1 MARCPNKNTAEYK
14 ALQEVY
20 KSEIATNNIINSWQ
34 DANNTDIF
42 PTVVEAQQFAKYNK
56 VVFALKQKSFAESL
70 LNNLREKKLIHT
82 EFGLNLI
89 NASNPN
95 VFYTE
100 RVADPLV
107 VEDNKR
113 KIEKYLEANNIP
125 LDAVSILK
133 TNKTYK
139 VTVDQNVFTSKD
151 ILESSRSWDTPR
163 ALAVVMHLRR
173 MFPQIQVK
181 MLSVADAQAR
191 YNSIPQWQKSKVN
204 FKDVN
209 SFYVDNVAYLV
220 KGRVTDETAI
230 EEILHPFTDAIKM
243 DNPKLFNGLLAE
255 AKINFPEMVQSITE
269 AYNGNRNFSQLE
281 RDLEIVTQA
290 LSRHF
295 NNEYEKAPTK
305 RFLDR
310 IQEALDWFMEV
321 INNLKEYMTGKPIS
335 VKDINN
341 KATFSDIAK
350 LLNTEDISFKLE
362 SKANAKVR
370 YSLSP
375 EKQKI
380 VDKALDKS
388 NAIQTEI
395 IKRLFHIAINSKEEI
410 DSLSVNLS
418 DTASAN
424 TIVVLNKEDHT
435 YVDITNR
442 EIYKSVTTAIKGQL
456 ANEED
461 VQLNLT
467 IDNDVDALLD
477 AVISKQSFDDV
488 FPQMKVFDKDIAE
501 RMFDTLEE
509 QIFQLI
515 PQGAV
520 GISQV
525 VVFDEATKLASTA
538 DLVVIDK
545 NGKIRIVD
553 LKTSK
558 NSIYDRTFV
567 DAVKNKIPGRTQ
579 GTKYE
584 LKEYELKEDVPALDA
599 KGNPILNSDGS
610 PKIYLGSDLKK
621 IHGVNKL
628 STEGQHNLQV
638 NLHRRMFENMGYT
651 VYEGD
656 GGAKT
661 FHIQVDI
668 TGKGKE
674 QVFNNKFR
682 LDGIV
687 EHSLNKFSLYGI
699 VEHPPSQN
707 LLYVDMIVPPI
718 INNTKKES
726 LDRAI
731 GNAEDAIYRG
741 DQDVDAM
748 EKIAATIEAQEK
760 IAATIEAQEKI
771 AATIE
776 AQQYPE
782 YNIIFNALENYSV
795 ALVEQNEALD
805 KLKSNVFRDKTKQQT
820 RDDIASTLA
829 YIASNINTGPIAR
842 SRTYTNLLRAS
853 LNEMQKFTAYVE
865 DPTNINKPEYI
876 TYALNFNRF
885 LSTFEALY
893 SIKDSKELNA
903 TQRTLVLQMQLEQ
916 NKLLGTNGKEGLI
929 NDAILDYVKEVIRTR
944 STNDWGGKGSGFT
957 EDMLDD
963 LLVIAPDIAMD
974 ALNVQDMATQKDTI
988 LAVMDKIY
996 KSQKQKL
1003 LDKIEEREFSI
1014 RNAGNQLLKLSAN
1027 KDLQSLYDFMLEYDK
1042 DGQFTGFY
1050 IRKIGQQYYSMQES
1064 LRKELYGIDNNPFEY
1079 RDVSNLDKAKPE
1091 DIKYN
1096 IELAK
1101 KKAAFNKFFEAESVD
1116 ADGRLIDGEYHRYT
1130 DEFKKARNKYEYWV
1144 PSNNKQYGTWY
1155 RKPRISDRDYAIY
1168 EAKYYDF
1175 STYTSPIK
1183 VNGEPTGAVEKEKR
1197 GRFPKVQYRVARE
1210 ISGSGQDMRSE
1221 KYKALMDP
1229 NKTDALSI
1237 AQRNFYNMFIKYY
1250 EGELLNKLPQHIKDQ
1265 MSGRVPIVKNNILD
1279 TLKNQ
1284 PNIIAKMYAST
1295 VRSIKN
1301 FTQETATQK
1310 NVLLDEQGNFVNSL
1324 PIWYTG
1330 KVRVDEDLANVETEI
1345 TALKDKKKKGLINP
1359 EAYKK
1364 KLALLNGTAAQLR
1377 AQPSLGELNKDMT
1390 SALLK
1395 FSAMAE
1401 HYEVMGEIEDTLTA
1415 MVKVIENRT
1424 YTPADPAIITGTKVD
1439 SKFKKAGTIK
1449 GSDSNAL
1456 RRAKKYMS
1464 MIYYDN
1470 ELATKGMIDK
1480 ISDELIGVSSLAYV
1494 AFNPFGNLN
1503 NYVMGRINNNIE
1515 LLGARYFSKKNGARA
1530 AKEYNI
1536 QAISGLLTRTSAGVV
1551 DLADIATLGKT
1562 GLKKSDYDADKP
1574 NNKYEALVDMFRMM
1588 DEASDIRESGRDN
1601 DGKTI
1606 WSRFKEWGY
1615 VMQDAAEYNVQS
1627 KVGIAML
1634 MDITIKNSST
1644 GETLSLYDAFQ
1655 YNAQTHKNELIPGYD
1670 TIVNKNGSE
1679 QPYTDQFRYDLTN
1692 QIKSV
1697 IKQIHGNYAK
1707 DDRMVIQGHTLGN
1720 LATQFHKWVAPAIR
1734 SRFRREYFDQNLGW
1748 IEGRYRSFFKF
1759 LNHAKGEIVRGN
1771 FSINPT
1777 KYHESFKEAYGFTG
1791 EGGNLDQRAEDKLS
1805 GFYRTTAELGIMMS
1819 VLVLNSLLSGI
1830 LSADDDDEELT
1841 KRLKNLVRLQ
1851 GDRTY
1856 KEMVLFT
1863 PLPEGLKQQYA
1874 LFKSPIATTR
1884 TLGELG
1890 EALSL
1895 TYMTPLAYLY
1905 KGKDAFYADKDYV
1918 YQTKPN
1924 KGKLKVY
1931 KNWADVVPILY
1942 SIQKWDNMIKAQD
1955 FYIK

>member
-1 MARCPNKNTAEYK
+1 MARCPNKNTPEYK

-34 DANNTDIF
+34 DANNTEVF

-56 VVFALKQKSFAESL
+56 VAFALKQKSFAESL
-70 LNNLREKKLIHT
+70 LNNLRDKKLIHNKY
-82 EFGLNLI
+82 GLNLI
-89 NASNPN
+89 NVTNPDL
-95 VFYTE
+95 FYTD
-100 RVADPLV
+100 RVYDRTV
-107 VEDNKR
+107 VESNRNKI
-113 KIEKYLEANNIP
+113 IEYLKANNIP
-125 LDAVSILK
+125 LDAVSI
-133 TNKTYK
+133 TATDKTYK
-139 VTVDQNVFTSKD
+139 IEVNENMFTPKD
-151 ILESSRSWDTPR
+151 MLESSRSWDTPR
-163 ALAVVMHLRR
+163 ARAVVMHLMR

-181 MLSVADAQAR
+181 MLSVGEAEILFD
-191 YNSIPQWQKSKVN
+191 SIPEWQKGNVK
-204 FKDVN
+204 FKEVN
-209 SFYVDNVAYLV
+209 SFYVGGVAYLV

-230 EEILHPFTDAIKM
+230 EEMLHPFIDAIKI
-243 DNPKLFNGLLAE
+243 DNPELFSTLLAE
-255 AKINFPEMVQSITE
+255 AKLNFPEMVQSITE
-269 AYNGNRNFSQLE
+269 AYNKDRSFSSLE

-295 NNEYEKAPTK
+295 NKEYETTPTK
-305 RFLDR
+305 RFLDK
-310 IQEALDWFMEV
+310 IKEALDWFLNV
-321 INNLKEYMTGKPIS
+321 INNLNEYMTGKPLS

-341 KATFSDIAK
+341 RTNFSDIAK
-350 LLNTEDISFKLE
+350 LLNTEGIRFKLE
-362 SKANAKVR
+362 SKANGKVR

-388 NAIQTEI
+388 NSIQQEI
-395 IKRLFHIAINSKEEI
+395 INKLFHVAVSSKEEI
-410 DSLSVNLS
+410 DSLSANLS

-461 VQLNLT
+461 VQLNLA
-467 IDNDVDALLD
+467 IGNDVDALLD
-477 AVISKQSFDDV
+477 AIISEQSFDEA
-488 FPQMKVFDKDIAE
+488 FPKMKVLDKELAG
-501 RMFDTLEE
+501 RMFDMLEE
-509 QIFQLI
+509 QITQLI

-525 VVFDEATKLASTA
+525 VVFDEATKLAGTA

-584 LKEYELKEDVPALDA
+584 LKEYELKEDMPALDA
-599 KGNPILNSDGS
+599 KGNPILNADGS

-621 IHGVNKL
+621 LYGVDKL
-628 STEGQHNLQV
+628 STIAQHNLQV
-638 NLHRRMFENMGYT
+638 NLYRRMFENMGYT

-656 GGAKT
+656 GGAIT
-661 FHIQVDI
+661 FHIQADI
-668 TGKGKE
+668 TGVGKD
-674 QVFNNKFR
+674 QVFNNNFR
-682 LDGIV
+682 LDGR
-687 EHSLNKFSLYGI
+687 
-699 VEHPPSQN
+699 VEHPISEN
-707 LLYVDMIVPPI
+707 LLYVNMLVPSVM
-718 INNTKKES
+718 NNTEKES

-731 GNAEDAIYRG
+731 GAAEDAIYRG
-741 DQDVDAM
+741 DKDVDAS
-748 EKIAATIEAQEK
+748 EKIADTIEAQE
-760 IAATIEAQEKI
+760 
-771 AATIE
+771 
-776 AQQYPE
+776 YPE
-782 YNIIFNALENYSV
+782 YNTIFDALQNYSV
-795 ALVEQNEALD
+795 ALMEQDKALD
-805 KLKSNVFRDKTKQQT
+805 RLKTNVYRDKTKEQT

-842 SRTYTNLLRAS
+842 SQTYTNLLRAS
-853 LNEMQKFTAYVE
+853 LNQMQKFTAYVE
-865 DPTNINKPEYI
+865 DPANVNKPEYI

-916 NKLLGTNGKEGLI
+916 NKLLGTNGNEGLI
-929 NDAILDYVKEVIRTR
+929 NDAIINYVKETIRTR

-963 LLVIAPDIAMD
+963 LLVMAPDIAMD

-1003 LDKIEEREFSI
+1003 LDKIEEREFAI
-1014 RNAGNQLLKLSAN
+1014 RNAGNQLLKLSGN
-1027 KDLQSLYDFMLEYDK
+1027 KDMQSLYDFMLEYDK

-1050 IRKIGQQYYSMQES
+1050 TQKIGQEYYNMQQS
-1064 LRKELYGIDNNPFEY
+1064 LRSELYDDNGNPYEY

-1101 KKAAFNKFFEAESVD
+1101 KKAAFSKFFQAESSN
-1116 ADGRLIDGEYHRYT
+1116 AEGELIDGEFHKYSN
-1130 DEFKKARNKYEYWV
+1130 EFKDARSRYEFWV
-1144 PSNNKQYGTWY
+1144 PSKNKEYGTWY
-1155 RKPRISDRDYAIY
+1155 RKPRISDRDYAVY
-1168 EAKYYDF
+1168 EAKYYNF
-1175 STYTSPIK
+1175 GTYTK
-1183 VNGEPTGAVEKEKR
+1183 ALRANGEPTGAIAKEQVLR
-1197 GRFPKVQYRVARE
+1197 SPKVQFRVARE
-1210 ISGSGQDMRSE
+1210 ISESGKDMRSE
-1221 KYKALMDP
+1221 KYRALMDP
-1229 NKTDALSI
+1229 NKTDALSV

-1250 EGELLNKLPQHIKDQ
+1250 ETELLNKLPQGIKDQ
-1265 MSGRVPIVKNNILD
+1265 MAGRVPIVKNNVLD

-1284 PNIIAKMYAST
+1284 PNVVTKMYANM
-1295 VRSIKN
+1295 VRGIKN

-1324 PIWYTG
+1324 PIFYTG
-1330 KVRVDEDLANVETEI
+1330 KVRVDEDLKNVETEI
-1345 TALKDKKKKGLINP
+1345 TALQDKKKKGTIGP
-1359 EAYKK
+1359 EQYKTE
-1364 KLALLNGTAAQLR
+1364 LALLNGKAAQLR
-1377 AQPSLGELNKDMT
+1377 SQPSLGELNKDMT
-1390 SALLK
+1390 TALIK

-1424 YTPADPAIITGTKVD
+1424 YSPADPAIITGTKLD
-1439 SKFKKAGTIK
+1439 SKFKKVGTIK

-1480 ISDELIGVSSLAYV
+1480 IADELIGISSLSYV

-1503 NYVMGRINNNIE
+1503 NYVMGRINNGIE
-1515 LLGARYFSKKNGARA
+1515 MLGSRYFSKQNYARA
-1530 AKEYNI
+1530 SKEYNVHGV
-1536 QAISGLLTRTSAGVV
+1536 SGLLTRTSHALT
-1551 DLADIATLGKT
+1551 DIADIATLGKT

-1574 NNKYEALVDMFRMM
+1574 NSKYEAFVDMFRMM
-1588 DEASDIRESGRDN
+1588 DKATDIRENTSEFDS
-1601 DGKTI
+1601 KSI

-1615 VMQDAAEYNVQS
+1615 VIQDAAEYNVQT
-1627 KVGIAML
+1627 KVGMAIL
-1634 MDITIKNSST
+1634 MDVTIKNSKT

-1655 YNAQTHKNELIPGYD
+1655 YNSETHKNELMPGYD
-1670 TIVNKNGSE
+1670 TIVSKNGTE
-1679 QPYTDQFRYDLTN
+1679 QPYTDQFRYDLRN
-1692 QIKSV
+1692 EIREV
-1697 IKQIHGNYAK
+1697 NKQIHGNYAK
-1707 DDRMVIQGHTLGN
+1707 EDRMVIQGHTLGN

-1734 SRFRREYFDQNLGW
+1734 ARFRREYFDQNLGW

-1759 LNHAKGEIVRGN
+1759 LNHAKNEMVRGN
-1771 FSINPT
+1771 FNINPA
-1777 KYHESFKEAYGFTG
+1777 KYNESFKEAYGFTG
-1791 EGGNLDQRAEDKLS
+1791 DGGNIDQRAEDKLR
-1805 GFYRTTAELGIMMS
+1805 GFYRTTGELAIMMS
-1819 VLVLNSLLSGI
+1819 VVVLNSLLAG
-1830 LSADDDDEELT
+1830 LLAGDDDDEELT

-1874 LFKSPIATTR
+1874 LMKSPIATTR

-1890 EALSL
+1890 EAVSLS
-1895 TYMTPLAYLY
+1895 YMTPLGYLY
-1905 KGKDAFYADKDYV
+1905 EGKDAFYADKDYV
-1918 YQTKPN
+1918 YQNKPN
-1924 KGKLKVY
+1924 KGQLKVY

>member
-34 DANNTDIF
+34 DANNTEVF

-56 VVFALKQKSFAESL
+56 VAFSLKQKKFAESL
-70 LNNLREKKLIHT
+70 LNNLREQKLIHT

-89 NASNPN
+89 NVTNPN
-95 VFYTE
+95 LFYTD
-100 RVADPLV
+100 RVYDRTV
-107 VEDNKR
+107 VESNRD
-113 KIEKYLEANNIP
+113 KIIQYLRTNNIP
-125 LDAVSILK
+125 LDAVSITA

-139 VTVDQNVFTSKD
+139 ITVNQNMFTPKD
-151 ILESSRSWDTPR
+151 MLESSRSWDTPR
-163 ALAVVMHLRR
+163 ARAVVMHLKR
-173 MFPQIQVK
+173 MFPQIQVQ
-181 MLSVADAQAR
+181 MLSVSDAEIL

-204 FKDVN
+204 FKDIN
-209 SFYVDNVAYLV
+209 SFYVDGVAYLI

-230 EEILHPFTDAIKM
+230 EEMLHPFIDAIKV
-243 DNPKLFNGLLAE
+243 DNEDLFNTLLAE

-269 AYNGNRNFSQLE
+269 AYNSNRNFSQLE

-295 NNEYEKAPTK
+295 NNEYEKSPTK

-310 IQEALDWFMEV
+310 IQEALDWFMKV
-321 INNLKEYMTGKPIS
+321 IDNLNEYITGKPLS
-335 VKDINN
+335 VKDINS
-341 KATFSDIAK
+341 KTTFSDIAK
-350 LLNTEDISFKLE
+350 LLNTEGIRFKLE
-362 SKANAKVR
+362 SKADAKVR

-388 NAIQTEI
+388 NSIQEEI
-395 IKRLFHIAINSKEEI
+395 IKRLFHVAISSKEVI
-410 DSLSVNLS
+410 DSLSANLS

-461 VQLNLT
+461 VQLNLA
-467 IDNDVDALLD
+467 IGNDVDALLD
-477 AVISKQSFDDV
+477 AIISEQSFDEV
-488 FPQMKVFDKDIAE
+488 FPNMKVLDKELAG
-501 RMFDTLEE
+501 RMFDMLEE
-509 QIFQLI
+509 QITQLI

-525 VVFDEATKLASTA
+525 VVFDEATKLAGTA

-558 NSIYDRTFV
+558 NSIYDRTFI

-584 LKEYELKEDVPALDA
+584 LKEYELYDDIPALD
-599 KGNPILNSDGS
+599 KNGKPILNPDGT
-610 PKIYLGSDLKK
+610 PKIFLGSDLKK
-621 IHGVNKL
+621 IHGVEKL
-628 STEGQHNLQV
+628 STIAQHNLQV
-638 NLHRRMFENMGYT
+638 NIYRRMFENMGYT
-651 VYEGD
+651 IYEGD
-656 GGAKT
+656 GGAIT
-661 FHIQVDI
+661 FHIQADI
-668 TGKGKE
+668 TGVGKE
-674 QVFNNKFR
+674 QVFNNNFR
-682 LDGIV
+682 LDGR
-687 EHSLNKFSLYGI
+687 
-699 VEHPPSQN
+699 VEHPISEN
-707 LLYVDMIVPPI
+707 LLYVNMLVPSVM
-718 INNTKKES
+718 NNTQKDS

-731 GNAEDAIYRG
+731 DSAEDAIYRG
-741 DQDVDAM
+741 DQDIEAM
-748 EKIAATIEAQEK
+748 GKIADTIDAQE
-760 IAATIEAQEKI
+760 
-771 AATIE
+771 
-776 AQQYPE
+776 YPE
-782 YNIIFNALENYSV
+782 YNTIFDALQNYSM
-795 ALVEQNEALD
+795 ALVEQDKALD
-805 KLKSNVFRDKTKQQT
+805 RLKTNVYRDKTKEQT

-842 SRTYTNLLRAS
+842 SQTYTNLLRAS
-853 LNEMQKFTAYVE
+853 LNQMQKFTAYVQ
-865 DPTNINKPEYI
+865 DPANINKPEYI

-916 NKLLGTNGKEGLI
+916 NKLLGTNGNEGLI
-929 NDAILDYVKEVIRTR
+929 NDAIIDYVKEIIRTR
-944 STNDWGGKGSGFT
+944 SNNDWGGKGSAFT

-963 LLVIAPDIAMD
+963 LLVMAPDIAMD

-1003 LDKIEEREFSI
+1003 LDKIAERENII
-1014 RNAGNQLLKLSAN
+1014 RNAGNELLKLSGI

-1050 IRKIGQQYYSMQES
+1050 TQKIGQQYYSMQES
-1064 LRKELYGIDNNPFEY
+1064 LRNELYDDNGNPYEY

-1096 IELAK
+1096 IDLAK
-1101 KKAAFNKFFEAESVD
+1101 KKAAFSKFFQSESTNAE
-1116 ADGRLIDGEYHRYT
+1116 GQLIDGEFHRYT
-1130 DEFKKARNKYEYWV
+1130 DEFKEARSRYEFWV
-1144 PSNNKQYGTWY
+1144 PSKNKQYGTWY
-1155 RKPRISDRDYAIY
+1155 RKPRISDRDYAVY
-1168 EAKYYDF
+1168 EAKYYNF
-1175 STYTSPIK
+1175 GTYTKALRI
-1183 VNGEPTGAVEKEKR
+1183 NGEPTGSIAKEQVLR
-1197 GRFPKVQYRVARE
+1197 SPKVQFRVARE
-1210 ISGSGQDMRSE
+1210 ISESGQDMRSK
-1221 KYKALMDP
+1221 KYAALMDP
-1229 NKTDALSI
+1229 TKTDALSI
-1237 AQRNFYNMFIKYY
+1237 AQRNFYNMFVKYY
-1250 EGELLNKLPQHIKDQ
+1250 ETELLNKLPQGIKNQ
-1265 MSGRVPIVKNNILD
+1265 MSGRVPIVKNNVLD

-1284 PNIIAKMYAST
+1284 PNIVSKMYAST

-1310 NVLLDEQGNFVNSL
+1310 NVLLDEQGNFVDAL
-1324 PIWYTG
+1324 PIFYTG
-1330 KVRVDEDLANVETEI
+1330 KVRVDEDLKNIETEI
-1345 TALKDKKKKGLINP
+1345 TALKDKKKKGTINP
-1359 EAYKK
+1359 EAYKQE
-1364 KLALLNGTAAQLR
+1364 LALLNGRAAQLR
-1377 AQPSLGELNKDMT
+1377 SQPSLGELNKDMT
-1390 SALLK
+1390 NALLK

-1401 HYEVMGEIEDTLTA
+1401 HYEVMSEIEDTLTA
-1415 MVKVIENRT
+1415 MVKVIENRN
-1424 YTPADPAIITGTKVD
+1424 YTPADPAIITGTKID
-1439 SKFKKAGTIK
+1439 NKFKKVGTIK
-1449 GSDSNAL
+1449 GTDSNAL

-1480 ISDELIGVSSLAYV
+1480 ISDELIGLSSLSYV

-1503 NYVMGRINNNIE
+1503 NYVLGRINNGIE
-1515 LLGARYFSKKNGARA
+1515 MLGSRYFSKQSYARA
-1530 AKEYNI
+1530 TKEYNTEGVK
-1536 QAISGLLTRTSAGVV
+1536 GLLNRVSAGAT

-1562 GLKKSDYDADKP
+1562 GLKKADYDSDLP
-1574 NNKYEALVDMFRMM
+1574 NNKYEALVSFMRMM
-1588 DEASDIRESGRDN
+1588 DKASDIRQTTSEFDSRS
-1601 DGKTI
+1601 I

-1627 KVGIAML
+1627 KVGMAIL
-1634 MDITIKNSST
+1634 MDTTIKNSKT

-1655 YNAQTHKNELIPGYD
+1655 YNSTTHKVELIDGYD
-1670 TIVNKNGSE
+1670 TIVNKNGTE
-1679 QPYTDQFRYDLTN
+1679 KPYTDQFRYDLRN
-1692 QIKSV
+1692 EIREV
-1697 IKQIHGNYAK
+1697 NKQIHGNYAAE
-1707 DDRMVIQGHTLGN
+1707 DRMVIQGHTLGN

-1748 IEGRYRSFFKF
+1748 IEGRYRSWYKF
-1759 LNHAKGEIVRGN
+1759 LNHVKGEIVRGN
-1771 FSINPT
+1771 ISINPAN
-1777 KYHESFKEAYGFTG
+1777 YAEGFKKAYGFTG
-1791 EGGNLDQRAEDKLS
+1791 EGGNLDQKAEDKLR
-1805 GFYRTTAELGIMMS
+1805 GFYRTTGELGIMMS
-1819 VLVLNSLLSGI
+1819 VIVLNAIMAGML
-1830 LSADDDDEELT
+1830 ANDDDDEELT

-1863 PLPEGLKQQYA
+1863 PTPTGLQQQYQ
-1874 LFKSPIATTR
+1874 LIKTPIATAR
-1884 TLGELG
+1884 TIGELG
-1890 EALSL
+1890 EALGL
-1895 TYMTPLAYLY
+1895 TINTPIARLYLS
-1905 KGKDAFYADKDYV
+1905 KEEFYADKDYV
-1918 YQTKPN
+1918 YQNKPN
-1924 KGKLKVY
+1924 KGKLKLY

>member
-34 DANNTDIF
+34 DANNTDVF

-56 VVFALKQKSFAESL
+56 VAFALKQKSFAESL
-70 LNNLREKKLIHT
+70 LNNLRDQELIHSQ
-82 EFGLNLI
+82 FGLNLI
-89 NASNPN
+89 NVSDRNA
-95 VFYTE
+95 FYAN
-100 RVADPLV
+100 RVADPV
-107 VEDNKR
+107 VIKSNYNK
-113 KIEKYLEANNIP
+113 IIQYLKANNIP
-125 LDAVSILK
+125 LDAVSIIPTK
-133 TNKTYK
+133 MTYK
-139 VTVDQNVFTSKD
+139 VEVNENVFTPKD

-163 ALAVVMHLRR
+163 SKTVIPHLLR

-181 MLSVADAQAR
+181 MLTVGEAQTL
-191 YNSIPQWQKSKVN
+191 YNSIPKWQKSEVN
-204 FKDVN
+204 FKEVN
-209 SFYVDNVAYLV
+209 SFYVDGVAYLI

-230 EEILHPFTDAIKM
+230 EEILHPFIDAIKV
-243 DNPKLFNGLLAE
+243 DNPELFNSLLTE
-255 AKINFPEMVQSITE
+255 AKSNFPEMVQSITQ
-269 AYNGNRNFSQLE
+269 AYNSDRNFSPLE

-295 NNEYEKAPTK
+295 NKEYESTPTK
-305 RFLDR
+305 KFLDK
-310 IQEALDWFMEV
+310 IKEALDWFLNV
-321 INNLKEYMTGKPIS
+321 INNLNEYITGKPLS

-341 KATFSDIAK
+341 KTTFTDIAK
-350 LLNTEDISFKLE
+350 LLNTEGIRFKLE
-362 SKANAKVR
+362 SRANGKVR

-380 VDKALDKS
+380 VNKALDKS
-388 NAIQTEI
+388 NSIQQEI
-395 IKRLFHIAINSKEEI
+395 IKKLFHVAISSKEEI
-410 DSLSVNLS
+410 DSLSANLS

-461 VQLNLT
+461 VQLNLA
-467 IDNDVDALLD
+467 IGNDVDALLD
-477 AVISKQSFDDV
+477 AIISEQSFEEA
-488 FPQMKVFDKDIAE
+488 FPSMKVLDEALATK
-501 RMFDTLEE
+501 MFNMLEE
-509 QIFQLI
+509 QLTQLI
-515 PQGAV
+515 PQGAI

-525 VVFDEATKLASTA
+525 VVFDEATKLAGTA

-584 LKEYELKEDVPALDA
+584 IKEYELKEDMPALDA
-599 KGNPILNSDGS
+599 KGNPILNADGS

-621 IHGVNKL
+621 LYGVDKL
-628 STEGQHNLQV
+628 STIAQHNLQV
-638 NLHRRMFENMGYT
+638 NLYRRMFENMGYT

-656 GGAKT
+656 GGAIT

-668 TGKGKE
+668 TGVGKE
-674 QVFNNKFR
+674 QVFNGNFK
-682 LDGIV
+682 LDGR
-687 EHSLNKFSLYGI
+687 
-699 VEHPPSQN
+699 VEHPLSEN
-707 LLYVDMIVPPI
+707 LLYVDMLVPSVM
-718 INNTKKES
+718 NNTEKES

-741 DQDVDAM
+741 DQDIDAL
-748 EKIAATIEAQEK
+748 EKIADTID
-760 IAATIEAQEKI
+760 
-771 AATIE
+771 

-782 YNIIFNALENYSV
+782 YNTIFDALQNYSM
-795 ALVEQNEALD
+795 ALVEQDKALD
-805 KLKSNVFRDKTKQQT
+805 RLKTNVYRDKTKEQT

-842 SRTYTNLLRAS
+842 SQTYTNLLRAS
-853 LNEMQKFTAYVE
+853 LNQMQKFTAYVE
-865 DPTNINKPEYI
+865 DPANVNKPEYI

-929 NDAILDYVKEVIRTR
+929 NDAIINYVKETIRTR
-944 STNDWGGKGSGFT
+944 STNDWGGKGSAFT

-963 LLVIAPDIAMD
+963 LLVMAPDIAMD
-974 ALNVQDMATQKDTI
+974 ALNVQDMATQKDPI

-1003 LDKIEEREFSI
+1003 LDKIEEREFVI
-1014 RNAGNQLLKLSAN
+1014 RNAGNQLLKLSGN

-1050 IRKIGQQYYSMQES
+1050 TQKIGQQYYSMQQS
-1064 LRKELYGIDNNPFEY
+1064 LRSELYDDNGNPYEY

-1101 KKAAFNKFFEAESVD
+1101 KKAAFSKFFQAEGSD
-1116 ADGRLIDGEYHRYT
+1116 ADGKRIDGEYHRYT
-1130 DEFKKARNKYEYWV
+1130 DEFINVRNRYEFWV
-1144 PSNNKQYGTWY
+1144 PSKNKEYGTWY
-1155 RKPRISDRDYAIY
+1155 RKPRISDRDYAVY
-1168 EAKYYDF
+1168 EAKYYNF
-1175 STYTSPIK
+1175 GTYTK
-1183 VNGEPTGAVEKEKR
+1183 ALRVNGEPTGAISKEQVLR
-1197 GRFPKVQYRVARE
+1197 SPKVQFRVARE
-1210 ISGSGQDMRSE
+1210 KSASGQDMRSK
-1221 KYKALMDP
+1221 KYAELMDP

-1237 AQRNFYNMFIKYY
+1237 AQRNFYNMFITYY
-1250 EGELLNKLPQHIKDQ
+1250 ETELLNKLPQGIKDQ
-1265 MSGRVPIVKNNILD
+1265 MAGRVPIVKNNILD

-1284 PNIIAKMYAST
+1284 PNVVTKMYADM
-1295 VRSIKN
+1295 VRGVKN

-1310 NVLLDEQGNFVNSL
+1310 NVLLDEQGNFVDSL
-1324 PIWYTG
+1324 PIFYTG
-1330 KVRVDEDLANVETEI
+1330 KLRVDEDLANVETEI
-1345 TALKDKKKKGLINP
+1345 TALKDKKRQGTIGP
-1359 EAYKK
+1359 EAYKAE
-1364 KLALLNGTAAQLR
+1364 LALLNGKAAQLR
-1377 AQPSLGELNKDMT
+1377 SQPSLGELNKDMT
-1390 SALLK
+1390 NALLK

-1415 MVKVIENRT
+1415 MVKVIENRN
-1424 YTPADPAIITGTKVD
+1424 YTPADPAVSLGTKID
-1439 SKFKKAGTIK
+1439 NKFKKVGTIK
-1449 GSDSNAL
+1449 GTDSNAL

-1480 ISDELIGVSSLAYV
+1480 IADELIGLSSLSYV

-1503 NYVMGRINNNIE
+1503 NYVMGRINNGIE
-1515 LLGARYFSKKNGARA
+1515 MLGSRYFSKQNYLRA
-1530 AKEYNI
+1530 SKEYNVQGI
-1536 QAISGLLTRTSAGVV
+1536 PGLLNRTSAALT
-1551 DLADIATLGKT
+1551 DIADIATLGKA
-1562 GLKKSDYDADKP
+1562 GLKKSDYDANKA
-1574 NNKYEALVDMFRMM
+1574 NSKYEAFVDMFRMM
-1588 DEASDIRESGRDN
+1588 DKATDIRENTSEFDS
-1601 DGKTI
+1601 KSI

-1615 VMQDAAEYNVQS
+1615 IIQDAAEYNVQT
-1627 KVGIAML
+1627 KVGMAIL
-1634 MDITIKNSST
+1634 MDATIKNSKT

-1655 YNAQTHKNELIPGYD
+1655 YNAETHKNELMDGYD
-1670 TIVNKNGSE
+1670 TIVNKNGTE
-1679 QPYTDQFRYDLTN
+1679 QPYSDQFRYDLRN
-1692 QIKSV
+1692 EIREV
-1697 IKQIHGNYAK
+1697 NKQIHGNYAK
-1707 DDRMVIQGHTLGN
+1707 EDRMVIQGHTLGN

-1748 IEGRYRSFFKF
+1748 IEGRYRSWLKF
-1759 LNHAKGEIVRGN
+1759 LNHVKGEMVRGN
-1771 FSINPT
+1771 VSINPA
-1777 KYHESFKEAYGFTG
+1777 KYNESFKKAYGFTG
-1791 EGGNLDQRAEDKLS
+1791 EGGNLDQKAEDKLR
-1805 GFYRTTAELGIMMS
+1805 GFYRTTGELGIMLS
-1819 VLVLNSLLSGI
+1819 VIVLNSLLAGI
-1830 LSADDDDEELT
+1830 LAGDDDDEELT

-1863 PLPEGLKQQYA
+1863 VVFPESPKQIYSIM
-1874 LFKSPIATTR
+1874 KSPIATTR

-1895 TYMTPLAYLY
+1895 SYMTPLAYIVE
-1905 KGKDAFYADKDYV
+1905 GKDDFYADKDYV
-1918 YQTKPN
+1918 YQNKPN
-1924 KGKLKVY
+1924 KGQLKVY

>member
-34 DANNTDIF
+34 DANNTDVF

-56 VVFALKQKSFAESL
+56 VAFSLKQKKFAESL
-70 LNNLREKKLIHT
+70 LNNLREQKLIHT

-89 NASNPN
+89 NVTNPN
-95 VFYTE
+95 LFYTD
-100 RVADPLV
+100 RVYDRTV
-107 VEDNKR
+107 VESNRNK
-113 KIEKYLEANNIP
+113 IIQYLRTNNIP
-125 LDAVSILK
+125 LDAISITA

-139 VTVDQNVFTSKD
+139 ITVNENMFTPKD
-151 ILESSRSWDTPR
+151 MLESSRSWDTPR
-163 ALAVVMHLRR
+163 ARAVVMHLKR
-173 MFPQIQVK
+173 MFPQIQVQ
-181 MLSVADAQAR
+181 MLSVSDAEIL

-209 SFYVDNVAYLV
+209 SFYVDGVAYLV

-230 EEILHPFTDAIKM
+230 EEMLHPFIDAINV
-243 DNPKLFNGLLAE
+243 DNPELFNTLLAE

-269 AYNGNRNFSQLE
+269 AYNNNRKFSQLE

-321 INNLKEYMTGKPIS
+321 INNLNEYITGKPIS

-341 KATFSDIAK
+341 KTTFSDIAK
-350 LLNTEDISFKLE
+350 LLNTEGIQFKLE

-380 VDKALDKS
+380 VNKALDKS
-388 NAIQTEI
+388 NSIQEEI
-395 IKRLFHIAINSKEEI
+395 IKRLFHVAISSKEEI
-410 DSLSVNLS
+410 DSLSANLS

-461 VQLNLT
+461 VQLNLA
-467 IDNDVDALLD
+467 IGNDVDALLD
-477 AVISKQSFDDV
+477 AIISEQSFDEV
-488 FPQMKVFDKDIAE
+488 FPNMKVLDKELAG
-501 RMFDTLEE
+501 RMFDMLEE
-509 QIFQLI
+509 QITQLI

-525 VVFDEATKLASTA
+525 VVFDEATKLAGTA

-567 DAVKNKIPGRTQ
+567 DAIKNKIPGRTQ

-584 LKEYELKEDVPALDA
+584 IKEYELYDDIPALD
-599 KGNPILNSDGS
+599 KNGKPILNPDGT
-610 PKIYLGSDLKK
+610 PKIFLGSDLKK
-621 IHGVNKL
+621 IHGVERL
-628 STEGQHNLQV
+628 STIAQHNLQV
-638 NLHRRMFENMGYT
+638 NIYRRMFENMGYT
-651 VYEGD
+651 IYEGD
-656 GGAKT
+656 GGAIT
-661 FHIQVDI
+661 FHIQADI
-668 TGKGKE
+668 TGVGKE
-674 QVFNNKFR
+674 QVFNNNFR
-682 LDGIV
+682 LDGR
-687 EHSLNKFSLYGI
+687 
-699 VEHPPSQN
+699 VEHPISENLPYVNMLVPS
-707 LLYVDMIVPPI
+707 VM
-718 INNTKKES
+718 NNTEKES
-726 LDRAI
+726 LDKAI
-731 GNAEDAIYRG
+731 ESAEDAIYRG
-741 DQDVDAM
+741 DQDVEAM
-748 EKIAATIEAQEK
+748 GKIADTIDAQE
-760 IAATIEAQEKI
+760 
-771 AATIE
+771 
-776 AQQYPE
+776 YPE
-782 YNIIFNALENYSV
+782 YNTIFDALQNYSM
-795 ALVEQNEALD
+795 ALVEQDKALD
-805 KLKSNVFRDKTKQQT
+805 RLKTNVYRDKTKEQT

-842 SRTYTNLLRAS
+842 SQTYTNLLRAS
-853 LNEMQKFTAYVE
+853 LNQMQKFTAYVQ
-865 DPTNINKPEYI
+865 DPANINKPEYI

-916 NKLLGTNGKEGLI
+916 NKLLGTNGNEGLI
-929 NDAILDYVKEVIRTR
+929 NDAIVNYVKEIIRTR
-944 STNDWGGKGSGFT
+944 SNNDWGGKGSGFT

-963 LLVIAPDIAMD
+963 LLVMAPDIAMD

-1003 LDKIEEREFSI
+1003 LDKIEERENI
-1014 RNAGNQLLKLSAN
+1014 IKNAGNQLLKLSGI

-1050 IRKIGQQYYSMQES
+1050 TQKIGQQYYSIQES
-1064 LRKELYGIDNNPFEY
+1064 LRNELYDDNGNPYEY

-1096 IELAK
+1096 IDLAK
-1101 KKAAFNKFFEAESVD
+1101 KKAAFSKFFQSESTNAE
-1116 ADGRLIDGEYHRYT
+1116 GQLIDGEFHRYT
-1130 DEFKKARNKYEYWV
+1130 DEFKEARSRYEFWV
-1144 PSNNKQYGTWY
+1144 PSKNKQYGTWY

-1168 EAKYYDF
+1168 ESKYYNF
-1175 STYTSPIK
+1175 GTYTKALKI
-1183 VNGEPTGAVEKEKR
+1183 NGEPTGSIAKEQVLR
-1197 GRFPKVQYRVARE
+1197 SPKVQFRVARE
-1210 ISGSGQDMRSE
+1210 ISESGQDMRSE
-1221 KYKALMDP
+1221 KYRALMDP

-1237 AQRNFYNMFIKYY
+1237 AQRNFYNMFVKYY
-1250 EGELLNKLPQHIKDQ
+1250 ETELLNKLPQGIKNQ
-1265 MSGRVPIVKNNILD
+1265 MAGRVPIVKNNVLD

-1284 PNIIAKMYAST
+1284 PNIVSKMYAST

-1310 NVLLDEQGNFVNSL
+1310 NVLLDEQGNFVDSL
-1324 PIWYTG
+1324 PIFYTG
-1330 KVRVDEDLANVETEI
+1330 KVRVDEDLKNIETEI
-1345 TALKDKKKKGLINP
+1345 TALQDKKKKGTINP
-1359 EAYKK
+1359 EAYKTE
-1364 KLALLNGTAAQLR
+1364 LALLNGRAAQLR
-1377 AQPSLGELNKDMT
+1377 SQPSLGELNKDMT
-1390 SALLK
+1390 TALLK

-1401 HYEVMGEIEDTLTA
+1401 HYEVMSEIEDTLTA
-1415 MVKVIENRT
+1415 MVKVIENRN
-1424 YTPADPAIITGTKVD
+1424 YTPADPAIITGTKID
-1439 SKFKKAGTIK
+1439 SKFKKVGTIK

-1480 ISDELIGVSSLAYV
+1480 ISDELIGLSSLSYV
-1494 AFNPFGNLN
+1494 AFNPFGNFN
-1503 NYVMGRINNNIE
+1503 NYVLGRINNGIE
-1515 LLGARYFSKKNGARA
+1515 MLGSRYFSKQNYARA
-1530 AKEYNI
+1530 SKEYNTQGI
-1536 QAISGLLTRTSAGVV
+1536 PGLLTRTSAAVV
-1551 DLADIATLGKT
+1551 DLADIATLGKA
-1562 GLKKSDYDADKP
+1562 GLKKSDYDGDKA
-1574 NNKYEALVDMFRMM
+1574 NSKYEAFVDMFRMM
-1588 DEASDIRESGRDN
+1588 DKASDIRQTTDEFDSRS
-1601 DGKTI
+1601 I

-1615 VMQDAAEYNVQS
+1615 VMQDAAEYNVQT
-1627 KVGIAML
+1627 KVGMAIL
-1634 MDITIKNSST
+1634 MDATIKNSKT

-1655 YNAQTHKNELIPGYD
+1655 YNSETHKNELIPGYD
-1670 TIVNKNGSE
+1670 TIVSKNGTE
-1679 QPYTDQFRYDLTN
+1679 KPYDDQFRYDLRN
-1692 QIKSV
+1692 EIREV
-1697 IKQIHGNYAK
+1697 NKQIHGNYAAE
-1707 DDRMVIQGHTLGN
+1707 DRMVIQGHTLGN

-1734 SRFRREYFDQNLGW
+1734 ARFRREYFDQNLGW
-1748 IEGRYRSFFKF
+1748 LEGRYRSWWKF
-1759 LNHAKGEIVRGN
+1759 LGHVKREMVRGN
-1771 FSINPT
+1771 ISVNPAN
-1777 KYHESFKEAYGFTG
+1777 YAEGFKEAYGFTG
-1791 EGGNLDQRAEDKLS
+1791 EGGNLDQKAEDKLR
-1805 GFYRTTAELGIMMS
+1805 GFYRTTGELGIMLS
-1819 VLVLNSLLSGI
+1819 VIVLNAVMAGI
-1830 LSADDDDEELT
+1830 LTNDDDDEELT
-1841 KRLKNLVRLQ
+1841 KRLKNLIRLQ

-1863 PLPEGLKQQYA
+1863 PTPTGLQQQYQ
-1874 LFKSPIATTR
+1874 LIKTPIATAR
-1884 TLGELG
+1884 TIGELG
-1890 EALSL
+1890 EALGL
-1895 TYMTPLAYLY
+1895 TFKTPIARLYLS
-1905 KGKDAFYADKDYV
+1905 KEEFYADKDYV
-1918 YQTKPN
+1918 YQNKPN
-1924 KGKLKVY
+1924 KGQLKLY

>member
-1 MARCPNKNTAEYK
+1 
-14 ALQEVY
+14 
-20 KSEIATNNIINSWQ
+20 
-34 DANNTDIF
+34 
-42 PTVVEAQQFAKYNK
+42 
-56 VVFALKQKSFAESL
+56 
-70 LNNLREKKLIHT
+70 
-82 EFGLNLI
+82 
-89 NASNPN
+89 
-95 VFYTE
+95 
-100 RVADPLV
+100 
-107 VEDNKR
+107 
-113 KIEKYLEANNIP
+113 
-125 LDAVSILK
+125 
-133 TNKTYK
+133 
-139 VTVDQNVFTSKD
+139 
-151 ILESSRSWDTPR
+151 
-163 ALAVVMHLRR
+163 
-173 MFPQIQVK
+173 
-181 MLSVADAQAR
+181 
-191 YNSIPQWQKSKVN
+191 
-204 FKDVN
+204 
-209 SFYVDNVAYLV
+209 
-220 KGRVTDETAI
+220 
-230 EEILHPFTDAIKM
+230 
-243 DNPKLFNGLLAE
+243 
-255 AKINFPEMVQSITE
+255 MVQSITE
-269 AYNGNRNFSQLE
+269 AYNKDRSFSSLE

-295 NNEYEKAPTK
+295 NKEYETTPTK
-305 RFLDR
+305 RFLDK
-310 IQEALDWFMEV
+310 IKEALDWFLNV
-321 INNLKEYMTGKPIS
+321 INNLNEYMTGKPLS

-341 KATFSDIAK
+341 RTNFSDIAK
-350 LLNTEDISFKLE
+350 LLNTEGIRFKLE
-362 SKANAKVR
+362 SKANGKIR

-380 VDKALDKS
+380 VNKALDKS
-388 NAIQTEI
+388 NSIQQEI
-395 IKRLFHIAINSKEEI
+395 IKKLFHVAVSSKEEI
-410 DSLSVNLS
+410 DSLSANLS
-418 DTASAN
+418 DIASAN

-461 VQLNLT
+461 VQLNLA
-467 IDNDVDALLD
+467 IGNDVDALLD
-477 AVISKQSFDDV
+477 AIISEQSFDEA
-488 FPQMKVFDKDIAE
+488 FPKMKVLDKELAG
-501 RMFDTLEE
+501 RMFDMLEE
-509 QIFQLI
+509 QITQLI

-525 VVFDEATKLASTA
+525 VVFDEATKLAGTA

-584 LKEYELKEDVPALDA
+584 LKEYELKEDMPALDA
-599 KGNPILNSDGS
+599 KGNPILNADGS
-610 PKIYLGSDLKK
+610 PKIFLGSDLKK
-621 IHGVNKL
+621 LYGVDKL
-628 STEGQHNLQV
+628 STIAQHNLQV
-638 NLHRRMFENMGYT
+638 NLYRRMFENMGYT

-656 GGAKT
+656 GGAIT
-661 FHIQVDI
+661 FHIQADI
-668 TGKGKE
+668 TGVGKD
-674 QVFNNKFR
+674 QVFNNNFR
-682 LDGIV
+682 LDGR
-687 EHSLNKFSLYGI
+687 
-699 VEHPPSQN
+699 VEHPISEN
-707 LLYVDMIVPPI
+707 LLYVNMLVPSVM
-718 INNTKKES
+718 NNTEKES

-731 GNAEDAIYRG
+731 GAAEDAIYRG
-741 DQDVDAM
+741 DKDVDAS
-748 EKIAATIEAQEK
+748 EKIADTIEAQE
-760 IAATIEAQEKI
+760 
-771 AATIE
+771 
-776 AQQYPE
+776 YPE
-782 YNIIFNALENYSV
+782 YNTIFDALQNYSV
-795 ALVEQNEALD
+795 ALMEQDKALD
-805 KLKSNVFRDKTKQQT
+805 RLKTNVYRDKTKEQT

-842 SRTYTNLLRAS
+842 SQTYTNLLRAS
-853 LNEMQKFTAYVE
+853 LNQMQKFTAYVE
-865 DPTNINKPEYI
+865 DPANVNKPEYI

-916 NKLLGTNGKEGLI
+916 NKLLGTHGKEGLI
-929 NDAILDYVKEVIRTR
+929 NDAIINYVKETIRTR

-1003 LDKIEEREFSI
+1003 LDRIEEREFAI
-1014 RNAGNQLLKLSAN
+1014 RNAGNQLLKLSGN
-1027 KDLQSLYDFMLEYDK
+1027 KDMQSLYDFMLEYDK

-1050 IRKIGQQYYSMQES
+1050 TQKIGQEYYNMQQS
-1064 LRKELYGIDNNPFEY
+1064 LRSELYDDNGNPYEY

-1101 KKAAFNKFFEAESVD
+1101 KKAAFSKFFQAESSN
-1116 ADGRLIDGEYHRYT
+1116 AEGELIDGEFHKYSN
-1130 DEFKKARNKYEYWV
+1130 EFKDARSRYEFWV
-1144 PSNNKQYGTWY
+1144 PSKNKQYGTWY
-1155 RKPRISDRDYAIY
+1155 RKPRISDRDYAVY
-1168 EAKYYDF
+1168 EAKYYNF
-1175 STYTSPIK
+1175 GTYTK
-1183 VNGEPTGAVEKEKR
+1183 ALRANGEPTGAISKEQVLR
-1197 GRFPKVQYRVARE
+1197 SPKVQYRVARE
-1210 ISGSGQDMRSE
+1210 ISESGKDMRSE
-1221 KYKALMDP
+1221 KYRALMDP
-1229 NKTDALSI
+1229 NKTDALSV

-1250 EGELLNKLPQHIKDQ
+1250 ETELLNKLPQGIKDQ
-1265 MSGRVPIVKNNILD
+1265 MAGRVPIVKNNVLD

-1284 PNIIAKMYAST
+1284 PNVVTKMYANT
-1295 VRSIKN
+1295 IRSIKN

-1324 PIWYTG
+1324 PIFYTG
-1330 KVRVDEDLANVETEI
+1330 KVRVDEDLKNVETEI
-1345 TALKDKKKKGLINP
+1345 TALQDKKKKGTIGP
-1359 EAYKK
+1359 EQYKTE
-1364 KLALLNGTAAQLR
+1364 LALLNGKAAQLR
-1377 AQPSLGELNKDMT
+1377 SQPSLGELNKDMT
-1390 SALLK
+1390 TALIK

-1424 YTPADPAIITGTKVD
+1424 YTPADPAIITGTRID
-1439 SKFKKAGTIK
+1439 SKFKKVGTIK

-1480 ISDELIGVSSLAYV
+1480 IADELIGISSLSYV

-1503 NYVMGRINNNIE
+1503 NYVMGRINNGIE
-1515 LLGARYFSKKNGARA
+1515 MLGSRYFSKQNYARA
-1530 AKEYNI
+1530 SKEYNI
-1536 QAISGLLTRTSAGVV
+1536 NGVSGLLTRTSHALT
-1551 DLADIATLGKT
+1551 DIADIATLGKT

-1574 NNKYEALVDMFRMM
+1574 NSKYEAFVDMFRMM
-1588 DEASDIRESGRDN
+1588 DKATDIRENTSEFDS
-1601 DGKTI
+1601 KSI

-1615 VMQDAAEYNVQS
+1615 VIQDAAEYNVQT
-1627 KVGIAML
+1627 KVGMAIL
-1634 MDITIKNSST
+1634 MDVTIKNSKT

-1655 YNAQTHKNELIPGYD
+1655 YNSETHKNELMPGYD
-1670 TIVNKNGSE
+1670 TIVSKNGTE
-1679 QPYTDQFRYDLTN
+1679 QPYTDQFRYDLRN
-1692 QIKSV
+1692 EIREV
-1697 IKQIHGNYAK
+1697 NKQIHGNYAK
-1707 DDRMVIQGHTLGN
+1707 EDRMVIQGHTLGN

-1734 SRFRREYFDQNLGW
+1734 ARFRREYFDQNLGW

-1759 LNHAKGEIVRGN
+1759 LNHAKNEMVRGN
-1771 FSINPT
+1771 FNINPA
-1777 KYHESFKEAYGFTG
+1777 KYNESFKEAYGFTG
-1791 EGGNLDQRAEDKLS
+1791 DGGNIDQRAEDKLR
-1805 GFYRTTAELGIMMS
+1805 GFYRTTGELAIMMS
-1819 VLVLNSLLSGI
+1819 VVVLNSLLAG
-1830 LSADDDDEELT
+1830 LLAGDDDDEELT

-1874 LFKSPIATTR
+1874 LMKSPIATTR

-1890 EALSL
+1890 EAVSLS
-1895 TYMTPLAYLY
+1895 YMTPLAYVY
-1905 KGKDAFYADKDYV
+1905 EGKDEFYADKDYV
-1918 YQTKPN
+1918 YQNKPN
-1924 KGKLKVY
+1924 KGQLKLY

>member
-1 MARCPNKNTAEYK
+1 MARCPNKNTPEYK

-34 DANNTDIF
+34 DANNTDVI
-42 PTVVEAQQFAKYNK
+42 PTVIEAQQFAKYNK
-56 VVFALKQKSFAESL
+56 VAFALKQKSFAESL
-70 LNNLREKKLIHT
+70 LNNLRDQKLIHT

-89 NASNPN
+89 NVSDPN
-95 VFYTE
+95 VFYAN
-100 RVADPLV
+100 RVADPAV
-107 VEDNKR
+107 VESNRNK
-113 KIEKYLEANNIP
+113 IIQYLKANNIP
-125 LDAVSILK
+125 LDAVSIIK
-133 TNKTYK
+133 TDKTYK
-139 VTVDQNVFTSKD
+139 VVVNENVFTPKD
-151 ILESSRSWDTPR
+151 ILPSSRSWDTPR
-163 ALAVVMHLRR
+163 ARAVVMHLKR

-181 MLSVADAQAR
+181 MLTVGEAQTL
-191 YNSIPQWQKSKVN
+191 YNSLPQWQKSKVN

-209 SFYVDNVAYLV
+209 SFYIGEVAYLI

-230 EEILHPFTDAIKM
+230 EEMLHPFIDAIKV
-243 DNPKLFNGLLAE
+243 DNPELFNSLLAE

-269 AYNGNRNFSQLE
+269 AYDNNRNFSQLE

-295 NNEYEKAPTK
+295 NKEYEGTPTK
-305 RFLDR
+305 KFLDK
-310 IQEALDWFMEV
+310 IKEALDWFVKV
-321 INNLKEYMTGKPIS
+321 INNLNEYITGKPLS
-335 VKDINN
+335 VKDISNRT
-341 KATFSDIAK
+341 TFSDIAK
-350 LLNTEDISFKLE
+350 LLNTEGIQFKLE
-362 SKANAKVR
+362 SRANGKVR

-388 NAIQTEI
+388 NSIQQEI
-395 IKRLFHIAINSKEEI
+395 IKKLFHVAITSKEEI
-410 DSLSVNLS
+410 DSLSANLS

-461 VQLNLT
+461 VQLNLA
-467 IDNDVDALLD
+467 IGNDVDALLD
-477 AVISKQSFDDV
+477 AIISEQSFEDV
-488 FPQMKVFDKDIAE
+488 FPNMKVLDEELATK
-501 RMFDTLEE
+501 MFNMLEE
-509 QIFQLI
+509 QLTQLI

-525 VVFDEATKLASTA
+525 VVFDEATKLAGTA

-584 LKEYELKEDVPALDA
+584 LKEYELKEDTPALDA
-599 KGNPILNSDGS
+599 KGKPILNPDGT
-610 PKIYLGSDLKK
+610 PKIFLGSDLKK
-621 IHGVNKL
+621 LYGVDKL
-628 STEGQHNLQV
+628 STIAQHNLQV
-638 NLHRRMFENMGYT
+638 NLYRRMFENMGYT

-656 GGAKT
+656 GGAIT

-668 TGKGKE
+668 TGVGKE
-674 QVFNNKFR
+674 QVFNGNFK
-682 LDGIV
+682 LDGR
-687 EHSLNKFSLYGI
+687 
-699 VEHPPSQN
+699 VEHPLSEN
-707 LLYVDMIVPPI
+707 LLYVDMLVPSVM
-718 INNTKKES
+718 NNTEKES

-741 DQDVDAM
+741 DQDIDAL
-748 EKIAATIEAQEK
+748 EKIADTID
-760 IAATIEAQEKI
+760 
-771 AATIE
+771 

-782 YNIIFNALENYSV
+782 YNTIFDALQNYSM
-795 ALVEQNEALD
+795 ALVEQDKALD
-805 KLKSNVFRDKTKQQT
+805 RLKTNVYRDKTKEQT

-842 SRTYTNLLRAS
+842 SQTYTNLLRSS
-853 LNEMQKFTAYVE
+853 LNQMQKFTAYIL
-865 DPTNINKPEYI
+865 DPANVNKPEYI

-885 LSTFEALY
+885 LGTFDALY

-916 NKLLGTNGKEGLI
+916 NKLVGTNNNDGLI
-929 NDAILDYVKEVIRTR
+929 NDAIINYVKEIIRTR
-944 STNDWGGKGSGFT
+944 STNDWGGQGSMFT

-963 LLVIAPDIAMD
+963 LLVMAPDIAMD

-996 KSQKQKL
+996 KSQKQLL
-1003 LDKIEEREFSI
+1003 LDRIAEREIAI
-1014 RNAGNQLLKLSAN
+1014 RTAGNELLKLSGN

-1050 IRKIGQQYYSMQES
+1050 TQKIGQQYYSMQQS
-1064 LRKELYGIDNNPFEY
+1064 LRSELYDDNGNPYEY

-1101 KKAAFNKFFEAESVD
+1101 KKAAFSKFFQAEASNDKGE
-1116 ADGRLIDGEYHRYT
+1116 LIDGEYHRYT
-1130 DEFKKARNKYEYWV
+1130 DEFKNARARYEFWV
-1144 PSNNKQYGTWY
+1144 PSKNKQYGTWY
-1155 RKPRISDRDYAIY
+1155 RKPRISDRDYAVY
-1168 EAKYYDF
+1168 EAKYYNF
-1175 STYTSPIK
+1175 GTYTK
-1183 VNGEPTGAVEKEKR
+1183 ALRTNGEPTGAISKEQVLR
-1197 GRFPKVQYRVARE
+1197 SPKVQYRVARE
-1210 ISGSGQDMRSE
+1210 ISESGQDMRSE
-1221 KYKALMDP
+1221 KYRALMDP

-1237 AQRNFYNMFIKYY
+1237 AQRNFYNMFITYY
-1250 EGELLNKLPQHIKDQ
+1250 ETELLNKLPQGIKDQ
-1265 MSGRVPIVKNNILD
+1265 MAGRVPIVKNNVLD

-1284 PNIIAKMYAST
+1284 PNVVTKMYANT

-1310 NVLLDEQGNFVNSL
+1310 NVLLDEQGNFVDSL
-1324 PIWYTG
+1324 PIFYTG
-1330 KVRVDEDLANVETEI
+1330 KLRVDEDLTNVEAEI
-1345 TALKDKKKKGLINP
+1345 TALKDKKKKGLIGP
-1359 EAYKK
+1359 EAYKTE
-1364 KLALLNGTAAQLR
+1364 LALLNGKAAQLR
-1377 AQPSLGELNKDMT
+1377 SQPSLGELNKDMT
-1390 SALLK
+1390 NALLK

-1415 MVKVIENRT
+1415 MVKVIENRN
-1424 YTPADPAIITGTKVD
+1424 YTPADPAVSLGTKID
-1439 SKFKKAGTIK
+1439 NKFKKVGTIK
-1449 GSDSNAL
+1449 GTDSNAL

-1480 ISDELIGVSSLAYV
+1480 IADELIGLSSLSYV

-1503 NYVMGRINNNIE
+1503 NYVMGRINNGIE
-1515 LLGARYFSKKNGARA
+1515 MLGSRFFSKQNYLRA
-1530 AKEYNI
+1530 SKEYNTTGVK
-1536 QAISGLLTRTSAGVV
+1536 GLLDRVSTSAI
-1551 DLADIATLGKT
+1551 DIADIATLGKT
-1562 GLKKSDYDADKP
+1562 GLKKVDYDADKP
-1574 NNKYEALVDMFRMM
+1574 NNKYEAFVDMFRMM
-1588 DEASDIRESGRDN
+1588 DKATDIRENTSEFDS
-1601 DGKTI
+1601 KSI

-1615 VMQDAAEYNVQS
+1615 VIQDAAEYNVQT

-1634 MDITIKNSST
+1634 MDVTIKNSAT

-1655 YNAQTHKNELIPGYD
+1655 YDAKTHKNELIPGYD

-1679 QPYTDQFRYDLTN
+1679 QPYTDQFRYDLRN
-1692 QIKSV
+1692 QIREV
-1697 IKQIHGNYAK
+1697 NKQIHGNYAK
-1707 DDRMVIQGHTLGN
+1707 EDRMVIQGHTLGN

-1748 IEGRYRSFFKF
+1748 LEGRYRSFFKF
-1759 LNHAKGEIVRGN
+1759 LNHVKGEMVRGN
-1771 FSINPT
+1771 VSINPA
-1777 KYHESFKEAYGFTG
+1777 KYNQSFKEAYGFTG
-1791 EGGNLDQRAEDKLS
+1791 QGGNLDQRAEDKLR
-1805 GFYRTTAELGIMMS
+1805 GFYRTTGEIGIMLS
-1819 VLVLNSLLSGI
+1819 VFILNSIMAGI
-1830 LSADDDDEELT
+1830 LANDDDDDELT
-1841 KRLKNLVRLQ
+1841 KRLKNVIRLQ

-1856 KEMVLFT
+1856 KEMVTFT
-1863 PLPEGLKQQYA
+1863 LLPEGLKQQYA
-1874 LFKSPIATTR
+1874 LMKSPIATTR

-1890 EALSL
+1890 EAISLS
-1895 TYMTPLAYLY
+1895 YMTPLAYLY
-1905 KGKDAFYADKDYV
+1905 QSDEDFYANTEYV
-1918 YQTKPN
+1918 YQNKPN
-1924 KGKLKVY
+1924 KGQLKVY

>member
-34 DANNTDIF
+34 DANNTDVF

-56 VVFALKQKSFAESL
+56 VAFSLKQKKFAESL
-70 LNNLREKKLIHT
+70 LNNLREQKLIHT

-89 NASNPN
+89 NVTNPN
-95 VFYTE
+95 LFYTD
-100 RVADPLV
+100 RVYDRTV
-107 VEDNKR
+107 VESNRNK
-113 KIEKYLEANNIP
+113 IIQYLRTNNIP
-125 LDAVSILK
+125 LDAISITA

-139 VTVDQNVFTSKD
+139 ITVNQNMFTPKD
-151 ILESSRSWDTPR
+151 MLESSRSWDTPR
-163 ALAVVMHLRR
+163 ARAVVMHLKR
-173 MFPQIQVK
+173 MFPQIQVQ
-181 MLSVADAQAR
+181 MLSVSDAEIL

-209 SFYVDNVAYLV
+209 SFYVDGVAYLV

-230 EEILHPFTDAIKM
+230 EEMLHPFIDAINV
-243 DNPKLFNGLLAE
+243 DNPELFNTLLAE

-269 AYNGNRNFSQLE
+269 AYNNNRKFSQLE

-310 IQEALDWFMEV
+310 IQEALDWFMKV
-321 INNLKEYMTGKPIS
+321 INNLNEYITGKPIS

-341 KATFSDIAK
+341 KTTFSDIAK
-350 LLNTEDISFKLE
+350 LLNTEGIQFKLE

-380 VDKALDKS
+380 VNKALDKS
-388 NAIQTEI
+388 NSIQEEI
-395 IKRLFHIAINSKEEI
+395 IKRLFHVAISSKEEI
-410 DSLSVNLS
+410 DSLSANLS

-461 VQLNLT
+461 VQLNLA
-467 IDNDVDALLD
+467 IGNDVDALLD
-477 AVISKQSFDDV
+477 AIISEQSFDEV
-488 FPQMKVFDKDIAE
+488 FPSMKVLDKELAG
-501 RMFDTLEE
+501 RMFDMLEE
-509 QIFQLI
+509 QITQLI

-525 VVFDEATKLASTA
+525 VVFDEATKLAGTA

-567 DAVKNKIPGRTQ
+567 DAIKNKVAGRTQ

-584 LKEYELKEDVPALDA
+584 IKEYELYDDIPALD
-599 KGNPILNSDGS
+599 KNGKPILNPDGT
-610 PKIYLGSDLKK
+610 PKIFLGSDLKK
-621 IHGVNKL
+621 IHGVERL
-628 STEGQHNLQV
+628 STIAQHNLQV
-638 NLHRRMFENMGYT
+638 NIYRRMFENMGYT
-651 VYEGD
+651 IYEGD
-656 GGAKT
+656 GGAIT
-661 FHIQVDI
+661 FHIQADI
-668 TGKGKE
+668 TGVGKE
-674 QVFNNKFR
+674 QVFNNNFR
-682 LDGIV
+682 LDGR
-687 EHSLNKFSLYGI
+687 
-699 VEHPPSQN
+699 VEHPISENLPYVNMLVPS
-707 LLYVDMIVPPI
+707 VM
-718 INNTKKES
+718 NNTEKES
-726 LDRAI
+726 LDKAI
-731 GNAEDAIYRG
+731 ESAEDAIYRG
-741 DQDVDAM
+741 DQDVEAM
-748 EKIAATIEAQEK
+748 GKIADTIDAQE
-760 IAATIEAQEKI
+760 
-771 AATIE
+771 
-776 AQQYPE
+776 YPE
-782 YNIIFNALENYSV
+782 YNTIFDALQNYSM
-795 ALVEQNEALD
+795 ALVEQDKALD
-805 KLKSNVFRDKTKQQT
+805 RLKTNVYRDKTKEQT

-842 SRTYTNLLRAS
+842 SQTYTNLLRAS
-853 LNEMQKFTAYVE
+853 LNQMQKFTAYVQ
-865 DPTNINKPEYI
+865 DPANINKPEYI

-916 NKLLGTNGKEGLI
+916 NKLLGTNGNEGLI
-929 NDAILDYVKEVIRTR
+929 NDAIVNYVKEIIRTR
-944 STNDWGGKGSGFT
+944 SNNDWGGKGSGFT

-963 LLVIAPDIAMD
+963 LLVMAPDIAMD
-974 ALNVQDMATQKDTI
+974 ALNAQDMATQKDTI

-1003 LDKIEEREFSI
+1003 LDKIEERENII
-1014 RNAGNQLLKLSAN
+1014 RNAGNQLLKLSGI

-1050 IRKIGQQYYSMQES
+1050 TQKIGQQYYSMQES
-1064 LRKELYGIDNNPFEY
+1064 LRNELYDDNGNPYEY

-1096 IELAK
+1096 IDLAK
-1101 KKAAFNKFFEAESVD
+1101 KKAAFSKFFQSESTNAE
-1116 ADGRLIDGEYHRYT
+1116 GQLIDGEFHRYT
-1130 DEFKKARNKYEYWV
+1130 DEFKEARSRYEFWV
-1144 PSNNKQYGTWY
+1144 PSKNKQYGTWY

-1168 EAKYYDF
+1168 ESKYYNF
-1175 STYTSPIK
+1175 GTYTKALKI
-1183 VNGEPTGAVEKEKR
+1183 NGEPTGSIAKEQVLR
-1197 GRFPKVQYRVARE
+1197 SPKVQFRVARE
-1210 ISGSGQDMRSE
+1210 ISESGQDMRSE
-1221 KYKALMDP
+1221 KYRALMDP

-1237 AQRNFYNMFIKYY
+1237 AQRNFYNMFVKYY
-1250 EGELLNKLPQHIKDQ
+1250 ETELLNKLPQGIKNQ
-1265 MSGRVPIVKNNILD
+1265 MAGRVPIVKNNVLD

-1284 PNIIAKMYAST
+1284 PNIVSKMYAST

-1310 NVLLDEQGNFVNSL
+1310 NVLLDEQGNFVDSL
-1324 PIWYTG
+1324 PIFYTG
-1330 KVRVDEDLANVETEI
+1330 KVRVDEDLKNVETEI
-1345 TALKDKKKKGLINP
+1345 TALQDKKKKGTINP
-1359 EAYKK
+1359 EAYKAEI
-1364 KLALLNGTAAQLR
+1364 ALLNGRAAQLR
-1377 AQPSLGELNKDMT
+1377 SQPSLGELNKDMT
-1390 SALLK
+1390 TALIK

-1401 HYEVMGEIEDTLTA
+1401 HYEVMSEIEDTLTA
-1415 MVKVIENRT
+1415 MVKVIENRN
-1424 YTPADPAIITGTKVD
+1424 YTPADPAIITGTKID
-1439 SKFKKAGTIK
+1439 SKFKKVGTIK

-1480 ISDELIGVSSLAYV
+1480 IADQLIGLSSLSYV
-1494 AFNPFGNLN
+1494 AFNPFGNFN
-1503 NYVMGRINNNIE
+1503 NYVLGRINNGIE
-1515 LLGARYFSKKNGARA
+1515 MLGSRYFSKQNYARA
-1530 AKEYNI
+1530 SKEYNT
-1536 QAISGLLTRTSAGVV
+1536 QGISGLLTRTSAAAV
-1551 DLADIATLGKT
+1551 DLADIATLGKA
-1562 GLKKSDYDADKP
+1562 GLKKSDYDADKA
-1574 NNKYEALVDMFRMM
+1574 NSKYEAFVDMFRMM
-1588 DEASDIRESGRDN
+1588 DKATDIRENTSEFDS
-1601 DGKTI
+1601 KSI

-1615 VMQDAAEYNVQS
+1615 VMQDAAEYNVQT
-1627 KVGIAML
+1627 KIGMAIL
-1634 MDITIKNSST
+1634 MDATIKNSKT

-1655 YNAQTHKNELIPGYD
+1655 YNSETHKNELIPGYD
-1670 TIVNKNGSE
+1670 TIVSKNGTE
-1679 QPYTDQFRYDLTN
+1679 KPYNDQFRYDLRN
-1692 QIKSV
+1692 EIREV
-1697 IKQIHGNYAK
+1697 NKQIHGNYAK
-1707 DDRMVIQGHTLGN
+1707 EDRMVIQGHTLGN

-1791 EGGNLDQRAEDKLS
+1791 EGGNLDQRAEDKLR
-1805 GFYRTTAELGIMMS
+1805 GFYRTTGEIGIMLS
-1819 VLVLNSLLSGI
+1819 VVVLNAIMAGML
-1830 LSADDDDEELT
+1830 ANDDDDEELT

-1874 LFKSPIATTR
+1874 LMKSPIATTR

-1890 EALSL
+1890 EAISLS
-1895 TYMTPLAYLY
+1895 YMTPLAYLY
-1905 KGKDAFYADKDYV
+1905 EGKDEFYADKDYV
-1918 YQTKPN
+1918 YQNKPN
-1924 KGKLKVY
+1924 KGQLKLY

>member
-20 KSEIATNNIINSWQ
+20 KSEIATNNIINTWQ
-34 DANNTDIF
+34 DANNTDVF
-42 PTVVEAQQFAKYNK
+42 PTVVEAEQFAKYNK
-56 VVFALKQKSFAESL
+56 VAFSLKQKKFAESL
-70 LNNLREKKLIHT
+70 LNNLRDKKLIHN
-82 EFGLNLI
+82 EYGLNLI
-89 NASNPN
+89 NVTNPN
-95 VFYTE
+95 LFYTE
-100 RVADPLV
+100 RVYDRTV
-107 VEDNKR
+107 VESNRNK
-113 KIEKYLEANNIP
+113 IIQYLKANNIP
-125 LDAVSILK
+125 LDAVSIIA
-133 TNKTYK
+133 TDKTYK
-139 VTVDQNVFTSKD
+139 IEVNENVFTPKD
-151 ILESSRSWDTPR
+151 MLESSRSWDTPR
-163 ALAVVMHLRR
+163 ARAVVMHLKR

-181 MLSVADAQAR
+181 MLSVADAQAL
-191 YNSIPQWQKSKVN
+191 YNSIPEWQKSKVN
-204 FKDVN
+204 FKEVN
-209 SFYVDNVAYLV
+209 SFYVDGVAYLV

-230 EEILHPFTDAIKM
+230 EEMLHPFIDAIKI
-243 DNPKLFNGLLAE
+243 DNPELFNSLLEE

-269 AYNGNRNFSQLE
+269 AYNSNRNFSQLE
-281 RDLEIVTQA
+281 RELEIVTQA

-295 NNEYEKAPTK
+295 NNEYEKTPTK
-305 RFLDR
+305 KFLDK
-310 IQEALDWFMEV
+310 IKEALDWFVKV
-321 INNLKEYMTGKPIS
+321 INNLNEYMTGKPLS

-341 KATFSDIAK
+341 RTNFSDIAK
-350 LLNTEDISFKLE
+350 LLNTEGIRFKLE
-362 SKANAKVR
+362 SKADGKVR

-380 VDKALDKS
+380 VNKALDKS
-388 NAIQTEI
+388 NSIQQEI
-395 IKRLFHIAINSKEEI
+395 IKKLFHVAISSKEEI
-410 DSLSVNLS
+410 DSLSANLS
-418 DTASAN
+418 DTESAN

-461 VQLNLT
+461 VQLNLA
-467 IDNDVDALLD
+467 IGNDVDALLD
-477 AVISKQSFDDV
+477 AIISEQSFDEV
-488 FPQMKVFDKDIAE
+488 FPNMKVLDKELAGK
-501 RMFDTLEE
+501 MFDMLEE
-509 QIFQLI
+509 QLTQLI

-525 VVFDEATKLASTA
+525 VVFDEATKLAGTA

-599 KGNPILNSDGS
+599 KGNPILNADGS

-621 IHGVNKL
+621 IHGVDKL
-628 STEGQHNLQV
+628 STIAQHNLQV
-638 NLHRRMFENMGYT
+638 NLYRRMFENMGYT
-651 VYEGD
+651 VYDGD
-656 GGAKT
+656 GGAIT
-661 FHIQVDI
+661 FHIQADI
-668 TGKGKE
+668 TGVGKD
-674 QVFNNKFR
+674 QVFNNNFR
-682 LDGIV
+682 LDGR
-687 EHSLNKFSLYGI
+687 
-699 VEHPPSQN
+699 VEHPISENLPYVNMLVPS
-707 LLYVDMIVPPI
+707 VM
-718 INNTKKES
+718 NNTEKES

-731 GNAEDAIYRG
+731 GTAEDAIYRG
-741 DQDVDAM
+741 DQDIDAL
-748 EKIAATIEAQEK
+748 EKIADTIEAQE
-760 IAATIEAQEKI
+760 
-771 AATIE
+771 
-776 AQQYPE
+776 YPE
-782 YNIIFNALENYSV
+782 YNTIFDALQNYSV
-795 ALVEQNEALD
+795 ALMEQDKALD
-805 KLKSNVFRDKTKQQT
+805 KLKNNVYRDKTKQQT

-842 SRTYTNLLRAS
+842 SQTYTNLLRSS
-853 LNEMQKFTAYVE
+853 LNQMQKFTEYIL
-865 DPTNINKPEYI
+865 DPANINKPEYI

-916 NKLLGTNGKEGLI
+916 NKLLGTHGKEGLI
-929 NDAILDYVKEVIRTR
+929 NDAIINYVKETIRTR

-996 KSQKQKL
+996 KNQKQIL
-1003 LDKIEEREFSI
+1003 LDKIDEREYSI
-1014 RNAGNQLLKLSAN
+1014 RNAGNQLLKLSGN

-1050 IRKIGQQYYSMQES
+1050 TQKIGQEYYDMQQS
-1064 LRKELYGIDNNPFEY
+1064 LRSELYDDNGNPYEY

-1096 IELAK
+1096 IELAQ
-1101 KKAAFNKFFEAESVD
+1101 KKAAFSKFFQAESVD
-1116 ADGRLIDGEYHRYT
+1116 AEGKLIDGEFHRYT
-1130 DEFKKARNKYEYWV
+1130 DDFINARKRYEFWV
-1144 PSNNKQYGTWY
+1144 PSKNKQYGTWY
-1155 RKPRISDRDYAIY
+1155 RKPRISDRDYAVY
-1168 EAKYYDF
+1168 EAKYYNF
-1175 STYTSPIK
+1175 GTYTK
-1183 VNGEPTGAVEKEKR
+1183 ALRTNGEPTGAIAKEQVLR
-1197 GRFPKVQYRVARE
+1197 SPKVEFRVARE
-1210 ISGSGQDMRSE
+1210 RTESGKDMRSE

-1229 NKTDALSI
+1229 NKTDALSV

-1250 EGELLNKLPQHIKDQ
+1250 ENELLNKLPQGIKDQ
-1265 MSGRVPIVKNNILD
+1265 MAGRVPIVKNNVLD

-1284 PNIIAKMYAST
+1284 PNVVTKMYANT

-1324 PIWYTG
+1324 PIFYTG
-1330 KVRVDEDLANVETEI
+1330 KLRVDEDLKNVETEI
-1345 TALKDKKKKGLINP
+1345 TALQDKKKKGLIGP
-1359 EAYKK
+1359 EAYKEQ
-1364 KLALLNGTAAQLR
+1364 LALLNGKAAQLR
-1377 AQPSLGELNKDMT
+1377 SQPSLGELNKDMT
-1390 SALLK
+1390 NALLK

-1424 YTPADPAIITGTKVD
+1424 YTPADPAVSLGTKID
-1439 SKFKKAGTIK
+1439 SKFKKVGTIK

-1480 ISDELIGVSSLAYV
+1480 IADELIGLSSLSYV

-1503 NYVMGRINNNIE
+1503 NYVMGRINNGIE
-1515 LLGARYFSKKNGARA
+1515 MLGSRYFSKQNYARA
-1530 AKEYNI
+1530 SKEYNVQGI
-1536 QAISGLLTRTSAGVV
+1536 PGLLTRTSAALT
-1551 DLADIATLGKT
+1551 DIADIATLGKA
-1562 GLKKSDYDADKP
+1562 GLKKSDYDANKP
-1574 NNKYEALVDMFRMM
+1574 NSKYEAFVDMFRMM
-1588 DEASDIRESGRDN
+1588 DKATDIRENTSEFDS
-1601 DGKTI
+1601 KSI

-1615 VMQDAAEYNVQS
+1615 VIQDAAEYNVQT
-1627 KVGIAML
+1627 KVGMAIL
-1634 MDITIKNSST
+1634 MDVTIKNSKT

-1655 YNAQTHKNELIPGYD
+1655 YNSETHKNELIPGYD
-1670 TIVNKNGSE
+1670 TIVSKNGTE
-1679 QPYTDQFRYDLTN
+1679 KPYTDQFRYDLRN
-1692 QIKSV
+1692 EIREV
-1697 IKQIHGNYAK
+1697 NKQIHGNYAK
-1707 DDRMVIQGHTLGN
+1707 EDRMVIQGHTLGN

-1734 SRFRREYFDQNLGW
+1734 ARFRREYFDQNLGW
-1748 IEGRYRSFFKF
+1748 VEGRYRSFFKF
-1759 LNHAKGEIVRGN
+1759 LNHVKGEMVRGN
-1771 FSINPT
+1771 FNINPA
-1777 KYHESFKEAYGFTG
+1777 KYNESFKEAYGFTG
-1791 EGGNLDQRAEDKLS
+1791 EGGNIDQKAEDKLR
-1805 GFYRTTAELGIMMS
+1805 GFYRTTGELGIMMS
-1819 VLVLNSLLSGI
+1819 VLVLNSLLAGI
-1830 LSADDDDEELT
+1830 LAGDDDDEELT

-1863 PLPEGLKQQYA
+1863 VVFPESPKQIYSIM
-1874 LFKSPIATTR
+1874 KSPIATTR

-1890 EALSL
+1890 EAISL
-1895 TYMTPLAYLY
+1895 TYMTPLAYIVE
-1905 KGKDAFYADKDYV
+1905 GKDEFYADKDYV
-1918 YQTKPN
+1918 YQNKPN

-1931 KNWADVVPILY
+1931 KNWADVVPLLY

>member
-1 MARCPNKNTAEYK
+1 MARCPNKNTPEYK

-34 DANNTDIF
+34 DANNTDVF
-42 PTVVEAQQFAKYNK
+42 PTVVEAQQFTKYNK
-56 VVFALKQKSFAESL
+56 VAFALKQKSFAESL
-70 LNNLREKKLIHT
+70 LNNLRDQKLIHT

-89 NASNPN
+89 NVTNPDL
-95 VFYTE
+95 FYAN
-100 RVADPLV
+100 RVADPAV
-107 VEDNKR
+107 IESNRNKIIQYL
-113 KIEKYLEANNIP
+113 KINNIP
-125 LDAVSILK
+125 LEAVSIIETK
-133 TNKTYK
+133 NTYR
-139 VTVDQNVFTSKD
+139 VEVNENVFTPKD
-151 ILESSRSWDTPR
+151 ILASSRSWDKPR
-163 ALAVVMHLRR
+163 ARAVVMHLMR

-181 MLSVADAQAR
+181 MLNVNEAETL
-191 YNSIPQWQKSKVN
+191 YNSLPQWQKSKVN

-209 SFYVDNVAYLV
+209 SFYVDGVAYLV

-230 EEILHPFTDAIKM
+230 EEMLHPFIDAIKV
-243 DNPKLFNGLLAE
+243 DNPELFNSLLTE

-269 AYNGNRNFSQLE
+269 AYNNNRNFSSLE

-295 NNEYEKAPTK
+295 NKEYESTPTK
-305 RFLDR
+305 KFLDK
-310 IQEALDWFMEV
+310 IKQALDWFVNV
-321 INNLKEYMTGKPIS
+321 INNLNEYITGKPLS

-341 KATFSDIAK
+341 KTTFTDIAK
-350 LLNTEDISFKLE
+350 LLNTEGIQFKLE
-362 SKANAKVR
+362 SRANGKVR

-380 VDKALDKS
+380 VNKALDKS
-388 NAIQTEI
+388 NSIQQEI
-395 IKRLFHIAINSKEEI
+395 IKKLFHVAINSKEEI
-410 DSLSVNLS
+410 DSLSANLS

-461 VQLNLT
+461 VQLNLA
-467 IDNDVDALLD
+467 IGNDVDALLD
-477 AVISKQSFDDV
+477 AIISEQSFEEV
-488 FPQMKVFDKDIAE
+488 FPNMKVLNEELAG
-501 RMFDTLEE
+501 RMFDMLEE
-509 QIFQLI
+509 QITQLI

-525 VVFDEATKLASTA
+525 VVFDEATKLAGTA

-567 DAVKNKIPGRTQ
+567 DAIKNKIPGRTQ

-584 LKEYELKEDVPALDA
+584 IKEYELKEDIPALDA
-599 KGNPILNSDGS
+599 KGNPILNPDGT
-610 PKIYLGSDLKK
+610 PKIFLGSDLKK
-621 IHGVNKL
+621 LYGVDKL
-628 STEGQHNLQV
+628 STIAQHNLQV
-638 NLHRRMFENMGYT
+638 NLYRRMFENMGYT

-656 GGAKT
+656 GGAIT
-661 FHIQVDI
+661 FHIQADI
-668 TGKGKE
+668 TGVGKD
-674 QVFNNKFR
+674 QVFNNNFR
-682 LDGIV
+682 LDGR
-687 EHSLNKFSLYGI
+687 
-699 VEHPPSQN
+699 VEHPLSEN
-707 LLYVDMIVPPI
+707 LLYVDMLVPSVM
-718 INNTKKES
+718 NNTEKES

-731 GNAEDAIYRG
+731 GNAEDALYRG
-741 DQDVDAM
+741 DQDIDAL
-748 EKIAATIEAQEK
+748 EKIADTID
-760 IAATIEAQEKI
+760 
-771 AATIE
+771 

-782 YNIIFNALENYSV
+782 YNTIFDALQNYSM
-795 ALVEQNEALD
+795 ALVEQDKALD
-805 KLKSNVFRDKTKQQT
+805 RLKTNVYRDKTKEQT

-842 SRTYTNLLRAS
+842 SQTYTNLLRAS
-853 LNEMQKFTAYVE
+853 LNQMQKFTAYVE
-865 DPTNINKPEYI
+865 DPANVNKPEYI

-929 NDAILDYVKEVIRTR
+929 NDAIINYVKETIRTR
-944 STNDWGGKGSGFT
+944 STNDWGGQGSAFT

-996 KSQKQKL
+996 KSQKQLL
-1003 LDKIEEREFSI
+1003 LDKISEREIAI
-1014 RNAGNQLLKLSAN
+1014 RTAGNELLKLSGN

-1050 IRKIGQQYYSMQES
+1050 TQKIGQQYYSMQQS
-1064 LRKELYGIDNNPFEY
+1064 LRSELYDDNGNPYEY

-1101 KKAAFNKFFEAESVD
+1101 KKAAFSKFFQAEGSN
-1116 ADGRLIDGEYHRYT
+1116 ANGELIDGEFHKYT
-1130 DEFKKARNKYEYWV
+1130 NEFKDARSRYEFWV
-1144 PSNNKQYGTWY
+1144 PSKNKEYGTWY

-1168 EAKYYDF
+1168 EAKYYNF
-1175 STYTSPIK
+1175 GTYTK
-1183 VNGEPTGAVEKEKR
+1183 ALRTNGEPTGVISKEQVLR
-1197 GRFPKVQYRVARE
+1197 SPKVQFRVARE
-1210 ISGSGQDMRSE
+1210 ISESGQDMRSE
-1221 KYKALMDP
+1221 KYRSLMDP

-1237 AQRNFYNMFIKYY
+1237 AQRNFYNMFITYY
-1250 EGELLNKLPQHIKDQ
+1250 ETELLNKLPQGIKDQ
-1265 MSGRVPIVKNNILD
+1265 MAGRVPIVKNNILD

-1284 PNIIAKMYAST
+1284 PNVVTKMYANT

-1310 NVLLDEQGNFVNSL
+1310 NVLLDEQGNFVDSL
-1324 PIWYTG
+1324 PIFYTG
-1330 KVRVDEDLANVETEI
+1330 KLRVDEDLANVETEI
-1345 TALKDKKKKGLINP
+1345 TVLQDKKRKGQITP
-1359 EAYKK
+1359 EVYKQE
-1364 KLALLNGTAAQLR
+1364 LAILNGKAAQLR
-1377 AQPSLGELNKDMT
+1377 SQPSLGELNKDMT
-1390 SALLK
+1390 NALLK

-1424 YTPADPAIITGTKVD
+1424 YTPADPAIITGTRID
-1439 SKFKKAGTIK
+1439 SKFKKVGTIK

-1470 ELATKGMIDK
+1470 ELVTKGMIDK
-1480 ISDELIGVSSLAYV
+1480 IADELIGISSLSYV

-1503 NYVMGRINNNIE
+1503 NYVMGRINNGIE
-1515 LLGARYFSKKNGARA
+1515 MLGSRFFSKQNYARA
-1530 AKEYNI
+1530 SKEYNI
-1536 QAISGLLTRTSAGVV
+1536 QGVSGLLTRTSVALT
-1551 DLADIATLGKT
+1551 DIADIATLGKT

-1574 NNKYEALVDMFRMM
+1574 NSKYEAFVDMFRMM
-1588 DEASDIRESGRDN
+1588 DKATDIRENTSEFDS
-1601 DGKTI
+1601 KSI

-1615 VMQDAAEYNVQS
+1615 VIQDAAEYNVQS
-1627 KVGIAML
+1627 KVGMAIL
-1634 MDITIKNSST
+1634 MDVTIKNSAT

-1655 YNAQTHKNELIPGYD
+1655 YNAQTHKNELISGYD
-1670 TIVNKNGSE
+1670 TIINKNGSE
-1679 QPYTDQFRYDLTN
+1679 QPYTDQYRYDLRN
-1692 QIKSV
+1692 EIREV
-1697 IKQIHGNYAK
+1697 NKQIHGNYAK
-1707 DDRMVIQGHTLGN
+1707 EDRMVIQGHTLGN
-1720 LATQFHKWVAPAIR
+1720 LATQFHKWVAPAVR
-1734 SRFRREYFDQNLGW
+1734 ARFRREYFDQNLGW
-1748 IEGRYRSFFKF
+1748 LEGRYRSFFKF
-1759 LNHAKGEIVRGN
+1759 LNHVKGEMVRGN
-1771 FSINPT
+1771 VSINPA
-1777 KYHESFKEAYGFTG
+1777 KYNKSFKEAYGFTG
-1791 EGGNLDQRAEDKLS
+1791 QGGNTDQRAEDKLR
-1805 GFYRTTAELGIMMS
+1805 GFYRTTGELGIMLS
-1819 VLVLNSLLSGI
+1819 IVVLNSLLAGI
-1830 LSADDDDEELT
+1830 LAGDDDDEELT

-1874 LFKSPIATTR
+1874 LMKSPIATTR

-1890 EALSL
+1890 EAISLS
-1895 TYMTPLAYLY
+1895 YMTPLAYAY
-1905 KGKDAFYADKDYV
+1905 EGKDAFYADKDYV
-1918 YQTKPN
+1918 YQNKPN
-1924 KGKLKVY
+1924 KGQLKLY

>member
-1 MARCPNKNTAEYK
+1 MARCPNKNTPEYK

-34 DANNTDIF
+34 DANNTDVF

-56 VVFALKQKSFAESL
+56 VAFALKQKSFAESL
-70 LNNLREKKLIHT
+70 LNNLREQKLIHT

-89 NASNPN
+89 NVSDPN
-95 VFYTE
+95 VFYAN
-100 RVADPLV
+100 RVADPAV
-107 VEDNKR
+107 VESNRNK
-113 KIEKYLEANNIP
+113 IIQYLKTNNIP
-125 LDAVSILK
+125 LDAVSMPK
-133 TNKTYK
+133 TDKTYK
-139 VTVDQNVFTSKD
+139 VVVNENVFTPKD
-151 ILESSRSWDTPR
+151 ILPASRSWDTPR
-163 ALAVVMHLRR
+163 TKTVIPHLLR

-181 MLSVADAQAR
+181 MLSVGEAQTL
-191 YNSIPQWQKSKVN
+191 YNSLPQWQKSKVN
-204 FKDVN
+204 FADVN
-209 SFYVDNVAYLV
+209 SFYIGEVAYLI

-230 EEILHPFTDAIKM
+230 EELLHPFIDAIKV
-243 DNPKLFNGLLAE
+243 DNPELFNSLLTE

-295 NNEYEKAPTK
+295 NKEYESTPTK
-305 RFLDR
+305 KFLDK
-310 IQEALDWFMEV
+310 IKEALNWFLNV
-321 INNLKEYMTGKPIS
+321 INNLNEYITGKPLS

-341 KATFSDIAK
+341 KTTFSDVAK
-350 LLNTEDISFKLE
+350 LLNTEGIRFKLE
-362 SKANAKVR
+362 SRANGKVR

-388 NAIQTEI
+388 NSIQEEI
-395 IKRLFHIAINSKEEI
+395 IKKLFHVAISSKEEI
-410 DSLSVNLS
+410 DSLSANLS

-442 EIYKSVTTAIKGQL
+442 EIYKSVTTVIKGQL
-456 ANEED
+456 ANEEE
-461 VQLNLT
+461 VQLNLAVG
-467 IDNDVDALLD
+467 NDVDALLD
-477 AVISKQSFDDV
+477 SVISDQSFEEA
-488 FPQMKVFDKDIAE
+488 FLKMKVFDRAVAE
-501 RMFDTLEE
+501 KTFTMLEE
-509 QIFQLI
+509 QINQLI

-525 VVFDEATKLASTA
+525 VVFDEATKIAGTA
-538 DLVVIDK
+538 DLIVIDR
-545 NGKIRIVD
+545 NGKIRVID

-558 NSIYDRTFV
+558 NSIRELAFV

-584 LKEYELKEDVPALDA
+584 IKEYDLYDDIPALDA
-599 KGNPILNSDGS
+599 KGKPILNPDGT

-621 IHGVNKL
+621 LYGVDKL
-628 STEGQHNLQV
+628 STQGQHNLQV
-638 NLHRRMFENMGYT
+638 NLYRRMIENMGYT

-656 GGAKT
+656 GGAVT
-661 FHIQVDI
+661 FHIQAGI
-668 TGKGKE
+668 NGKGKE
-674 QVFNNKFR
+674 QVFDGTIK
-682 LDGIV
+682 LDGR
-687 EHSLNKFSLYGI
+687 
-699 VEHPPSQN
+699 VEHPISEN
-707 LLYVDMIVPPI
+707 LLYVDMLVPSV
-718 INNTKKES
+718 INNTEKES

-741 DQDVDAM
+741 DQDVEAL
-748 EKIAATIEAQEK
+748 EKIADTID
-760 IAATIEAQEKI
+760 
-771 AATIE
+771 

-782 YNIIFNALENYSV
+782 YNTIFDALQNYSL
-795 ALVEQNEALD
+795 ALVEQDKALD
-805 KLKSNVFRDKTKQQT
+805 RLKTNVYRDKTKQQT

-842 SRTYTNLLRAS
+842 SQTYTNLLRAS
-853 LNEMQKFTAYVE
+853 LNQMQKFTAYVE
-865 DPTNINKPEYI
+865 DPANVNKPEYI

-929 NDAILDYVKEVIRTR
+929 NDAIINYVKETIRTR
-944 STNDWGGKGSGFT
+944 STNDWGGKGSAFT

-963 LLVIAPDIAMD
+963 LLVMAPDIAMD
-974 ALNVQDMATQKDTI
+974 ALNVQDMATQKDPI

-1003 LDKIEEREFSI
+1003 LDKIEEREFAI
-1014 RNAGNQLLKLSAN
+1014 RNAGNQLLKLSGN

-1050 IRKIGQQYYSMQES
+1050 TQKIGQQYYSMQES
-1064 LRKELYGIDNNPFEY
+1064 LRNELYDDNGNPYEY

-1101 KKAAFNKFFEAESVD
+1101 KKAAFSKFFQAESVD
-1116 ADGRLIDGEYHRYT
+1116 ANGELIDGEFHRYT
-1130 DEFKKARNKYEYWV
+1130 DEFINARKRYEFYV
-1144 PSNNKQYGTWY
+1144 PSKNKEFGGKWY
-1155 RKPRISDRDYAIY
+1155 RKPKTIVSDRDYAIY
-1168 EAKYYDF
+1168 QAKYYNF
-1175 STYTSPIK
+1175 SKYTKALRI
-1183 VNGEPTGAVEKEKR
+1183 NGEPTGEIVKEQDLR
-1197 GRFPKVQYRVARE
+1197 SPKVQFRVARE
-1210 ISGSGQDMRSE
+1210 VSGSGQIMTSA
-1221 KYKALMDP
+1221 KYQAIMDP
-1229 NKTDALSI
+1229 TKTDALSI
-1237 AQRNFYNMFIKYY
+1237 AQRNFYNMFVTYY
-1250 EGELLNKLPQHIKDQ
+1250 ETELLNKLPQGIKDQ

-1279 TLKNQ
+1279 TLKDQ
-1284 PNIIAKMYAST
+1284 PNVVTKMYADM
-1295 VRSIKN
+1295 VRGVKN

-1310 NVLLDEQGNFVNSL
+1310 NVLLDEQGNFVDSL
-1324 PIWYTG
+1324 PIFYTG
-1330 KVRVDEDLANVETEI
+1330 KLRVDEDLKNVETEI
-1345 TALKDKKKKGLINP
+1345 TALKDKKKQGTIGP
-1359 EAYKK
+1359 EAYKAE
-1364 KLALLNGTAAQLR
+1364 LATLNGKAAQLR
-1377 AQPSLGELNKDMT
+1377 SQPSLGELNKDMT
-1390 SALLK
+1390 NALLK

-1415 MVKVIENRT
+1415 MVKVIENRK
-1424 YTPADPAIITGTKVD
+1424 YTPADPAIITGTRID
-1439 SKFKKAGTIK
+1439 NKFKKVGTIK
-1449 GSDSNAL
+1449 GVDSNAL

-1480 ISDELIGVSSLAYV
+1480 LADELIGISSLSYV

-1503 NYVMGRINNNIE
+1503 NYVMGRINNGIE
-1515 LLGARYFSKKNGARA
+1515 MLGSRFFSKQNYARA
-1530 AKEYNI
+1530 TKEYNI
-1536 QAISGLLTRTSAGVV
+1536 HGIAGLLTRTSTGLT
-1551 DLADIATLGKT
+1551 DIADIATLGKA
-1562 GLKKSDYDADKP
+1562 GLKKADYDANKP
-1574 NNKYEALVDMFRMM
+1574 NSKYEAFVDMFRMM
-1588 DEASDIRESGRDN
+1588 DSATDIRQTTDEFDS
-1601 DGKTI
+1601 KTI

-1627 KVGIAML
+1627 KVGIAIL
-1634 MDITIKNSST
+1634 MDVTIKNSST

-1655 YNAQTHKNELIPGYD
+1655 YNSETHKNELIPGYD

-1679 QPYTDQFRYDLTN
+1679 QPYTDQFRYDLRN
-1692 QIKSV
+1692 EIREV
-1697 IKQIHGNYAK
+1697 NKQIHGNYAK
-1707 DDRMVIQGHTLGN
+1707 EDRMVIQGHTLGN

-1734 SRFRREYFDQNLGW
+1734 ARFRREYFDQNLGW
-1748 IEGRYRSFFKF
+1748 LEGRYRSWYKF

-1771 FSINPT
+1771 ISINPAN
-1777 KYHESFKEAYGFTG
+1777 YNESFKKAYGFTG
-1791 EGGNLDQRAEDKLS
+1791 EGGNIDQRAEDKLR
-1805 GFYRTTAELGIMMS
+1805 GFYRTTGELGIMMS
-1819 VLVLNSLLSGI
+1819 VIVLNSLLAGM
-1830 LSADDDDEELT
+1830 LANDDDDEELT

-1863 PLPEGLKQQYA
+1863 PTPSGLEQQYQ
-1874 LFKSPIATTR
+1874 LVKTPIATAR
-1884 TLGELG
+1884 TVGEIG
-1890 EALSL
+1890 EALNLSIK
-1895 TYMTPLAYLY
+1895 TPFAYIY
-1905 KGKDAFYADKDYV
+1905 KSNDEFYADKDYV
-1918 YQTKPN
+1918 YQNKPN
-1924 KGKLKVY
+1924 KGQLKLY

-1955 FYIK
+1955 FFIK

>member
-1 MARCPNKNTAEYK
+1 MARCPNKNTPEYK

-20 KSEIATNNIINSWQ
+20 KSEIATNNIINTWQ
-34 DANNTDIF
+34 DANNTEVF

-56 VVFALKQKSFAESL
+56 VAFALKQKSFAESL
-70 LNNLREKKLIHT
+70 LNNLREQKLIHN

-89 NASNPN
+89 NVTNPDL
-95 VFYTE
+95 FYTN
-100 RVADPLV
+100 RVADPIV
-107 VEDNKR
+107 VESNRNK
-113 KIEKYLEANNIP
+113 IIQYLKANNIP
-125 LDAVSILK
+125 LDAVSIIETK
-133 TNKTYK
+133 NTFRVEVNE
-139 VTVDQNVFTSKD
+139 NVFTPKD
-151 ILESSRSWDTPR
+151 MLESSRSWDTPR
-163 ALAVVMHLRR
+163 SRAVVMHLKR

-181 MLSVADAQAR
+181 MLNVNEAETL
-191 YNSIPQWQKSKVN
+191 YNSLPQWQKSKVN
-204 FKDVN
+204 FKEVN
-209 SFYVDNVAYLV
+209 SFYVDGVAYLV

-230 EEILHPFTDAIKM
+230 EEMLHPFIDAIKV
-243 DNPKLFNGLLAE
+243 DNPELFNSLLSE
-255 AKINFPEMVQSITE
+255 AKSNFPEMVQSITE
-269 AYNGNRNFSQLE
+269 AYNDNRNFSSLE

-295 NNEYEKAPTK
+295 NKEYETTPTK
-305 RFLDR
+305 RFLDK
-310 IQEALDWFMEV
+310 IKEALDWFVNV
-321 INNLKEYMTGKPIS
+321 INNLNEYITGKPLS

-341 KATFSDIAK
+341 KTTFSDIAK
-350 LLNTEDISFKLE
+350 LLNTEGIRFKLE
-362 SKANAKVR
+362 SRANGKVR

-380 VDKALDKS
+380 VNKALDKS
-388 NAIQTEI
+388 NSIQQEI
-395 IKRLFHIAINSKEEI
+395 IKKLFHVAISSKEEI
-410 DSLSVNLS
+410 DSLSANLS

-461 VQLNLT
+461 VQLNLA
-467 IDNDVDALLD
+467 IGNDVDALLD
-477 AVISKQSFDDV
+477 AIISEQSFEEV
-488 FPQMKVFDKDIAE
+488 FPNMKVLDEALATK
-501 RMFDTLEE
+501 MFNMLEE
-509 QIFQLI
+509 QLTQLI

-525 VVFDEATKLASTA
+525 VVFDEATKLAGTA

-567 DAVKNKIPGRTQ
+567 DAIKNKVPGRTQ

-584 LKEYELKEDVPALDA
+584 IKEYELKDDMPALDA
-599 KGNPILNSDGS
+599 KGKPILNPDGT
-610 PKIYLGSDLKK
+610 PKIFLGSDLKK
-621 IHGVNKL
+621 LYGVNKL
-628 STEGQHNLQV
+628 STQGQHNLQV
-638 NLHRRMFENMGYT
+638 NLYRRMFENMGYT

-656 GGAKT
+656 GGAIT

-668 TGKGKE
+668 TGVGKE
-674 QVFNNKFR
+674 QVFNGNFK
-682 LDGIV
+682 LDGR
-687 EHSLNKFSLYGI
+687 
-699 VEHPPSQN
+699 VEHPLSEN
-707 LLYVDMIVPPI
+707 LLYVDMLVPSVM
-718 INNTKKES
+718 NNTEKES

-741 DQDVDAM
+741 DQDIDAL
-748 EKIAATIEAQEK
+748 EKIADTID
-760 IAATIEAQEKI
+760 
-771 AATIE
+771 

-782 YNIIFNALENYSV
+782 YNTIFDALQNYSM
-795 ALVEQNEALD
+795 ALVEQDKALD
-805 KLKSNVFRDKTKQQT
+805 RLKTNVYRDRTKEQT

-842 SRTYTNLLRAS
+842 SQTYTNLLRSS
-853 LNEMQKFTAYVE
+853 LNQMQKFTAYVE
-865 DPTNINKPEYI
+865 DPANVGKSEYI

-929 NDAILDYVKEVIRTR
+929 NDAIINYVKEIIRTR
-944 STNDWGGKGSGFT
+944 STNDWGGQGSGFT

-1003 LDKIEEREFSI
+1003 LDQIEEREYSI
-1014 RNAGNQLLKLSAN
+1014 RTAGNELLKLSGN

-1050 IRKIGQQYYSMQES
+1050 TQKIGQQYYSMQQS
-1064 LRKELYGIDNNPFEY
+1064 LRSELYDDNGNPYEY

-1101 KKAAFNKFFEAESVD
+1101 KKAEFSKFFQAEGSN
-1116 ADGRLIDGEYHRYT
+1116 ANGELIDGEFHKYT
-1130 DEFKKARNKYEYWV
+1130 DEFKNARSRYEFWV
-1144 PSNNKQYGTWY
+1144 PSKNKQYGTWY
-1155 RKPRISDRDYAIY
+1155 RKPRISDRDYAVY
-1168 EAKYYDF
+1168 EAKYYNF
-1175 STYTSPIK
+1175 GTYTK
-1183 VNGEPTGAVEKEKR
+1183 ALRTNGEPTGAISKEQVLR
-1197 GRFPKVQYRVARE
+1197 SPKVQFRVARE
-1210 ISGSGQDMRSE
+1210 ISESGQDMRSE
-1221 KYKALMDP
+1221 KYRTLMDP
-1229 NKTDALSI
+1229 TKTDALSI

-1250 EGELLNKLPQHIKDQ
+1250 ETELLNKLPQGIKDQ
-1265 MSGRVPIVKNNILD
+1265 MAGRVPIVKNNVLD

-1284 PNIIAKMYAST
+1284 PNIVSKMYAST

-1310 NVLLDEQGNFVNSL
+1310 NVLLDEQGNFVDSL
-1324 PIWYTG
+1324 PIFYTG
-1330 KVRVDEDLANVETEI
+1330 KVRVDEELANVETEI
-1345 TALKDKKKKGLINP
+1345 TALQDKKKKGQITP
-1359 EAYKK
+1359 EAYKTE
-1364 KLALLNGTAAQLR
+1364 LALLNGKAAQLR
-1377 AQPSLGELNKDMT
+1377 SQPSLGELNKDMT
-1390 SALLK
+1390 TALIK

-1424 YTPADPAIITGTKVD
+1424 YTPADPLIVTGTRID
-1439 SKFKKAGTIK
+1439 SKFKQVGTIK

-1470 ELATKGMIDK
+1470 ELVTKGMIDK
-1480 ISDELIGVSSLAYV
+1480 IADELIGISSLSYV

-1503 NYVMGRINNNIE
+1503 NYVMGRINNGIE
-1515 LLGARYFSKKNGARA
+1515 MLGSRYFSKQNYARA
-1530 AKEYNI
+1530 SKEYNI
-1536 QAISGLLTRTSAGVV
+1536 QGITGLLTRTSAGLT
-1551 DLADIATLGKT
+1551 DIADIATLGKA

-1574 NNKYEALVDMFRMM
+1574 NSKYEAFVDMFRMM
-1588 DEASDIRESGRDN
+1588 DKATDIRENTSEFDS
-1601 DGKTI
+1601 KSI

-1615 VMQDAAEYNVQS
+1615 VIQDAAEYNVQT
-1627 KVGIAML
+1627 KVGMAIL
-1634 MDITIKNSST
+1634 MDATIKNSST

-1655 YNAQTHKNELIPGYD
+1655 YNADTHKNELISGYD
-1670 TIVNKNGSE
+1670 TIVSKNGTE
-1679 QPYTDQFRYDLTN
+1679 QPYTDQYRYDLRN
-1692 QIKSV
+1692 EIREV
-1697 IKQIHGNYAK
+1697 NKQIHGNYAK
-1707 DDRMVIQGHTLGN
+1707 EDRMVIQGHTLGN

-1771 FSINPT
+1771 FNINPA
-1777 KYHESFKEAYGFTG
+1777 KYNESFKEAYGFTG
-1791 EGGNLDQRAEDKLS
+1791 QGGNVDQRAEDKLR
-1805 GFYRTTAELGIMMS
+1805 GFYRTTGELGIMLS
-1819 VLVLNSLLSGI
+1819 VVVLNSLLSGI
-1830 LSADDDDEELT
+1830 LAGDDDDEELT

-1874 LFKSPIATTR
+1874 LMKSPIATTR

-1890 EALSL
+1890 EAISLS
-1895 TYMTPLAYLY
+1895 YMTPLAYAY
-1905 KGKDAFYADKDYV
+1905 EGKDAFYADKDYV

-1924 KGKLKVY
+1924 KGKLKLY

>member
-1 MARCPNKNTAEYK
+1 MARCPNKNTPEYK

-20 KSEIATNNIINSWQ
+20 KSEIATNNIINTWQ
-34 DANNTDIF
+34 DANNTEVF

-56 VVFALKQKSFAESL
+56 VAFALKQKSFAESL
-70 LNNLREKKLIHT
+70 LNNLREQKLIHN

-89 NASNPN
+89 NVTNPDL
-95 VFYTE
+95 FYTN
-100 RVADPLV
+100 RVADPIV
-107 VEDNKR
+107 VESNRNK
-113 KIEKYLEANNIP
+113 IIQYLKANNIP
-125 LDAVSILK
+125 LDAVSIIETK
-133 TNKTYK
+133 NTFRVEVNE
-139 VTVDQNVFTSKD
+139 NVFTPKD
-151 ILESSRSWDTPR
+151 MLESSRSWDTPR
-163 ALAVVMHLRR
+163 SRAVVMHLKR

-181 MLSVADAQAR
+181 MLNVNEAETL
-191 YNSIPQWQKSKVN
+191 YNSLPQWQKSKVN
-204 FKDVN
+204 FKEVN
-209 SFYVDNVAYLV
+209 SFYVDGVAYLV

-230 EEILHPFTDAIKM
+230 EEMLHPFIDAIKV
-243 DNPKLFNGLLAE
+243 DNPELFNSLLSE
-255 AKINFPEMVQSITE
+255 AKSNFPEMVQSITE
-269 AYNGNRNFSQLE
+269 AYNDNRNFSSLE

-295 NNEYEKAPTK
+295 NKEYETTPTK
-305 RFLDR
+305 RFLDK
-310 IQEALDWFMEV
+310 IKEALDWFVNV
-321 INNLKEYMTGKPIS
+321 INNLNEYITGKPLS

-341 KATFSDIAK
+341 KTTFSDIAK
-350 LLNTEDISFKLE
+350 LLNTEGIRFKLE
-362 SKANAKVR
+362 SRANGKVR

-380 VDKALDKS
+380 VNKALDKS
-388 NAIQTEI
+388 NSIQQEI
-395 IKRLFHIAINSKEEI
+395 IKKLFHVAISSKEEI
-410 DSLSVNLS
+410 DSLSANLS

-461 VQLNLT
+461 VQLNLA
-467 IDNDVDALLD
+467 IGNDVDALLD
-477 AVISKQSFDDV
+477 AIISEQSFEEV
-488 FPQMKVFDKDIAE
+488 FPNMKVLDEALATK
-501 RMFDTLEE
+501 MFNMLEE
-509 QIFQLI
+509 QLTQLI

-525 VVFDEATKLASTA
+525 VVFDEATKLAGTA

-567 DAVKNKIPGRTQ
+567 DAIKNKVPGRTQ

-584 LKEYELKEDVPALDA
+584 IKEYELKDDMPALDA
-599 KGNPILNSDGS
+599 KGKPILNPDGT
-610 PKIYLGSDLKK
+610 PKIFLGSDLKK
-621 IHGVNKL
+621 LYGVNKL
-628 STEGQHNLQV
+628 STQGQHNLQV
-638 NLHRRMFENMGYT
+638 NLYRRMFENMGYT

-656 GGAKT
+656 GGAIT

-668 TGKGKE
+668 TGVGKE
-674 QVFNNKFR
+674 QVFNGNFK
-682 LDGIV
+682 LDGR
-687 EHSLNKFSLYGI
+687 
-699 VEHPPSQN
+699 VEHPLSEN
-707 LLYVDMIVPPI
+707 LLYVDMLVPSVM
-718 INNTKKES
+718 NNTEKES

-741 DQDVDAM
+741 DQDIDAL
-748 EKIAATIEAQEK
+748 EKIADTID
-760 IAATIEAQEKI
+760 
-771 AATIE
+771 

-782 YNIIFNALENYSV
+782 YNTIFDALQNYSM
-795 ALVEQNEALD
+795 ALVEQDKALD
-805 KLKSNVFRDKTKQQT
+805 RLKTNVYRDRTKEQT

-842 SRTYTNLLRAS
+842 SQTYTNLLRSS
-853 LNEMQKFTAYVE
+853 LNQMQKFTAYVE
-865 DPTNINKPEYI
+865 DPANVGKSEYI

-929 NDAILDYVKEVIRTR
+929 NDAIINYVKEIIRTR
-944 STNDWGGKGSGFT
+944 STNDWGGQGSGFT

-1003 LDKIEEREFSI
+1003 LDQIEEREYSI
-1014 RNAGNQLLKLSAN
+1014 RTAGNELLKLSGN

-1050 IRKIGQQYYSMQES
+1050 TQKIGQQYYSMQQS
-1064 LRKELYGIDNNPFEY
+1064 LRSELYDDNGNPYEY

-1101 KKAAFNKFFEAESVD
+1101 KKAEFSKFFQAEGSN
-1116 ADGRLIDGEYHRYT
+1116 ANGELIDGEFHKYT
-1130 DEFKKARNKYEYWV
+1130 DEFKNARSRYEFWV
-1144 PSNNKQYGTWY
+1144 PSKNKQYGTWY
-1155 RKPRISDRDYAIY
+1155 RKPRISDRDYAVY
-1168 EAKYYDF
+1168 EAKYYNF
-1175 STYTSPIK
+1175 GTYTK
-1183 VNGEPTGAVEKEKR
+1183 ALRTNGEPTGAISKEQVLR
-1197 GRFPKVQYRVARE
+1197 SPKVQFRVARE
-1210 ISGSGQDMRSE
+1210 ISESGQDMRSE
-1221 KYKALMDP
+1221 KYRTLMDP
-1229 NKTDALSI
+1229 TKTDALSI

-1250 EGELLNKLPQHIKDQ
+1250 ETELLNKLPQGIKDQ
-1265 MSGRVPIVKNNILD
+1265 MAGRVPIVKNNVLD

-1284 PNIIAKMYAST
+1284 PNIVSKMYAST

-1310 NVLLDEQGNFVNSL
+1310 NVLLDEQGNFVDSL
-1324 PIWYTG
+1324 PIFYTG
-1330 KVRVDEDLANVETEI
+1330 KVRVDEELANVETEI
-1345 TALKDKKKKGLINP
+1345 TALQDKKKKGQITP
-1359 EAYKK
+1359 EAYKTE
-1364 KLALLNGTAAQLR
+1364 LALLNGKAAQLR
-1377 AQPSLGELNKDMT
+1377 SQPSLGELNKDMT
-1390 SALLK
+1390 TALIK

-1424 YTPADPAIITGTKVD
+1424 YTPADPLIVTGTRID
-1439 SKFKKAGTIK
+1439 SKFKQVGTIK

-1470 ELATKGMIDK
+1470 ELVTKGMIDK
-1480 ISDELIGVSSLAYV
+1480 IADELIGISSLSYV

-1503 NYVMGRINNNIE
+1503 NYVMGRINNGIE
-1515 LLGARYFSKKNGARA
+1515 MLGSRYFSKQNYARA
-1530 AKEYNI
+1530 SKEYNI
-1536 QAISGLLTRTSAGVV
+1536 QGITGLLTRTSAGLT
-1551 DLADIATLGKT
+1551 DIADIATLGKA

-1574 NNKYEALVDMFRMM
+1574 NSKYEAFVDMFRMM
-1588 DEASDIRESGRDN
+1588 DKATDIRENTSEFDS
-1601 DGKTI
+1601 KSI

-1615 VMQDAAEYNVQS
+1615 VIQDAAEYNVQT
-1627 KVGIAML
+1627 KVGMAIL
-1634 MDITIKNSST
+1634 MDATIKNSST

-1655 YNAQTHKNELIPGYD
+1655 YNADTHKNELMSGYD
-1670 TIVNKNGSE
+1670 TIVSKNGTE
-1679 QPYTDQFRYDLTN
+1679 QPYTDQYRYDLRN
-1692 QIKSV
+1692 EIREV
-1697 IKQIHGNYAK
+1697 NKQIHGNYAK
-1707 DDRMVIQGHTLGN
+1707 EDRMVIQGHTLGN

-1771 FSINPT
+1771 FNINPA
-1777 KYHESFKEAYGFTG
+1777 KYNESFKEAYGFTG
-1791 EGGNLDQRAEDKLS
+1791 QGGNVDQRAEDKLR
-1805 GFYRTTAELGIMMS
+1805 GFYRTTGELGIMLS
-1819 VLVLNSLLSGI
+1819 VVVLNSLLSGI
-1830 LSADDDDEELT
+1830 LAGDDDDTELQ
-1841 KRLKNLVRLQ
+1841 KRLKNLIRLQ
-1851 GDRTY
+1851 GDRSY

-1874 LFKSPIATTR
+1874 LMKSPIATTR

-1890 EALSL
+1890 EAISLS
-1895 TYMTPLAYLY
+1895 YMTPLAYAY
-1905 KGKDAFYADKDYV
+1905 EGKDAFYADKDYV

-1924 KGKLKVY
+1924 KGKLKLY

>member
-20 KSEIATNNIINSWQ
+20 NSEIATNNIINSWQ
-34 DANNTDIF
+34 DANNTDVF

-56 VVFALKQKSFAESL
+56 VAFSLKQKKFAESL
-70 LNNLREKKLIHT
+70 LNNLREQKLIHT

-89 NASNPN
+89 NVTNPN
-95 VFYTE
+95 LFYTD
-100 RVADPLV
+100 RVYDRTV
-107 VEDNKR
+107 VESNRD
-113 KIEKYLEANNIP
+113 KIIQYLRTNNIP
-125 LDAVSILK
+125 LDAVSITA

-139 VTVDQNVFTSKD
+139 ITVNQNMFTPKD
-151 ILESSRSWDTPR
+151 MLESSRSWDTPR
-163 ALAVVMHLRR
+163 ARAVVMHLKR
-173 MFPQIQVK
+173 MFPQIQVQ
-181 MLSVADAQAR
+181 MLSVSDAEIL

-204 FKDVN
+204 FKDIN
-209 SFYVDNVAYLV
+209 SFYVDGVAYLI

-230 EEILHPFTDAIKM
+230 EEMLHPFIDAIKV
-243 DNPKLFNGLLAE
+243 DNEDLFNTLLAE

-269 AYNGNRNFSQLE
+269 AYNSNRKFSQLE

-295 NNEYEKAPTK
+295 NNEYEKSPTK

-310 IQEALDWFMEV
+310 IQEALDWFMKV
-321 INNLKEYMTGKPIS
+321 IDNLNEYITGKPLS
-335 VKDINN
+335 VKDINS
-341 KATFSDIAK
+341 KTTFSDIAK
-350 LLNTEDISFKLE
+350 LLNTEGIRFKLE
-362 SKANAKVR
+362 SKADAKVR

-388 NAIQTEI
+388 NSIQQEI
-395 IKRLFHIAINSKEEI
+395 IKRLFHVAVSSKEVI
-410 DSLSVNLS
+410 DSLSANLS

-461 VQLNLT
+461 VQLNLA
-467 IDNDVDALLD
+467 IGNDVDALLD
-477 AVISKQSFDDV
+477 AIISEQSFDEV
-488 FPQMKVFDKDIAE
+488 FSNMKVLDKELAG
-501 RMFDTLEE
+501 RMFDMLEE
-509 QIFQLI
+509 QITQLI

-525 VVFDEATKLASTA
+525 VVFDEATKLAGTA

-558 NSIYDRTFV
+558 NSIYDRTFI

-584 LKEYELKEDVPALDA
+584 LKEYELYDDIPALD
-599 KGNPILNSDGS
+599 KNGKPILNPDGT
-610 PKIYLGSDLKK
+610 PKIFLGSDLKK
-621 IHGVNKL
+621 IHGIEKL
-628 STEGQHNLQV
+628 STIAQHNLQV
-638 NLHRRMFENMGYT
+638 NIYRRMFENMGYT
-651 VYEGD
+651 IYEGD
-656 GGAKT
+656 GGAIT
-661 FHIQVDI
+661 FHIQADI
-668 TGKGKE
+668 TGVGKE
-674 QVFNNKFR
+674 QVFNNNFR
-682 LDGIV
+682 LDGR
-687 EHSLNKFSLYGI
+687 
-699 VEHPPSQN
+699 VEHPISEN
-707 LLYVDMIVPPI
+707 LLYVNMLVPSVM
-718 INNTKKES
+718 NNTQKDS

-731 GNAEDAIYRG
+731 DSAEDAIYRG
-741 DQDVDAM
+741 DQDIEAM
-748 EKIAATIEAQEK
+748 GKIADTIDAQE
-760 IAATIEAQEKI
+760 
-771 AATIE
+771 
-776 AQQYPE
+776 YPE
-782 YNIIFNALENYSV
+782 YNTIFDALQNYSM
-795 ALVEQNEALD
+795 ALVEQDKALD
-805 KLKSNVFRDKTKQQT
+805 RLKTNVYRDKTKEQT

-829 YIASNINTGPIAR
+829 YIASNINTGPVAR
-842 SRTYTNLLRAS
+842 SQTYTNLLRAS
-853 LNEMQKFTAYVE
+853 LNQMQKFTAYVQ
-865 DPTNINKPEYI
+865 DPANINKPEYI

-916 NKLLGTNGKEGLI
+916 NKLLGTNGNEGLI
-929 NDAILDYVKEVIRTR
+929 NDAIIDYVKEIIRTR
-944 STNDWGGKGSGFT
+944 SNNDWGGKGSAFT

-963 LLVIAPDIAMD
+963 LLVMAPDIAMD
-974 ALNVQDMATQKDTI
+974 ALNAQDMATQKDTI

-1003 LDKIEEREFSI
+1003 LDKIEERENII
-1014 RNAGNQLLKLSAN
+1014 RNAGNQLLKLSGI

-1050 IRKIGQQYYSMQES
+1050 TQKIGQQYYSMQES
-1064 LRKELYGIDNNPFEY
+1064 LRNELYDDNGNPYEY

-1101 KKAAFNKFFEAESVD
+1101 KKAAFSKFFQSESTNAE
-1116 ADGRLIDGEYHRYT
+1116 GQLIDGEFHRYT
-1130 DEFKKARNKYEYWV
+1130 DEFKEARSRHEFWV
-1144 PSNNKQYGTWY
+1144 PSKNKQYGTWY

-1168 EAKYYDF
+1168 ESKYYNF
-1175 STYTSPIK
+1175 GTYTKALRI
-1183 VNGEPTGAVEKEKR
+1183 NGEPTGSIAKEQVLR
-1197 GRFPKVQYRVARE
+1197 SPKVQFRVARE
-1210 ISGSGQDMRSE
+1210 ISESGQDMRSK
-1221 KYKALMDP
+1221 KYAALMDP
-1229 NKTDALSI
+1229 TKTDALSI
-1237 AQRNFYNMFIKYY
+1237 AQRNFYNMFVKYY
-1250 EGELLNKLPQHIKDQ
+1250 ETELLNKLPQGIKNQ
-1265 MSGRVPIVKNNILD
+1265 MAGRVPIVKNNVLD

-1284 PNIIAKMYAST
+1284 PNIVSKMYAST

-1310 NVLLDEQGNFVNSL
+1310 NVLLDEQGNFVDSL
-1324 PIWYTG
+1324 PIFYTG
-1330 KVRVDEDLANVETEI
+1330 KVRVDEDLKNVETEI
-1345 TALKDKKKKGLINP
+1345 TALQDKKKKGTINP
-1359 EAYKK
+1359 EAYKQQI
-1364 KLALLNGTAAQLR
+1364 ALLNGRAAQLR
-1377 AQPSLGELNKDMT
+1377 SQPSLGELNKDMT
-1390 SALLK
+1390 TALIK

-1401 HYEVMGEIEDTLTA
+1401 HYEVMSEIEDTLTA
-1415 MVKVIENRT
+1415 MVKVIENRN
-1424 YTPADPAIITGTKVD
+1424 YTPADPAIITGTKID
-1439 SKFKKAGTIK
+1439 SKFKKVGTIK

-1480 ISDELIGVSSLAYV
+1480 IADELIGLSSLSYV

-1503 NYVMGRINNNIE
+1503 NYVLGRINNGIE
-1515 LLGARYFSKKNGARA
+1515 MLGSRYFSKQNYARA
-1530 AKEYNI
+1530 SKEYNVHG
-1536 QAISGLLTRTSAGVV
+1536 ISGLLTRTSMAAT
-1551 DLADIATLGKT
+1551 DLADIATLGKA
-1562 GLKKSDYDADKP
+1562 GLKKSDYDTDKA
-1574 NNKYEALVDMFRMM
+1574 NSKYEAFVDMFRMM
-1588 DEASDIRESGRDN
+1588 DKATDIRENTSEFDS
-1601 DGKTI
+1601 KSI

-1615 VMQDAAEYNVQS
+1615 VMQDAAEYNVQT
-1627 KVGIAML
+1627 KIGMAIL
-1634 MDITIKNSST
+1634 MDATIKNSKT

-1655 YNAQTHKNELIPGYD
+1655 YNSETHKNELIPGYD
-1670 TIVNKNGSE
+1670 TIVSKNGTE
-1679 QPYTDQFRYDLTN
+1679 KPYNDQFRYDLRN
-1692 QIKSV
+1692 EIREV
-1697 IKQIHGNYAK
+1697 NKQIHGNYAK
-1707 DDRMVIQGHTLGN
+1707 EDRMVIQGHTLGN

-1791 EGGNLDQRAEDKLS
+1791 EGGNLDQRAEDKLR
-1805 GFYRTTAELGIMMS
+1805 GFYRTTGEIGIMLS
-1819 VLVLNSLLSGI
+1819 VVVLNAIMAGLL
-1830 LSADDDDEELT
+1830 ANDDDDEELT

-1874 LFKSPIATTR
+1874 LMKSPIATTR

-1890 EALSL
+1890 EAISLS
-1895 TYMTPLAYLY
+1895 YMTPLAYLY
-1905 KGKDAFYADKDYV
+1905 EGKEEFYADKDYV
-1918 YQTKPN
+1918 YQNKPN
-1924 KGKLKVY
+1924 KGQLKLY

>member
-1 MARCPNKNTAEYK
+1 MARCPNKNTPEYK

-20 KSEIATNNIINSWQ
+20 KSEIATNNIINTWQ
-34 DANNTDIF
+34 DANNTEVF

-56 VVFALKQKSFAESL
+56 VAFALKQKSFAESL
-70 LNNLREKKLIHT
+70 LNNLREQKLIHN

-89 NASNPN
+89 NVTNPDL
-95 VFYTE
+95 FYTN
-100 RVADPLV
+100 RVADPIV
-107 VEDNKR
+107 VESNRNK
-113 KIEKYLEANNIP
+113 IIQYLKANNIP
-125 LDAVSILK
+125 LDAVSIIETK
-133 TNKTYK
+133 NTFRVEVNE
-139 VTVDQNVFTSKD
+139 NVFTPKD
-151 ILESSRSWDTPR
+151 MLESSRSWDTPR
-163 ALAVVMHLRR
+163 SRAVVMHLKR

-181 MLSVADAQAR
+181 MLNVNEAETL
-191 YNSIPQWQKSKVN
+191 YNSLPQWQKSKVN
-204 FKDVN
+204 FKEVN
-209 SFYVDNVAYLV
+209 SFYVDGVAYLV

-230 EEILHPFTDAIKM
+230 EEMLHPFIDAIKV
-243 DNPKLFNGLLAE
+243 DNPELFNSLLSE
-255 AKINFPEMVQSITE
+255 AKSNFPEMVQSITE
-269 AYNGNRNFSQLE
+269 AYNDNRNFSSLE

-295 NNEYEKAPTK
+295 NKEYETTPTK
-305 RFLDR
+305 RFLDK
-310 IQEALDWFMEV
+310 IKEALDWFVNV
-321 INNLKEYMTGKPIS
+321 INNLNEYITGKPLS

-341 KATFSDIAK
+341 KTTFSDIAK
-350 LLNTEDISFKLE
+350 LLNTEGIRFKLE
-362 SKANAKVR
+362 SRANGKVR

-380 VDKALDKS
+380 VNKALDKS
-388 NAIQTEI
+388 NSIQQEI
-395 IKRLFHIAINSKEEI
+395 IKKLFHVAISSKEEI
-410 DSLSVNLS
+410 DSLSANLS

-461 VQLNLT
+461 VQLNLA
-467 IDNDVDALLD
+467 IGNDVDALLD
-477 AVISKQSFDDV
+477 AIISEQSFEEV
-488 FPQMKVFDKDIAE
+488 FPNMKVLDEALATK
-501 RMFDTLEE
+501 MFNMLEE
-509 QIFQLI
+509 QLTQLI

-525 VVFDEATKLASTA
+525 VVFDEATKLAGTA

-567 DAVKNKIPGRTQ
+567 DAIKNKVPGRTQ

-584 LKEYELKEDVPALDA
+584 IKEYELKDDMPALDA
-599 KGNPILNSDGS
+599 KGKPILNPDGT
-610 PKIYLGSDLKK
+610 PKIFLGSDLKK
-621 IHGVNKL
+621 LYGVNKL
-628 STEGQHNLQV
+628 STQGQHNLQV
-638 NLHRRMFENMGYT
+638 NLYRRMFENMGYT

-656 GGAKT
+656 GGAIT

-668 TGKGKE
+668 TGVGKE
-674 QVFNNKFR
+674 QVFNGNFK
-682 LDGIV
+682 LDGR
-687 EHSLNKFSLYGI
+687 
-699 VEHPPSQN
+699 VEHPLSEN
-707 LLYVDMIVPPI
+707 LLYVDMLVPSVM
-718 INNTKKES
+718 NNTEKES

-741 DQDVDAM
+741 DQDIDAL
-748 EKIAATIEAQEK
+748 EKIADTID
-760 IAATIEAQEKI
+760 
-771 AATIE
+771 

-782 YNIIFNALENYSV
+782 YNTIFDALQNYSM
-795 ALVEQNEALD
+795 ALVEQDKALD
-805 KLKSNVFRDKTKQQT
+805 RLKTNVYRDRTKEQT

-842 SRTYTNLLRAS
+842 SQTYTNLLRSS
-853 LNEMQKFTAYVE
+853 LNQMQKFTAYVE
-865 DPTNINKPEYI
+865 DPANVGKSEYI
-876 TYALNFNRF
+876 TYALNFHRF

-929 NDAILDYVKEVIRTR
+929 NDAIINYVKEIIRTR
-944 STNDWGGKGSGFT
+944 STNDWGGQGSGFT

-1003 LDKIEEREFSI
+1003 LDQIEEREYSI
-1014 RNAGNQLLKLSAN
+1014 RTAGNELLKLSGN

-1050 IRKIGQQYYSMQES
+1050 TQKIGQQYYSMQQS
-1064 LRKELYGIDNNPFEY
+1064 LRSELYDDNGNPYEY

-1101 KKAAFNKFFEAESVD
+1101 KKAEFSKFFQAEGSN
-1116 ADGRLIDGEYHRYT
+1116 ANGELIDGEFHKYT
-1130 DEFKKARNKYEYWV
+1130 DEFKNARSRYEFWV
-1144 PSNNKQYGTWY
+1144 PSKNKQYGTWY
-1155 RKPRISDRDYAIY
+1155 RKPRISDRDYAVY
-1168 EAKYYDF
+1168 EAKYYNF
-1175 STYTSPIK
+1175 GTYTK
-1183 VNGEPTGAVEKEKR
+1183 ALRTNGEPTGAISKEQVLR
-1197 GRFPKVQYRVARE
+1197 SPKVQFRVARE
-1210 ISGSGQDMRSE
+1210 ISESGQDMRSE
-1221 KYKALMDP
+1221 KYRTLMDP
-1229 NKTDALSI
+1229 TKTDALSI

-1250 EGELLNKLPQHIKDQ
+1250 ETELLNKLPQGIKDQ
-1265 MSGRVPIVKNNILD
+1265 MAGRVPIVKNNVLD

-1284 PNIIAKMYAST
+1284 PNIVSKMYAST

-1310 NVLLDEQGNFVNSL
+1310 NVLLDEQGNFVDSL
-1324 PIWYTG
+1324 PIFYTG
-1330 KVRVDEDLANVETEI
+1330 KVRVDEELANVETEI
-1345 TALKDKKKKGLINP
+1345 TALQDKKKKGQITP
-1359 EAYKK
+1359 EAYKTE
-1364 KLALLNGTAAQLR
+1364 LALLNGKAAQLR
-1377 AQPSLGELNKDMT
+1377 SQPSLGELNKDMT
-1390 SALLK
+1390 TALIK

-1424 YTPADPAIITGTKVD
+1424 YTPADPLIVTGTRID
-1439 SKFKKAGTIK
+1439 SKFKQVGTIK

-1470 ELATKGMIDK
+1470 ELVTKGMLDK
-1480 ISDELIGVSSLAYV
+1480 IADELIGISSLSYV

-1503 NYVMGRINNNIE
+1503 NYVMGRINNGIE
-1515 LLGARYFSKKNGARA
+1515 MLGSRYFSKQNYARA
-1530 AKEYNI
+1530 SKEYNI
-1536 QAISGLLTRTSAGVV
+1536 QGIAGLLTRTSAGLT
-1551 DLADIATLGKT
+1551 DIADIATLGKA

-1574 NNKYEALVDMFRMM
+1574 NSKYEAFVDMFRMM
-1588 DEASDIRESGRDN
+1588 DKATDIRENTSEFDS
-1601 DGKTI
+1601 KSI

-1615 VMQDAAEYNVQS
+1615 VIQDAAEYNVQT
-1627 KVGIAML
+1627 KVGMAIL
-1634 MDITIKNSST
+1634 MDATIKNSST

-1655 YNAQTHKNELIPGYD
+1655 YNADTHKNELISGYD
-1670 TIVNKNGSE
+1670 TIVSKNGTE
-1679 QPYTDQFRYDLTN
+1679 QPYTDQYRYDLRN
-1692 QIKSV
+1692 EIREV
-1697 IKQIHGNYAK
+1697 NKQIHGNYAK
-1707 DDRMVIQGHTLGN
+1707 EDRMVIQGHTLGN

-1771 FSINPT
+1771 FNINPA
-1777 KYHESFKEAYGFTG
+1777 KYNESFKEAYGFTG
-1791 EGGNLDQRAEDKLS
+1791 QGGNVDQRAEDKLR
-1805 GFYRTTAELGIMMS
+1805 GFYRTTGELGIMLS
-1819 VLVLNSLLSGI
+1819 VVVLNSLLSGI
-1830 LSADDDDEELT
+1830 LAGDDDDTELQ
-1841 KRLKNLVRLQ
+1841 KRLKNLIRLQ
-1851 GDRTY
+1851 GDRSY

-1874 LFKSPIATTR
+1874 LMKSPIATTR

-1890 EALSL
+1890 EAISLS
-1895 TYMTPLAYLY
+1895 YMTPLAYAY
-1905 KGKDAFYADKDYV
+1905 EGKDAFYADKDYV

-1924 KGKLKVY
+1924 KGKLKLY

>member
-1 MARCPNKNTAEYK
+1 MARCPNKNTPEYK

-34 DANNTDIF
+34 DANNTDVF

-56 VVFALKQKSFAESL
+56 VAFALKQKSFAESL
-70 LNNLREKKLIHT
+70 LNNLRDQKLIHT

-89 NASNPN
+89 NVSDPN
-95 VFYTE
+95 VFYAN
-100 RVADPLV
+100 RVADPAV
-107 VEDNKR
+107 VESNRNK
-113 KIEKYLEANNIP
+113 IIQYLKVNNIP
-125 LDAVSILK
+125 LEAVSIIETK
-133 TNKTYK
+133 NTYR
-139 VTVDQNVFTSKD
+139 VEINENVFTPKD
-151 ILESSRSWDTPR
+151 ILQSSRSWDTPR
-163 ALAVVMHLRR
+163 ARAVVMHLKR

-181 MLSVADAQAR
+181 MLSVGEAQTL
-191 YNSIPQWQKSKVN
+191 YNSLPKWQKSKVN
-204 FKDVN
+204 FKEVN
-209 SFYVDNVAYLV
+209 SFYVDGVAYLI

-230 EEILHPFTDAIKM
+230 EEMLHPFIDAIKM
-243 DNPKLFNGLLAE
+243 DNPELFNSLLAE

-269 AYNGNRNFSQLE
+269 AYDDNRNFSDLE

-295 NNEYEKAPTK
+295 NKEYENTPTK
-305 RFLDR
+305 KFLDK
-310 IQEALDWFMEV
+310 IKEALDWFVKV
-321 INNLKEYMTGKPIS
+321 INNLNEYITGKPLS
-335 VKDINN
+335 VKDISNRT
-341 KATFSDIAK
+341 TFSDIAK
-350 LLNTEDISFKLE
+350 LLNTEGIQFKLE
-362 SKANAKVR
+362 SRANGKVR

-388 NAIQTEI
+388 NSIQQEI
-395 IKRLFHIAINSKEEI
+395 IKKLFHVAISSKEEI
-410 DSLSVNLS
+410 DSLSANLS

-456 ANEED
+456 ANEEE
-461 VQLNLT
+461 VQLNLA
-467 IDNDVDALLD
+467 IGNDVDALLD
-477 AVISKQSFDDV
+477 AIISEQSFDEA
-488 FPQMKVFDKDIAE
+488 FPKMKVLDEAQATK
-501 RMFDTLEE
+501 MFNMLEE
-509 QIFQLI
+509 QLTQLI

-525 VVFDEATKLASTA
+525 VVFDEATKLAGTA

-584 LKEYELKEDVPALDA
+584 IKEYELKEDVPALD
-599 KGNPILNSDGS
+599 KNGKPILNADGS
-610 PKIYLGSDLKK
+610 PKIFLGSDLKK
-621 IHGVNKL
+621 IHGIDKL
-628 STEGQHNLQV
+628 STIAQHNLQV
-638 NLHRRMFENMGYT
+638 NLYRRMFENMGYT

-656 GGAKT
+656 GGAIT
-661 FHIQVDI
+661 FHIQADI
-668 TGKGKE
+668 TGVGKE
-674 QVFNNKFR
+674 QVFNGDFR
-682 LDGIV
+682 LDGR
-687 EHSLNKFSLYGI
+687 
-699 VEHPPSQN
+699 VEHPLSEN
-707 LLYVDMIVPPI
+707 LLYVDMLVPSVM
-718 INNTKKES
+718 NNTEKES

-731 GNAEDAIYRG
+731 ENAEDAIYRG
-741 DQDVDAM
+741 DQDIEAL
-748 EKIAATIEAQEK
+748 EKIADTID
-760 IAATIEAQEKI
+760 
-771 AATIE
+771 

-782 YNIIFNALENYSV
+782 YNTIFDALQNYSL
-795 ALVEQNEALD
+795 ALVEQDKALD
-805 KLKSNVFRDKTKQQT
+805 RLKTNVYREKTKEQT

-842 SRTYTNLLRAS
+842 SQTYTNLLRSS
-853 LNEMQKFTAYVE
+853 LNQMQKFTAYVL
-865 DPTNINKPEYI
+865 DPANVNKSEYI

-916 NKLLGTNGKEGLI
+916 NKLIGTNGKDGLI
-929 NDAILDYVKEVIRTR
+929 NDAIINYVKETIRTR
-944 STNDWGGKGSGFT
+944 STNDWGGQGSMFT

-963 LLVIAPDIAMD
+963 LLVMAPDIAMD

-1003 LDKIEEREFSI
+1003 LDKIEEREFAI
-1014 RNAGNQLLKLSAN
+1014 RTAGNELLKLSGN

-1050 IRKIGQQYYSMQES
+1050 TQKIGQQYYSMQQS
-1064 LRKELYGIDNNPFEY
+1064 LRSELYDDNGNPYEY

-1101 KKAAFNKFFEAESVD
+1101 KKAAFSKFFQAEGVN
-1116 ADGRLIDGEYHRYT
+1116 ANGELIDGEFHRYT
-1130 DEFKKARNKYEYWV
+1130 DEFKNARARYEFWV
-1144 PSNNKQYGTWY
+1144 PSKNKQYGTWY
-1155 RKPRISDRDYAIY
+1155 RKPRISDRDYAVY
-1168 EAKYYDF
+1168 EAKYYNF
-1175 STYTSPIK
+1175 GTYTK
-1183 VNGEPTGAVEKEKR
+1183 ALRTNGEPTGAISKEQVLR
-1197 GRFPKVQYRVARE
+1197 TPKVQFRVARE
-1210 ISGSGQDMRSE
+1210 ISESGQDMRSE
-1221 KYKALMDP
+1221 KYRALMDP

-1237 AQRNFYNMFIKYY
+1237 AQRNFYNMFVTYY
-1250 EGELLNKLPQHIKDQ
+1250 ETELLNKLPQGIKDQ
-1265 MSGRVPIVKNNILD
+1265 MAGRVPIVKNNVLD

-1284 PNIIAKMYAST
+1284 PNIVSKMYANT

-1310 NVLLDEQGNFVNSL
+1310 NVLLDEQGNFVDSL
-1324 PIWYTG
+1324 PIFYTG
-1330 KVRVDEDLANVETEI
+1330 KLRVDEDLKNVETEI
-1345 TALKDKKKKGLINP
+1345 TALQDKKKKGLIAP
-1359 EAYKK
+1359 EAYKAE
-1364 KLALLNGTAAQLR
+1364 LAILNGKAAQLR
-1377 AQPSLGELNKDMT
+1377 SQPSLGELNKDMT
-1390 SALLK
+1390 NALLK

-1424 YTPADPAIITGTKVD
+1424 YTPADPLIVTGTRVD
-1439 SKFKKAGTIK
+1439 NKFKKVGTIK
-1449 GSDSNAL
+1449 GTDSNAL

-1480 ISDELIGVSSLAYV
+1480 VADELIGLSSLSYV

-1503 NYVMGRINNNIE
+1503 NYVMGRINNGIE
-1515 LLGARYFSKKNGARA
+1515 MLGSRYFSKQNYARA
-1530 AKEYNI
+1530 SKEYNTTGVK
-1536 QAISGLLTRTSAGVV
+1536 GLLDRVSTGVT
-1551 DLADIATLGKT
+1551 DIADIATLGRT
-1562 GLKKSDYDADKP
+1562 GLKKVDYDANKP
-1574 NNKYEALVDMFRMM
+1574 YNKYEAFVDMFRMM
-1588 DEASDIRESGRDN
+1588 DKATDIRENTSEFDS
-1601 DGKTI
+1601 KSI

-1615 VMQDAAEYNVQS
+1615 VIQDAAEYNVQS
-1627 KVGIAML
+1627 KVGMAIL
-1634 MDITIKNSST
+1634 MDVTMKNSKT
-1644 GETLSLYDAFQ
+1644 GETLSMYDAFQ

-1679 QPYTDQFRYDLTN
+1679 QPYTDQFRYDLRN
-1692 QIKSV
+1692 QIREV
-1697 IKQIHGNYAK
+1697 NKQIHGNYAK
-1707 DDRMVIQGHTLGN
+1707 EDRMVIQGHTLGN

-1748 IEGRYRSFFKF
+1748 VEGRYRSWFKF

-1771 FSINPT
+1771 FNINPA
-1777 KYHESFKEAYGFTG
+1777 KYNESFKEAYGFTG
-1791 EGGNLDQRAEDKLS
+1791 QGGNLDQRAEDKLR
-1805 GFYRTTAELGIMMS
+1805 GFYRTTGEIGIMLS
-1819 VLVLNSLLSGI
+1819 VFILNSIMAGI
-1830 LSADDDDEELT
+1830 LANDDDDDELT
-1841 KRLKNLVRLQ
+1841 KRLKNVVRLQ

-1856 KEMVLFT
+1856 KEMVTFT

-1874 LFKSPIATTR
+1874 LMKSPIATTR

-1890 EALSL
+1890 EAISLS
-1895 TYMTPLAYLY
+1895 YMTPLAYIVE
-1905 KGKDAFYADKDYV
+1905 GKDEFYADKDYV
-1918 YQTKPN
+1918 YQNKPN
-1924 KGKLKVY
+1924 KGQLKVY

>member
-1 MARCPNKNTAEYK
+1 MARCPNKNTPEYK

-34 DANNTDIF
+34 DANNTDVF
-42 PTVVEAQQFAKYNK
+42 PTVVEADQFAKYNK
-56 VVFALKQKSFAESL
+56 VAFSLKQKQFAESL
-70 LNNLREKKLIHT
+70 LNNLKDQKLIHT

-89 NASNPN
+89 NVTNPN
-95 VFYTE
+95 LFYTD
-100 RVADPLV
+100 RVYDKTV
-107 VEDNKR
+107 VEANRNK
-113 KIEKYLEANNIP
+113 IIQYLKANNIP
-125 LDAVSILK
+125 LDAVSITE

-139 VTVDQNVFTSKD
+139 IEVNENMFTPKD

-163 ALAVVMHLRR
+163 ARAVVMHLMR

-181 MLSVADAQAR
+181 MLSVSDAETL
-191 YNSIPQWQKSKVN
+191 YNSIPQWQKSKVK
-204 FKDVN
+204 FKEVN
-209 SFYVDNVAYLV
+209 SFYVDGVAYLV

-230 EEILHPFTDAIKM
+230 EEMLHPFIDAIKV
-243 DNPKLFNGLLAE
+243 DNPELFNTLLTE
-255 AKINFPEMVQSITE
+255 AKLNFPEMVQSITE
-269 AYNGNRNFSQLE
+269 AYNNDRSFSQLE

-295 NNEYEKAPTK
+295 NNEYEKTPTR
-305 RFLDR
+305 RFLDK
-310 IQEALDWFMEV
+310 IKEALDWFVKV
-321 INNLKEYMTGKPIS
+321 INNLNEYMTGKPLS
-335 VKDINN
+335 VKDINSKTN
-341 KATFSDIAK
+341 FSDVAK
-350 LLNTEDISFKLE
+350 LLNTEGIRFKLV
-362 SKANAKVR
+362 SRADGKVR

-380 VDKALDKS
+380 VNKALDKS
-388 NAIQTEI
+388 NSIQHEI
-395 IKRLFHIAINSKEEI
+395 IKKLFHVAVNSKEEI
-410 DSLSVNLS
+410 DSLSANLS
-418 DTASAN
+418 DTGSAN

-461 VQLNLT
+461 VQLNLA
-467 IDNDVDALLD
+467 IGNDVDALLD
-477 AVISKQSFDDV
+477 AIISEQSFEDA
-488 FPQMKVFDKDIAE
+488 FPKMKVLDEELATK
-501 RMFDTLEE
+501 MFNMLEE
-509 QIFQLI
+509 QLTQLI

-525 VVFDEATKLASTA
+525 VVFDEATKLAGTA

-558 NSIYDRTFV
+558 NSIYDRTFIDV
-567 DAVKNKIPGRTQ
+567 VKNKIPGRTQ

-599 KGNPILNSDGS
+599 NGKPILNPDGS

-621 IHGVNKL
+621 IHGIDKL
-628 STEGQHNLQV
+628 STIAQHNLQV
-638 NLHRRMFENMGYT
+638 NLYRRMFENMGYT

-656 GGAKT
+656 GGAIT
-661 FHIQVDI
+661 FHIQADI
-668 TGKGKE
+668 TGVGKE
-674 QVFNNKFR
+674 QVFNGDFR
-682 LDGIV
+682 LDGR
-687 EHSLNKFSLYGI
+687 
-699 VEHPPSQN
+699 VEHPISEN
-707 LLYVDMIVPPI
+707 LLYVNMLVPSVL
-718 INNTKKES
+718 NNTEKEN
-726 LDRAI
+726 LDDAI
-731 GNAEDAIYRG
+731 NSAEDAIYRG
-741 DQDVDAM
+741 DQDIDVL
-748 EKIAATIEAQEK
+748 EKIADTIEAQE
-760 IAATIEAQEKI
+760 
-771 AATIE
+771 
-776 AQQYPE
+776 YPE
-782 YNIIFNALENYSV
+782 YNTIFDALQNYTI
-795 ALVEQNEALD
+795 ALTEQDKALD
-805 KLKSNVFRDKTKQQT
+805 RLKTNVYRDKTKQQT

-842 SRTYTNLLRAS
+842 SQTYTNLLRSS
-853 LNEMQKFTAYVE
+853 LNQMQKFTEYIL
-865 DPTNINKPEYI
+865 DPVNVNKPEYI

-916 NKLLGTNGKEGLI
+916 NKLLGANGKEGLI
-929 NDAILDYVKEVIRTR
+929 NDAIINYVKETIRDR
-944 STNDWGGKGSGFT
+944 STNDWGAQGSMFT

-963 LLVIAPDIAMD
+963 LMTIAPDIAMD
-974 ALNVQDMATQKDTI
+974 ALNVQDMATQKDII

-1003 LDKIEEREFSI
+1003 LDKIDEREHTI
-1014 RNAGNQLLKLSAN
+1014 RNAGNELLKLSGN

-1042 DGQFTGFY
+1042 DGGFTGFY
-1050 IRKIGQQYYSMQES
+1050 TQKIGQVYYDMQQS
-1064 LRKELYGIDNNPFEY
+1064 LRNELYDDNGNPYEY

-1096 IELAK
+1096 IDLAK
-1101 KKAAFNKFFEAESVD
+1101 KKAAFSKFFQAETSN
-1116 ADGRLIDGEYHRYT
+1116 AEGELIDGEFHKYT
-1130 DEFKKARNKYEYWV
+1130 NEFKEARSKYEFWV
-1144 PSNNKQYGTWY
+1144 PSKNKQYGTWY
-1155 RKPRISDRDYAIY
+1155 RKPRISDRDYAVY
-1168 EAKYYDF
+1168 EANYYNF
-1175 STYTSPIK
+1175 GTYTK
-1183 VNGEPTGAVEKEKR
+1183 ALRANGEPTGAIAKEQVLR
-1197 GRFPKVQYRVARE
+1197 SPKVKFRVARE
-1210 ISGSGQDMRSE
+1210 ISESGQDMRSE
-1221 KYKALMDP
+1221 KYRALMDL

-1237 AQRNFYNMFIKYY
+1237 AQRNFYNMFVKYY
-1250 EGELLNKLPQHIKDQ
+1250 ETELLSKLPQGIKDQ
-1265 MSGRVPIVKNNILD
+1265 MSGRVPIVKNNVLD

-1284 PNIIAKMYAST
+1284 PNIVSKMYANT

-1324 PIWYTG
+1324 PIFYTG
-1330 KVRVDEDLANVETEI
+1330 KIRVDEDLKNVETEI
-1345 TALKDKKKKGLINP
+1345 TALQDKKKKGLINP
-1359 EAYKK
+1359 EAYREQ
-1364 KLALLNGTAAQLR
+1364 LSLLNGKAAQLR
-1377 AQPSLGELNKDMT
+1377 SQPSLGELNKDVT
-1390 SALLK
+1390 NALLK

-1415 MVKVIENRT
+1415 MIKVIENRN
-1424 YTPADPAIITGTKVD
+1424 YTPADPLITTGTRID
-1439 SKFKKAGTIK
+1439 NKFKKVGTVK

-1456 RRAKKYMS
+1456 RRAKKFMS

-1470 ELATKGMIDK
+1470 ELVTKGMIDK
-1480 ISDELIGVSSLAYV
+1480 IADELIGASSLSYV

-1503 NYVMGRINNNIE
+1503 NYVMGRINNGIE
-1515 LLGARYFSKKNGARA
+1515 MLGSRYFSKQNYARA
-1530 AKEYNI
+1530 SKEYNV
-1536 QAISGLLTRTSAGVV
+1536 QGISGLLSRTSAALT
-1551 DLADIATLGKT
+1551 DIADIATLGKA

-1574 NNKYEALVDMFRMM
+1574 NSKYEAFVDMFRMM
-1588 DEASDIRESGRDN
+1588 DKATDIRENTSEFDS
-1601 DGKTI
+1601 KSI

-1615 VMQDAAEYNVQS
+1615 VIQDAAEYNVQT

-1634 MDITIKNSST
+1634 MDVTIKNSTT

-1655 YNAQTHKNELIPGYD
+1655 YNSETHKNELIPGYD
-1670 TIVNKNGSE
+1670 TVVSKNGTE
-1679 QPYTDQFRYDLTN
+1679 QPYTDQFRYDLRN
-1692 QIKSV
+1692 QIREV
-1697 IKQIHGNYAK
+1697 NKQIHGNYAK
-1707 DDRMVIQGHTLGN
+1707 EDRMVIQGHTLGN

-1748 IEGRYRSFFKF
+1748 LEGRYRSFFKF
-1759 LNHAKGEIVRGN
+1759 LNHVKGEMVRGN
-1771 FSINPT
+1771 VSINPA
-1777 KYHESFKEAYGFTG
+1777 KYNESFKEAYGFTG
-1791 EGGNLDQRAEDKLS
+1791 QGGNLDQRAEDKLR
-1805 GFYRTTAELGIMMS
+1805 GFYRTTGELGIMLS
-1819 VLVLNSLLSGI
+1819 VVVLNALLSGI
-1830 LSADDDDEELT
+1830 LAGDDDDSELQ

-1874 LFKSPIATTR
+1874 LMKSPIATTR

-1890 EALSL
+1890 EAISLS
-1895 TYMTPLAYLY
+1895 YMTPLAYLY
-1905 KGKDAFYADKDYV
+1905 EGKDKFYADKDYV

>member
-1 MARCPNKNTAEYK
+1 MARCPNKNTPEYK

-34 DANNTDIF
+34 DANNTDVF

-56 VVFALKQKSFAESL
+56 VAFALKQKSFAESL
-70 LNNLREKKLIHT
+70 LNNLRDQKLIHT

-89 NASNPN
+89 NVSDPN
-95 VFYTE
+95 VFYAN
-100 RVADPLV
+100 RVADPAV
-107 VEDNKR
+107 VESNRNK
-113 KIEKYLEANNIP
+113 IIQYLKVNNIP
-125 LDAVSILK
+125 LEAVSIIETK
-133 TNKTYK
+133 NTYR
-139 VTVDQNVFTSKD
+139 VEINENVFTPKD
-151 ILESSRSWDTPR
+151 ILQSSRSWDTPR
-163 ALAVVMHLRR
+163 ARAVVIHLKR

-181 MLSVADAQAR
+181 MLSVGEAQTL
-191 YNSIPQWQKSKVN
+191 YNSLPKWQKSKVN
-204 FKDVN
+204 FKEVN
-209 SFYVDNVAYLV
+209 SFYVDGVAYLI

-230 EEILHPFTDAIKM
+230 EEMLHPFIDAIKM
-243 DNPKLFNGLLAE
+243 DNPELFNSLLAE

-269 AYNGNRNFSQLE
+269 AYDDNRNFSDLE

-295 NNEYEKAPTK
+295 NKEYENTPTK
-305 RFLDR
+305 KFLDK
-310 IQEALDWFMEV
+310 IKEALDWFVKV
-321 INNLKEYMTGKPIS
+321 INNLNEYITGKPLS
-335 VKDINN
+335 VKDISNRT
-341 KATFSDIAK
+341 TFSDIAK
-350 LLNTEDISFKLE
+350 LLNTEGIQFKLE
-362 SKANAKVR
+362 SRANGKVR

-388 NAIQTEI
+388 NSIQQEI
-395 IKRLFHIAINSKEEI
+395 IKKLFHVAISSKEEI
-410 DSLSVNLS
+410 DSLSANLS

-456 ANEED
+456 ANEEE
-461 VQLNLT
+461 VQLNLA
-467 IDNDVDALLD
+467 IGNDVDALLD
-477 AVISKQSFDDV
+477 AIISEQSFDEA
-488 FPQMKVFDKDIAE
+488 FPKMKVLDEAQATK
-501 RMFDTLEE
+501 MFNMLEE
-509 QIFQLI
+509 QLTQLI

-525 VVFDEATKLASTA
+525 VVFDEATKLAGTA

-584 LKEYELKEDVPALDA
+584 IKEYELKEDVPALD
-599 KGNPILNSDGS
+599 KNGKPILNADGS
-610 PKIYLGSDLKK
+610 PKIFLGSDLKK
-621 IHGVNKL
+621 IHGIDKL
-628 STEGQHNLQV
+628 STIAQHNLQV
-638 NLHRRMFENMGYT
+638 NLYRRMFENMGYT

-656 GGAKT
+656 GGAIT
-661 FHIQVDI
+661 FHIQADI
-668 TGKGKE
+668 TGVGKE
-674 QVFNNKFR
+674 QVFNGDFR
-682 LDGIV
+682 LDGR
-687 EHSLNKFSLYGI
+687 
-699 VEHPPSQN
+699 VEHPLSEN
-707 LLYVDMIVPPI
+707 LLYVDMLVPSVM
-718 INNTKKES
+718 NNTEKES

-731 GNAEDAIYRG
+731 ENAEDAIYRG
-741 DQDVDAM
+741 DQDIEAL
-748 EKIAATIEAQEK
+748 EKIADTID
-760 IAATIEAQEKI
+760 
-771 AATIE
+771 

-782 YNIIFNALENYSV
+782 YNTIFDALQNYSL
-795 ALVEQNEALD
+795 ALVEQDKALD
-805 KLKSNVFRDKTKQQT
+805 RLKTNVYREKTKEQT

-842 SRTYTNLLRAS
+842 SQTYTNLLRSS
-853 LNEMQKFTAYVE
+853 LNQMQKFTAYVL
-865 DPTNINKPEYI
+865 DPANVNKPEYI

-916 NKLLGTNGKEGLI
+916 NKLIGTNGKDGLI
-929 NDAILDYVKEVIRTR
+929 NDAIINYVKETIRTR
-944 STNDWGGKGSGFT
+944 STNDWGGQGSMFT

-963 LLVIAPDIAMD
+963 LLVMAPDIAMD

-1003 LDKIEEREFSI
+1003 LDKIEEREFAI
-1014 RNAGNQLLKLSAN
+1014 RTAGNELLKLSGN

-1050 IRKIGQQYYSMQES
+1050 TQKIGQQYYSMQQS
-1064 LRKELYGIDNNPFEY
+1064 LRSELYDDNGNPYEY

-1101 KKAAFNKFFEAESVD
+1101 KKAAFSKFFQAEGVN
-1116 ADGRLIDGEYHRYT
+1116 ANGELIDGEFHRYT
-1130 DEFKKARNKYEYWV
+1130 DEFKNARARYEFWV
-1144 PSNNKQYGTWY
+1144 PSKNKQYGTWY
-1155 RKPRISDRDYAIY
+1155 RKPRISDRDYAVY
-1168 EAKYYDF
+1168 EAKYYNF
-1175 STYTSPIK
+1175 GTYTK
-1183 VNGEPTGAVEKEKR
+1183 ALRTNGEPTGAISKEQVLR
-1197 GRFPKVQYRVARE
+1197 TPKVQFRVARE
-1210 ISGSGQDMRSE
+1210 ISESGQDMRSE
-1221 KYKALMDP
+1221 KYRALMDP

-1237 AQRNFYNMFIKYY
+1237 AQRNFYNMFVTYY
-1250 EGELLNKLPQHIKDQ
+1250 ETELLNKLPQGIKDQ
-1265 MSGRVPIVKNNILD
+1265 MAGRVPIVKNNVLD

-1284 PNIIAKMYAST
+1284 PNIVSKMYANT

-1310 NVLLDEQGNFVNSL
+1310 NVLLDEQGNFVDSL
-1324 PIWYTG
+1324 PIFYTG
-1330 KVRVDEDLANVETEI
+1330 KLRVDEDLKNVETEI
-1345 TALKDKKKKGLINP
+1345 TALQDKKKKGLIAP
-1359 EAYKK
+1359 EAYKAE
-1364 KLALLNGTAAQLR
+1364 LAILNGKAAQLR
-1377 AQPSLGELNKDMT
+1377 SQPSLGELNKDMT
-1390 SALLK
+1390 NALLK

-1424 YTPADPAIITGTKVD
+1424 YTPADPLIVTGTRVD
-1439 SKFKKAGTIK
+1439 NKFKKVGTIK
-1449 GSDSNAL
+1449 GTDSNAL

-1480 ISDELIGVSSLAYV
+1480 VADELIGLSSLSYV

-1503 NYVMGRINNNIE
+1503 NYVMGRINNGIE
-1515 LLGARYFSKKNGARA
+1515 MLGSRYFSKQNYARA
-1530 AKEYNI
+1530 SKEYNTTGVK
-1536 QAISGLLTRTSAGVV
+1536 GLLDRVSTGVT
-1551 DLADIATLGKT
+1551 DIADIATLGRT
-1562 GLKKSDYDADKP
+1562 GLKKVDYDANKP
-1574 NNKYEALVDMFRMM
+1574 YNKYEAFVDMFRMM
-1588 DEASDIRESGRDN
+1588 DKATDIRENTSEFDS
-1601 DGKTI
+1601 KSI

-1615 VMQDAAEYNVQS
+1615 VIQDAAEYNVQS
-1627 KVGIAML
+1627 KVGMAIL
-1634 MDITIKNSST
+1634 MDVTMKNSKT
-1644 GETLSLYDAFQ
+1644 GETLSMYDAFQ

-1679 QPYTDQFRYDLTN
+1679 QPYTDQFRYDLRN
-1692 QIKSV
+1692 QIREV
-1697 IKQIHGNYAK
+1697 NKQIHGNYAK
-1707 DDRMVIQGHTLGN
+1707 EDRMVIQGHTLGN

-1748 IEGRYRSFFKF
+1748 VEGRYRSWFKF

-1771 FSINPT
+1771 FNINPA
-1777 KYHESFKEAYGFTG
+1777 KYNQSFKEAYGFTG
-1791 EGGNLDQRAEDKLS
+1791 QGGNLDQRAEDKLR
-1805 GFYRTTAELGIMMS
+1805 GFYRTTGEIGIMLT
-1819 VLVLNSLLSGI
+1819 VFILNSIMAGI
-1830 LSADDDDEELT
+1830 LANDDDDDELT
-1841 KRLKNLVRLQ
+1841 KRLKNVIRLQ

-1856 KEMVLFT
+1856 KEMVTFT

-1874 LFKSPIATTR
+1874 LMKSPIATTR

-1890 EALSL
+1890 EAISLS
-1895 TYMTPLAYLY
+1895 YMTPLAYIVE
-1905 KGKDAFYADKDYV
+1905 GKDEFYADKDYV
-1918 YQTKPN
+1918 YQNKPN
-1924 KGKLKVY
+1924 KGQLKVY

>member
-1 MARCPNKNTAEYK
+1 MARCPNKNTPEYK

-20 KSEIATNNIINSWQ
+20 KSEIATNNIINTWQ
-34 DANNTDIF
+34 DANNTEVF

-56 VVFALKQKSFAESL
+56 VAFALKQKSFAESL
-70 LNNLREKKLIHT
+70 LNNLREQKLIHN

-89 NASNPN
+89 NVTNPDL
-95 VFYTE
+95 FYTN
-100 RVADPLV
+100 RVADPIV
-107 VEDNKR
+107 VESNRNK
-113 KIEKYLEANNIP
+113 IIQYLKANNIP
-125 LDAVSILK
+125 LDAVSIIETK
-133 TNKTYK
+133 NTFRVEVNE
-139 VTVDQNVFTSKD
+139 NVFTPKD
-151 ILESSRSWDTPR
+151 MLESSRSWDTPR
-163 ALAVVMHLRR
+163 SRAVVMHLKR

-181 MLSVADAQAR
+181 MLNVNEAETL
-191 YNSIPQWQKSKVN
+191 YNSLPQWQKSKVN
-204 FKDVN
+204 FKEVN
-209 SFYVDNVAYLV
+209 SFYVDGVAYLV

-230 EEILHPFTDAIKM
+230 EEMLHPFIDAIKV
-243 DNPKLFNGLLAE
+243 DNPELFNSLLSE
-255 AKINFPEMVQSITE
+255 AKSNFPEMVQSITE
-269 AYNGNRNFSQLE
+269 AYNDNRNFSSLE

-295 NNEYEKAPTK
+295 NKEYETTPTK
-305 RFLDR
+305 RFLDK
-310 IQEALDWFMEV
+310 IKEALDWFVNV
-321 INNLKEYMTGKPIS
+321 INNLNEYITGKPLS

-341 KATFSDIAK
+341 KTTFSDIAK
-350 LLNTEDISFKLE
+350 LLNTEGIRFKLE
-362 SKANAKVR
+362 SRANGKVR

-380 VDKALDKS
+380 VNKALDKS
-388 NAIQTEI
+388 NSIQQEI
-395 IKRLFHIAINSKEEI
+395 IKKLFHVAISSKEEI
-410 DSLSVNLS
+410 DSLSANLS

-461 VQLNLT
+461 VQLNLA
-467 IDNDVDALLD
+467 IGNDVDALLD
-477 AVISKQSFDDV
+477 AIISEQSFEEV
-488 FPQMKVFDKDIAE
+488 FPNMKVLDEALATK
-501 RMFDTLEE
+501 MFNMLEE
-509 QIFQLI
+509 QLTQLI

-525 VVFDEATKLASTA
+525 VVFDEATKLAGTA

-567 DAVKNKIPGRTQ
+567 DAIKNKVPGRTQ

-584 LKEYELKEDVPALDA
+584 IKEYELKDDMPALDA
-599 KGNPILNSDGS
+599 KGKPILNPDGT
-610 PKIYLGSDLKK
+610 PKIFLGSDLKK
-621 IHGVNKL
+621 LYGVNKL
-628 STEGQHNLQV
+628 STQGQHNLQV
-638 NLHRRMFENMGYT
+638 NLYRRMFENMGYT

-656 GGAKT
+656 GGAIT

-668 TGKGKE
+668 TGVGKE
-674 QVFNNKFR
+674 QVFNGNFK
-682 LDGIV
+682 LDGR
-687 EHSLNKFSLYGI
+687 
-699 VEHPPSQN
+699 VEHPLSEN
-707 LLYVDMIVPPI
+707 LLYVDMLVPSVM
-718 INNTKKES
+718 NNTEKES

-741 DQDVDAM
+741 DQDIDAL
-748 EKIAATIEAQEK
+748 EKIADTID
-760 IAATIEAQEKI
+760 
-771 AATIE
+771 

-782 YNIIFNALENYSV
+782 YNTIFDALQNYSM
-795 ALVEQNEALD
+795 ALVEQDKALD
-805 KLKSNVFRDKTKQQT
+805 RLKTNVYRDRTKEQT

-842 SRTYTNLLRAS
+842 SQTYTNLLRSS
-853 LNEMQKFTAYVE
+853 LNQMQKFTAYVE
-865 DPTNINKPEYI
+865 DPANVGKSEYI

-929 NDAILDYVKEVIRTR
+929 NDAIINYVKEIIRTR
-944 STNDWGGKGSGFT
+944 STNDWGGQGSGFT

-1003 LDKIEEREFSI
+1003 LDQIEEREYSI
-1014 RNAGNQLLKLSAN
+1014 RTAGNELLKLSGN

-1050 IRKIGQQYYSMQES
+1050 TQKIGQQYYSMQQS
-1064 LRKELYGIDNNPFEY
+1064 LRSELYDDNGNPYEY

-1101 KKAAFNKFFEAESVD
+1101 KKAEFSKFFQAEGSN
-1116 ADGRLIDGEYHRYT
+1116 ANGELIDGEFHKYT
-1130 DEFKKARNKYEYWV
+1130 DEFKNARSRYEFWV
-1144 PSNNKQYGTWY
+1144 PSKNKQYGTWY
-1155 RKPRISDRDYAIY
+1155 RKPRISDRDYAVY
-1168 EAKYYDF
+1168 EAKYYNF
-1175 STYTSPIK
+1175 GTYTK
-1183 VNGEPTGAVEKEKR
+1183 ALRTNGEPTGAISKEQVLR
-1197 GRFPKVQYRVARE
+1197 SPKVQFRVARE
-1210 ISGSGQDMRSE
+1210 ISESGQDMRSE
-1221 KYKALMDP
+1221 KYRTLMDP
-1229 NKTDALSI
+1229 TKTDALSI

-1250 EGELLNKLPQHIKDQ
+1250 ETELLNKLPQGIKDQ
-1265 MSGRVPIVKNNILD
+1265 MAGRVPIVKNNVLD

-1284 PNIIAKMYAST
+1284 PNIVSKMYAST

-1310 NVLLDEQGNFVNSL
+1310 NVLLDEQGNFVDSL
-1324 PIWYTG
+1324 PIFYTG
-1330 KVRVDEDLANVETEI
+1330 KVRVDEELANVETEI
-1345 TALKDKKKKGLINP
+1345 TALQDKKKKGQITP
-1359 EAYKK
+1359 EAYKTE
-1364 KLALLNGTAAQLR
+1364 LALLNGKAAQLR
-1377 AQPSLGELNKDMT
+1377 SQPSLGELNKDMT
-1390 SALLK
+1390 TALIK

-1424 YTPADPAIITGTKVD
+1424 YTPADPLIVTGTRID
-1439 SKFKKAGTIK
+1439 SKFKQVGTIK

-1470 ELATKGMIDK
+1470 ELVTKGMIDK
-1480 ISDELIGVSSLAYV
+1480 IADELIGISSLSYV

-1503 NYVMGRINNNIE
+1503 NYVMGRINNGIE
-1515 LLGARYFSKKNGARA
+1515 MLGSRYFSKQNYARA
-1530 AKEYNI
+1530 SKEYNI
-1536 QAISGLLTRTSAGVV
+1536 QGITGLLTRTSAGLT
-1551 DLADIATLGKT
+1551 DIADIATLGRT

-1574 NNKYEALVDMFRMM
+1574 NSKYEAFVDMFRMM
-1588 DEASDIRESGRDN
+1588 DKATDIRENTSEFDS
-1601 DGKTI
+1601 KSI

-1615 VMQDAAEYNVQS
+1615 VIQDAAEYNVQT
-1627 KVGIAML
+1627 KVGMAIL
-1634 MDITIKNSST
+1634 MDATIKNSST

-1655 YNAQTHKNELIPGYD
+1655 YNADTHKNELMSGYD
-1670 TIVNKNGSE
+1670 TIVSKNGTE
-1679 QPYTDQFRYDLTN
+1679 QPYTDQYRYDLRN
-1692 QIKSV
+1692 EIREV
-1697 IKQIHGNYAK
+1697 NKQIHGNYAK
-1707 DDRMVIQGHTLGN
+1707 EDRMVIQGHTLGN

-1771 FSINPT
+1771 FNINPA
-1777 KYHESFKEAYGFTG
+1777 KYNESFKEAYGFTG
-1791 EGGNLDQRAEDKLS
+1791 QGGNVDQRAEDKLR
-1805 GFYRTTAELGIMMS
+1805 GFYRTTGELGIMLS
-1819 VLVLNSLLSGI
+1819 VVVLNSLLSGI
-1830 LSADDDDEELT
+1830 LAGDDDDTELQ
-1841 KRLKNLVRLQ
+1841 KRLKNLIRLQ
-1851 GDRTY
+1851 GDRSY

-1874 LFKSPIATTR
+1874 LMKSPIATTR

-1890 EALSL
+1890 EAISLS
-1895 TYMTPLAYLY
+1895 YMTPLAYAY
-1905 KGKDAFYADKDYV
+1905 EGKDAFYADKDYV

>member
-1 MARCPNKNTAEYK
+1 MARCPNKNTPEYK

-34 DANNTDIF
+34 DANNTEVF

-56 VVFALKQKSFAESL
+56 VAFALKQKNFAESL
-70 LNNLREKKLIHT
+70 LNNLRDQKLIHT

-89 NASNPN
+89 NVTNPDL
-95 VFYTE
+95 FYTN
-100 RVADPLV
+100 RVADPAV
-107 VEDNKR
+107 VESNRNKIIQYL
-113 KIEKYLEANNIP
+113 KINNIP
-125 LDAVSILK
+125 LEAVSIIQTK
-133 TNKTYK
+133 NTYR
-139 VTVDQNVFTSKD
+139 VEVNENVFTPKD
-151 ILESSRSWDTPR
+151 LLPSSRSWDKPR
-163 ALAVVMHLRR
+163 ARAVVMHLKR

-181 MLSVADAQAR
+181 MLNVGEAETL
-191 YNSIPQWQKSKVN
+191 YNSLPQWQKSKVN

-209 SFYVDNVAYLV
+209 SFYVDGVAYLV

-230 EEILHPFTDAIKM
+230 EEMLHPFIDAIKA
-243 DNPKLFNGLLAE
+243 DNEALFNSLLAE
-255 AKINFPEMVQSITE
+255 AKSNFPEMVQSITE
-269 AYNGNRNFSQLE
+269 AYDNDRNFSQIE

-295 NNEYEKAPTK
+295 NKEYETTPTK
-305 RFLDR
+305 KFLDK
-310 IQEALDWFMEV
+310 IKQALDWFVNV
-321 INNLKEYMTGKPIS
+321 INNLNEYITGKPLS

-341 KATFSDIAK
+341 KTTFSDIAK
-350 LLNTEDISFKLE
+350 LLNTEGIQFKLE
-362 SKANAKVR
+362 SRVNGKVR

-388 NAIQTEI
+388 NSIQQEI
-395 IKRLFHIAINSKEEI
+395 INKLFHVAISSKEEI
-410 DSLSVNLS
+410 DSLSANLS

-461 VQLNLT
+461 VQLNLA
-467 IDNDVDALLD
+467 IGNDVDALLD
-477 AVISKQSFDDV
+477 AIISEQSFDEV
-488 FPQMKVFDKDIAE
+488 FPSMKVLDEELATK
-501 RMFDTLEE
+501 MFEMLEE
-509 QIFQLI
+509 QLTQLI

-525 VVFDEATKLASTA
+525 VVFDEATKLAGTA

-567 DAVKNKIPGRTQ
+567 DSIKNKIPGRTQ

-584 LKEYELKEDVPALDA
+584 IKEYELKDDMPALDA
-599 KGNPILNSDGS
+599 KGNPILNADGT
-610 PKIYLGSDLKK
+610 PKIFLGSDLKK
-621 IHGVNKL
+621 IYGVDKL
-628 STEGQHNLQV
+628 STIAQHNLQV
-638 NLHRRMFENMGYT
+638 NLYRRMFENMGYT

-656 GGAKT
+656 GGAIT
-661 FHIQVDI
+661 FHIQADI
-668 TGKGKE
+668 TGVGKD
-674 QVFNNKFR
+674 QVFNNNFR
-682 LDGIV
+682 LDGR
-687 EHSLNKFSLYGI
+687 
-699 VEHPPSQN
+699 VEHPLSEN
-707 LLYVDMIVPPI
+707 LLYVNMLVPSVM
-718 INNTKKES
+718 NNTEKES

-731 GNAEDAIYRG
+731 GNAEDALYRG
-741 DQDVDAM
+741 DQDIDAL
-748 EKIAATIEAQEK
+748 ERIADTIEAQE
-760 IAATIEAQEKI
+760 
-771 AATIE
+771 
-776 AQQYPE
+776 YPE
-782 YNIIFNALENYSV
+782 YNTIFDALQNYSM
-795 ALVEQNEALD
+795 ALVEQDKALD
-805 KLKSNVFRDKTKQQT
+805 RLKTNVYRDKTKEQT

-842 SRTYTNLLRAS
+842 SQTYTNLLRAS
-853 LNEMQKFTAYVE
+853 LNQMQKFTAYVE
-865 DPTNINKPEYI
+865 DPANVGKPEYI

-929 NDAILDYVKEVIRTR
+929 NDAIVNYVKEIIRTR
-944 STNDWGGKGSGFT
+944 STNDWGGQGSGFT

-963 LLVIAPDIAMD
+963 LLVMAPDIAMD

-1003 LDKIEEREFSI
+1003 LDQIAEREISI
-1014 RNAGNQLLKLSAN
+1014 RTAGNELLKLSGN

-1050 IRKIGQQYYSMQES
+1050 TQKIGQQYYSMQQS
-1064 LRKELYGIDNNPFEY
+1064 LRNELYDDNGNPYEY

-1101 KKAAFNKFFEAESVD
+1101 KKAAFSKFFQAEGSNTN
-1116 ADGRLIDGEYHRYT
+1116 GELIDGEFHKYT
-1130 DEFKKARNKYEYWV
+1130 DEFKNARNRYEFWV
-1144 PSNNKQYGTWY
+1144 PSKNKEYGTWY
-1155 RKPRISDRDYAIY
+1155 RKPRISDRDYAVY
-1168 EAKYYDF
+1168 EAKYYNF
-1175 STYTSPIK
+1175 GTYTK
-1183 VNGEPTGAVEKEKR
+1183 ALRVAGEPTGVIAKEQVLR
-1197 GRFPKVQYRVARE
+1197 SPKVQFRVARE
-1210 ISGSGQDMRSE
+1210 ISESGQDMRSE
-1221 KYKALMDP
+1221 KYRALMDP
-1229 NKTDALSI
+1229 TKTDALSI

-1250 EGELLNKLPQHIKDQ
+1250 ETELLNKLPQGIKDQ
-1265 MSGRVPIVKNNILD
+1265 MAGRVPIVKNNILD

-1284 PNIIAKMYAST
+1284 PNIVSKMYANT

-1310 NVLLDEQGNFVNSL
+1310 NVLLDEQGNFVDSL
-1324 PIWYTG
+1324 PIFYTG
-1330 KVRVDEDLANVETEI
+1330 KIRVDEDLANVETEI
-1345 TALKDKKKKGLINP
+1345 TALQDKKKKGLIGP
-1359 EAYKK
+1359 EAYKTE
-1364 KLALLNGTAAQLR
+1364 LALLNGKAAQLR
-1377 AQPSLGELNKDMT
+1377 SQPSLGELNKDMT
-1390 SALLK
+1390 NALLK

-1424 YTPADPAIITGTKVD
+1424 YTPADPLIVTGTRID
-1439 SKFKKAGTIK
+1439 SKFKKVGTIK

-1470 ELATKGMIDK
+1470 ELVTKGMIDK
-1480 ISDELIGVSSLAYV
+1480 IADELIGISSLSYV

-1503 NYVMGRINNNIE
+1503 NYVMGRINNGIE
-1515 LLGARYFSKKNGARA
+1515 MLGSRYFSKQNYARA
-1530 AKEYNI
+1530 TKEYNVQGI
-1536 QAISGLLTRTSAGVV
+1536 TGLLTRTSTGLT
-1551 DLADIATLGKT
+1551 DLADIATLGKM

-1574 NNKYEALVDMFRMM
+1574 NSKYEAFVDMFRMM
-1588 DEASDIRESGRDN
+1588 DKATDIRENTSEFDT
-1601 DGKTI
+1601 KSI

-1615 VMQDAAEYNVQS
+1615 VIQDAAEYNVQT
-1627 KVGIAML
+1627 KVGMAIL
-1634 MDITIKNSST
+1634 MDVTIKNSKT

-1655 YNAQTHKNELIPGYD
+1655 YNSDTHKNELMSGYD
-1670 TIVNKNGSE
+1670 TIVSKNGTE
-1679 QPYTDQFRYDLTN
+1679 QPYTDQYRYDLRN
-1692 QIKSV
+1692 EIREV
-1697 IKQIHGNYAK
+1697 NKQIHGNYAK
-1707 DDRMVIQGHTLGN
+1707 EDRMVIQGHTLGN

-1748 IEGRYRSFFKF
+1748 IEGRYTSFFKF
-1759 LNHAKGEIVRGN
+1759 LNHVKGEMVRGN
-1771 FSINPT
+1771 FKINPAN
-1777 KYHESFKEAYGFTG
+1777 YNESFKKAYGFTG
-1791 EGGNLDQRAEDKLS
+1791 QGGNIDQKAEDKLR
-1805 GFYRTTAELGIMMS
+1805 GFYRTTGELGIMLS
-1819 VLVLNSLLSGI
+1819 IVVLNSLLSGI
-1830 LSADDDDEELT
+1830 LAGDDDDAELT

-1863 PLPEGLKQQYA
+1863 LVFPESPKQIYSIM
-1874 LFKSPIATTR
+1874 KSPIATTR

-1895 TYMTPLAYLY
+1895 SYMTPLAYLVE
-1905 KGKDAFYADKDYV
+1905 GKDAFYADKDYV
-1918 YQTKPN
+1918 YQNKPN
-1924 KGKLKVY
+1924 KGQLKLY

>member
-1 MARCPNKNTAEYK
+1 MARCPNKNTPEYK

-20 KSEIATNNIINSWQ
+20 KSEIATNNVINSWQ
-34 DANNTDIF
+34 DANNTDVI
-42 PTVVEAQQFAKYNK
+42 PTVVEAKQFIKYNK
-56 VVFALKQKSFAESL
+56 VAFALKQKSFAESL
-70 LNNLREKKLIHT
+70 LNNLRDQKLIHT

-89 NASNPN
+89 NVSDPN
-95 VFYTE
+95 VFYAN
-100 RVADPLV
+100 RVADPAV
-107 VEDNKR
+107 AENNRD
-113 KIEKYLEANNIP
+113 KIIQYLKINNIP
-125 LDAVSILK
+125 LEAVSIIPTK
-133 TNKTYK
+133 NTYR
-139 VTVDQNVFTSKD
+139 VDVNENVFTPKD
-151 ILESSRSWDTPR
+151 ILPASRSWDTPR
-163 ALAVVMHLRR
+163 ARAVVMHLKR

-181 MLSVADAQAR
+181 MLSVGEAQTL
-191 YNSIPQWQKSKVN
+191 YNSLPQWQKSKVN
-204 FKDVN
+204 FKEVN
-209 SFYVDNVAYLV
+209 SFYVDGVAYLV

-230 EEILHPFTDAIKM
+230 EEMLHPFIDAIKM
-243 DNPKLFNGLLAE
+243 DNPELFNSLLAE

-269 AYNGNRNFSQLE
+269 AYNDNRNFSNLE

-295 NNEYEKAPTK
+295 NKEYESTPTK
-305 RFLDR
+305 KFLDK
-310 IQEALDWFMEV
+310 IKQALDWFVNV
-321 INNLKEYMTGKPIS
+321 INNLNEYITGKPLS

-341 KATFSDIAK
+341 KTTFSDIAK
-350 LLNTEDISFKLE
+350 LLNTEEIQFKLE
-362 SKANAKVR
+362 SRANGKVR

-388 NAIQTEI
+388 NSIQQEI
-395 IKRLFHIAINSKEEI
+395 IKKLFHVAVNSKEEI
-410 DSLSVNLS
+410 DSLSANLS

-461 VQLNLT
+461 VQLNLA
-467 IDNDVDALLD
+467 IGNDVDALLD
-477 AVISKQSFDDV
+477 AIISEQSFEEV
-488 FPQMKVFDKDIAE
+488 FPKMKVLDEELAT
-501 RMFDTLEE
+501 RMFNMLEE
-509 QIFQLI
+509 QITQLI

-525 VVFDEATKLASTA
+525 VVFDEATKLAGTA

-567 DAVKNKIPGRTQ
+567 DAIKNKIPGRTQ

-599 KGNPILNSDGS
+599 KGKPILNPDGT
-610 PKIYLGSDLKK
+610 PKIFLGSDLKK
-621 IHGVNKL
+621 IHGVDKL
-628 STEGQHNLQV
+628 STIAQHNLQV
-638 NLHRRMFENMGYT
+638 NLYRRMFENMGYT

-656 GGAKT
+656 GGAIT
-661 FHIQVDI
+661 FHIQADI
-668 TGKGKE
+668 TGVGKE
-674 QVFNNKFR
+674 QVFNGDFR
-682 LDGIV
+682 LDGR
-687 EHSLNKFSLYGI
+687 
-699 VEHPPSQN
+699 VEHPLSEN
-707 LLYVDMIVPPI
+707 LLYVNMLVPSVM
-718 INNTKKES
+718 NNTEKES

-731 GNAEDAIYRG
+731 ENAEDAIYRG
-741 DQDVDAM
+741 DQDIDAL
-748 EKIAATIEAQEK
+748 EKIADTID
-760 IAATIEAQEKI
+760 
-771 AATIE
+771 

-782 YNIIFNALENYSV
+782 YNTIFDALQNYSM
-795 ALVEQNEALD
+795 ALVEQDKALD
-805 KLKSNVFRDKTKQQT
+805 RLKTNVYRDKTKEQT

-842 SRTYTNLLRAS
+842 SQTYTNLLRAS
-853 LNEMQKFTAYVE
+853 LNQMQKFTAYVL
-865 DPTNINKPEYI
+865 DPANVNKPEYI

-916 NKLLGTNGKEGLI
+916 NKLIGTNGKDGLI
-929 NDAILDYVKEVIRTR
+929 NDAIINYVKETIRTR
-944 STNDWGGKGSGFT
+944 STNDWGGQGSMFT

-963 LLVIAPDIAMD
+963 LLVMAPDIAMD

-1003 LDKIEEREFSI
+1003 LDKIAEREFAI
-1014 RNAGNQLLKLSAN
+1014 RTAGNELLKLSGN

-1050 IRKIGQQYYSMQES
+1050 TQKIGQQYYAMQQS
-1064 LRKELYGIDNNPFEY
+1064 LRNELYDDNGNPYEY

-1096 IELAK
+1096 IDLAK
-1101 KKAAFNKFFEAESVD
+1101 KKAAFSKFFQAEGVND
-1116 ADGRLIDGEYHRYT
+1116 NGELIDGEFHRYT
-1130 DEFKKARNKYEYWV
+1130 DEFKNARARYEFWV
-1144 PSNNKQYGTWY
+1144 PSKNKQYGTWY

-1168 EAKYYDF
+1168 EAKYYNF
-1175 STYTSPIK
+1175 GTYTK
-1183 VNGEPTGAVEKEKR
+1183 ALRTNGEPTGAIAKEQVLR
-1197 GRFPKVQYRVARE
+1197 SPKVQFRVARE
-1210 ISGSGQDMRSE
+1210 ISQSGQDMRSK
-1221 KYKALMDP
+1221 KYAALMDP

-1237 AQRNFYNMFIKYY
+1237 AQRNFYNLFITYY
-1250 EGELLNKLPQHIKDQ
+1250 ETELLNKLPQGIKDQ
-1265 MSGRVPIVKNNILD
+1265 MAGRVPIVKNNILD
-1279 TLKNQ
+1279 TLKDQ
-1284 PNIIAKMYAST
+1284 PNIVTKMYANT

-1310 NVLLDEQGNFVNSL
+1310 NVLLDEQGNFVDSL
-1324 PIWYTG
+1324 PIFYTG
-1330 KVRVDEDLANVETEI
+1330 KLRVDEDLKNVETEI
-1345 TALKDKKKKGLINP
+1345 TALQDKKKKGLIGP
-1359 EAYKK
+1359 EAYKSE
-1364 KLALLNGTAAQLR
+1364 LVILNGKAAQLR
-1377 AQPSLGELNKDMT
+1377 SQPSLGELNKDMT
-1390 SALLK
+1390 NALLK

-1424 YTPADPAIITGTKVD
+1424 YTPADPLIVTGTRVD
-1439 SKFKKAGTIK
+1439 NKFKKIGTIK

-1470 ELATKGMIDK
+1470 ELVTKGMIDK
-1480 ISDELIGVSSLAYV
+1480 IADELIGLSSLSYV

-1503 NYVMGRINNNIE
+1503 NYVMGRINNGIE
-1515 LLGARYFSKKNGARA
+1515 MLGSRYFSKQNYVRA
-1530 AKEYNI
+1530 TREYNVQGI
-1536 QAISGLLTRTSAGVV
+1536 PGLLNRTSAALT
-1551 DLADIATLGKT
+1551 DIADIATLGKT
-1562 GLKKSDYDADKP
+1562 GLKKADYDADKP
-1574 NNKYEALVDMFRMM
+1574 NSKYEAFVDMFRMM
-1588 DEASDIRESGRDN
+1588 DKATDIRENSSEFDS
-1601 DGKTI
+1601 KSI

-1615 VMQDAAEYNVQS
+1615 VIQDAAEYNVQS
-1627 KVGIAML
+1627 KVGMAIL
-1634 MDITIKNSST
+1634 MDITMKNSST
-1644 GETLSLYDAFQ
+1644 GETLSMYDAFQ

-1679 QPYTDQFRYDLTN
+1679 QPYTDQFRYDLRN
-1692 QIKSV
+1692 QIREV
-1697 IKQIHGNYAK
+1697 NKQIHGNYAK
-1707 DDRMVIQGHTLGN
+1707 EDRMVIQGHTLGN

-1734 SRFRREYFDQNLGW
+1734 TRFRREYFDQNLGW
-1748 IEGRYRSFFKF
+1748 VEGRYRSFFKF

-1771 FSINPT
+1771 FNINPA
-1777 KYHESFKEAYGFTG
+1777 KYNESFKEAYGFTG
-1791 EGGNLDQRAEDKLS
+1791 EGGNLDQRAEDKLR
-1805 GFYRTTAELGIMMS
+1805 GFYRTTGELGIMLS
-1819 VLVLNSLLSGI
+1819 VLVLNSLMAGI
-1830 LSADDDDEELT
+1830 LANDDDDDELT
-1841 KRLKNLVRLQ
+1841 KRLKNVIRLQ

-1874 LFKSPIATTR
+1874 LMKSPIATTR

-1890 EALSL
+1890 EAISLS
-1895 TYMTPLAYLY
+1895 YMTPLAYLY
-1905 KGKDAFYADKDYV
+1905 QSDEEFYANKDYV
-1918 YQTKPN
+1918 YQNKPN
-1924 KGKLKVY
+1924 KGQLKLY

>member
-1 MARCPNKNTAEYK
+1 MARCPNKNTPEYK

-34 DANNTDIF
+34 DANNTDVF
-42 PTVVEAQQFAKYNK
+42 PTVVEAQQFTKYNK
-56 VVFALKQKSFAESL
+56 VAFALKQKSFAESL
-70 LNNLREKKLIHT
+70 LNNLRDQKLIHT

-89 NASNPN
+89 NVTNPDL
-95 VFYTE
+95 FYAN
-100 RVADPLV
+100 RVADPAV
-107 VEDNKR
+107 IESNRNKIIQYL
-113 KIEKYLEANNIP
+113 KINNIP
-125 LDAVSILK
+125 LEAVSIIETK
-133 TNKTYK
+133 NTYR
-139 VTVDQNVFTSKD
+139 VEVNENVFTPKD
-151 ILESSRSWDTPR
+151 ILASSRSWDKPR
-163 ALAVVMHLRR
+163 ARAVVMHLMR

-181 MLSVADAQAR
+181 MLNVNEAETL
-191 YNSIPQWQKSKVN
+191 YNSLPQWQKSKVN

-209 SFYVDNVAYLV
+209 SFYVDGVAYLV
-220 KGRVTDETAI
+220 KGIVTDETAI
-230 EEILHPFTDAIKM
+230 EEMLHPFIDAIKV
-243 DNPKLFNGLLAE
+243 DNPELFNSLLTE

-269 AYNGNRNFSQLE
+269 AYNNNRNFSSLE

-295 NNEYEKAPTK
+295 NKEYESTPTK
-305 RFLDR
+305 KFLDK
-310 IQEALDWFMEV
+310 IKQALDWFVNV
-321 INNLKEYMTGKPIS
+321 INNLNEYITGKPLS

-341 KATFSDIAK
+341 KTTFTDIAK
-350 LLNTEDISFKLE
+350 LLNTEGIQFKLE
-362 SKANAKVR
+362 SRANGKVR

-380 VDKALDKS
+380 VNKALDKS
-388 NAIQTEI
+388 NSIQQEI
-395 IKRLFHIAINSKEEI
+395 IKKLFHVAINSKEEI
-410 DSLSVNLS
+410 DSLSANLS

-461 VQLNLT
+461 VQLNLA
-467 IDNDVDALLD
+467 IGNDVDALLD
-477 AVISKQSFDDV
+477 AIISEQSFEEV
-488 FPQMKVFDKDIAE
+488 FPNMKVLNEELAG
-501 RMFDTLEE
+501 RMFDMLEE
-509 QIFQLI
+509 QITQLI

-525 VVFDEATKLASTA
+525 VVFDEATKLAGTA

-567 DAVKNKIPGRTQ
+567 DAIKNKIPGRTQ

-584 LKEYELKEDVPALDA
+584 IKEYELKEDIPALDA
-599 KGNPILNSDGS
+599 KGNPILNPDGT
-610 PKIYLGSDLKK
+610 PKIFLGSDLKK
-621 IHGVNKL
+621 LYGVDKL
-628 STEGQHNLQV
+628 STIAQHNLQV
-638 NLHRRMFENMGYT
+638 NLYRRMFENMGYT

-656 GGAKT
+656 GGAIT
-661 FHIQVDI
+661 FHIQADI
-668 TGKGKE
+668 TGVGKD
-674 QVFNNKFR
+674 QVFNNNFR
-682 LDGIV
+682 LDGR
-687 EHSLNKFSLYGI
+687 
-699 VEHPPSQN
+699 VEHPLSEN
-707 LLYVDMIVPPI
+707 LLYVDMLVTSVM
-718 INNTKKES
+718 NNTEKES

-731 GNAEDAIYRG
+731 GNAEDALYRG
-741 DQDVDAM
+741 DQDIDAL
-748 EKIAATIEAQEK
+748 EKIADTID
-760 IAATIEAQEKI
+760 
-771 AATIE
+771 

-782 YNIIFNALENYSV
+782 YNTIFDALQNYSM
-795 ALVEQNEALD
+795 ALVEQDKALD
-805 KLKSNVFRDKTKQQT
+805 RLKTNVYRDKTKEQT

-842 SRTYTNLLRAS
+842 SQTYTNLLRAS
-853 LNEMQKFTAYVE
+853 LNQMQKFTAYVE
-865 DPTNINKPEYI
+865 DPANVNKPEYI

-929 NDAILDYVKEVIRTR
+929 NDAIINYVKETIRTR
-944 STNDWGGKGSGFT
+944 STNDWGGQGSAFT

-996 KSQKQKL
+996 KSQKQLL
-1003 LDKIEEREFSI
+1003 LDKISEREIAI
-1014 RNAGNQLLKLSAN
+1014 RTAGNELLKLSGN

-1050 IRKIGQQYYSMQES
+1050 TQKIGQQYYSMQQS
-1064 LRKELYGIDNNPFEY
+1064 LRSELYDDNGNPYEY

-1101 KKAAFNKFFEAESVD
+1101 KKAAFSKFFQAEGSN
-1116 ADGRLIDGEYHRYT
+1116 ANGELIDGEFHKYT
-1130 DEFKKARNKYEYWV
+1130 NEFKDARSRYEFWV
-1144 PSNNKQYGTWY
+1144 PSKNKEYGTWY

-1168 EAKYYDF
+1168 EAKYYNF
-1175 STYTSPIK
+1175 GTYTK
-1183 VNGEPTGAVEKEKR
+1183 ALRTNGEPTGVISKEQVLR
-1197 GRFPKVQYRVARE
+1197 SPKVQFRVARE
-1210 ISGSGQDMRSE
+1210 ISESGQDMRSE
-1221 KYKALMDP
+1221 KYRSLMDP

-1237 AQRNFYNMFIKYY
+1237 AQRNFYNMFITYY
-1250 EGELLNKLPQHIKDQ
+1250 ETELLNKLPQGIKDQ
-1265 MSGRVPIVKNNILD
+1265 MAGRVPIVKNNILD

-1284 PNIIAKMYAST
+1284 PNVVTKMYANT

-1310 NVLLDEQGNFVNSL
+1310 NVLLDEQGNFVDSL
-1324 PIWYTG
+1324 PIFYTG
-1330 KVRVDEDLANVETEI
+1330 KLRVDEDLANVETEI
-1345 TALKDKKKKGLINP
+1345 TVLQDKKRKGQITP
-1359 EAYKK
+1359 EVYKQE
-1364 KLALLNGTAAQLR
+1364 LAILNGKAAQLR
-1377 AQPSLGELNKDMT
+1377 SQPSLGELNKDMT
-1390 SALLK
+1390 NALLK

-1424 YTPADPAIITGTKVD
+1424 YTPADPAIITGTRID
-1439 SKFKKAGTIK
+1439 SKFKKVGTIK

-1470 ELATKGMIDK
+1470 ELVTKGMIDK
-1480 ISDELIGVSSLAYV
+1480 IADELIGISSLSYV

-1503 NYVMGRINNNIE
+1503 NYVMGRINNGIE
-1515 LLGARYFSKKNGARA
+1515 MLGSRFFSKQNYARA
-1530 AKEYNI
+1530 SKEYNI
-1536 QAISGLLTRTSAGVV
+1536 QGVSGLLTRTSVALT
-1551 DLADIATLGKT
+1551 DIADIATLGKT

-1574 NNKYEALVDMFRMM
+1574 NSKYEAFVDMFRMM
-1588 DEASDIRESGRDN
+1588 DKATDIRENTSEFDS
-1601 DGKTI
+1601 KSI

-1615 VMQDAAEYNVQS
+1615 VIQDAAEYNVQS
-1627 KVGIAML
+1627 KVGMAIL
-1634 MDITIKNSST
+1634 MDVTIKNSAT

-1655 YNAQTHKNELIPGYD
+1655 YNAQTHKNELISGYD
-1670 TIVNKNGSE
+1670 TIINKNGSE
-1679 QPYTDQFRYDLTN
+1679 QPYTDQYRYDLRN
-1692 QIKSV
+1692 EIREV
-1697 IKQIHGNYAK
+1697 NKQIHGNYAK
-1707 DDRMVIQGHTLGN
+1707 EDRMVIQGHTLGN
-1720 LATQFHKWVAPAIR
+1720 LATQFHKWVAPAVR
-1734 SRFRREYFDQNLGW
+1734 ARFRREYFDQNLGW
-1748 IEGRYRSFFKF
+1748 LEGRYRSFFKF
-1759 LNHAKGEIVRGN
+1759 LNHVKGEMVRGN
-1771 FSINPT
+1771 VSINPA
-1777 KYHESFKEAYGFTG
+1777 KYNKSFKEAYGFTG
-1791 EGGNLDQRAEDKLS
+1791 QGGNTDQRAEDKLR
-1805 GFYRTTAELGIMMS
+1805 GFYRTTGELGIMLS
-1819 VLVLNSLLSGI
+1819 IVVLNSLLAGI
-1830 LSADDDDEELT
+1830 LAGDDDDEELT

-1874 LFKSPIATTR
+1874 LMKSPIATTR

-1890 EALSL
+1890 EAISLS
-1895 TYMTPLAYLY
+1895 YMTPLAYAY
-1905 KGKDAFYADKDYV
+1905 EGKDAFYADKDYV
-1918 YQTKPN
+1918 YQNKPN
-1924 KGKLKVY
+1924 KGQLKLY

>member
-1 MARCPNKNTAEYK
+1 MARCPNKNTPEYK

-34 DANNTDIF
+34 DANNTDVF

-56 VVFALKQKSFAESL
+56 MAFALKQKSFAESL
-70 LNNLREKKLIHT
+70 LNNLRDQKLIHT

-89 NASNPN
+89 NVSDPN
-95 VFYTE
+95 VFYAN
-100 RVADPLV
+100 RVADPTI
-107 VEDNKR
+107 VESNRNK
-113 KIEKYLEANNIP
+113 IIQYLKVNNIP
-125 LDAVSILK
+125 LEAVSIIETK
-133 TNKTYK
+133 NTYR
-139 VTVDQNVFTSKD
+139 VEINENVFTPKD
-151 ILESSRSWDTPR
+151 ILPASRSWDTPR
-163 ALAVVMHLRR
+163 ARAVVMHLKR

-181 MLSVADAQAR
+181 MLSVGEAQTL
-191 YNSIPQWQKSKVN
+191 YNSLPQWQKSKVN
-204 FKDVN
+204 FKEVN
-209 SFYVDNVAYLV
+209 SFYVDGVAYLI

-230 EEILHPFTDAIKM
+230 EEMLHPFIDAIKM
-243 DNPKLFNGLLAE
+243 DNPELFNSLLAE

-269 AYNGNRNFSQLE
+269 AYDDNRNFSDLE

-295 NNEYEKAPTK
+295 NKEYENTPTK
-305 RFLDR
+305 KFLDK
-310 IQEALDWFMEV
+310 IKEALDWFVKV
-321 INNLKEYMTGKPIS
+321 INNLNEYITGKPLS
-335 VKDINN
+335 VKDISNRT
-341 KATFSDIAK
+341 TFSDIAK
-350 LLNTEDISFKLE
+350 LLNTEGIQFKLE
-362 SKANAKVR
+362 SRANGKVR

-388 NAIQTEI
+388 NSIQQEI
-395 IKRLFHIAINSKEEI
+395 IKKLFHVAISSKEEI
-410 DSLSVNLS
+410 DSLSANLS

-456 ANEED
+456 ANEEE
-461 VQLNLT
+461 VQLNLA
-467 IDNDVDALLD
+467 IGNDVDALLD
-477 AVISKQSFDDV
+477 AIISEQSFDEA
-488 FPQMKVFDKDIAE
+488 FPKMKVLDEAQATK
-501 RMFDTLEE
+501 MFNMLEE
-509 QIFQLI
+509 QLTQLI

-525 VVFDEATKLASTA
+525 VVFDEATKLAGTA

-584 LKEYELKEDVPALDA
+584 IKEYELKEDVPALD
-599 KGNPILNSDGS
+599 KNGKPILNADGS
-610 PKIYLGSDLKK
+610 PKIFLGSDLKK
-621 IHGVNKL
+621 IHGIDKL
-628 STEGQHNLQV
+628 STIAQHNLQV
-638 NLHRRMFENMGYT
+638 NLYRRMFENMGYT

-656 GGAKT
+656 GGAIT
-661 FHIQVDI
+661 FHIQADI
-668 TGKGKE
+668 TGVGKE
-674 QVFNNKFR
+674 QVFNGDFR
-682 LDGIV
+682 LDGR
-687 EHSLNKFSLYGI
+687 
-699 VEHPPSQN
+699 VEHPLSEN
-707 LLYVDMIVPPI
+707 LLYVDMLVPSVM
-718 INNTKKES
+718 NNTEKES

-731 GNAEDAIYRG
+731 ENAEDAIYRG
-741 DQDVDAM
+741 DQDIEAL
-748 EKIAATIEAQEK
+748 EKIADTID
-760 IAATIEAQEKI
+760 
-771 AATIE
+771 

-782 YNIIFNALENYSV
+782 YNTIFDALQNYSL
-795 ALVEQNEALD
+795 ALVEQDKALD
-805 KLKSNVFRDKTKQQT
+805 RLKTNVYREKTKEQT

-842 SRTYTNLLRAS
+842 SQTYTNLLRSS
-853 LNEMQKFTAYVE
+853 LNQMQKFTAYVL
-865 DPTNINKPEYI
+865 DPANVNKPEYI

-916 NKLLGTNGKEGLI
+916 NKLIGTNGKDGLI
-929 NDAILDYVKEVIRTR
+929 NDAIINYVKETIRTR
-944 STNDWGGKGSGFT
+944 STNDWGGQGSMFT

-963 LLVIAPDIAMD
+963 LLVMAPDIAMD

-1003 LDKIEEREFSI
+1003 LDKIEEREFAI
-1014 RNAGNQLLKLSAN
+1014 RTAGNELLKLSGN

-1050 IRKIGQQYYSMQES
+1050 TQKIGQQYYSMQQS
-1064 LRKELYGIDNNPFEY
+1064 LRSELYDDNGNPYEY

-1101 KKAAFNKFFEAESVD
+1101 KKAAFSKFFQAEGVN
-1116 ADGRLIDGEYHRYT
+1116 ANGELIDGEFHRYT
-1130 DEFKKARNKYEYWV
+1130 DEFKNARARYEFWV
-1144 PSNNKQYGTWY
+1144 PSKNKQYGTWY
-1155 RKPRISDRDYAIY
+1155 RKPRISDRDYAVY
-1168 EAKYYDF
+1168 EAKYYNF
-1175 STYTSPIK
+1175 GTYTK
-1183 VNGEPTGAVEKEKR
+1183 ALRTNGEPTGAISKEQVLR
-1197 GRFPKVQYRVARE
+1197 TPKVQFRVARE
-1210 ISGSGQDMRSE
+1210 ISESGQDMRSE
-1221 KYKALMDP
+1221 KYRALMDP

-1237 AQRNFYNMFIKYY
+1237 AQRNFYNMFVTYY
-1250 EGELLNKLPQHIKDQ
+1250 ETELLNKLPQGIKDQ
-1265 MSGRVPIVKNNILD
+1265 MAGRVPIVKNNVLD

-1284 PNIIAKMYAST
+1284 PNIVSKMYANT

-1310 NVLLDEQGNFVNSL
+1310 NVLLDEQGNFVDSL
-1324 PIWYTG
+1324 PIFYTG
-1330 KVRVDEDLANVETEI
+1330 KLRVDEDLKNVETEI
-1345 TALKDKKKKGLINP
+1345 TALQDKKKKGLIAP
-1359 EAYKK
+1359 EAYKAE
-1364 KLALLNGTAAQLR
+1364 LAILNGKAAQLR
-1377 AQPSLGELNKDMT
+1377 SQPSLGELNKDMT
-1390 SALLK
+1390 NALLK

-1424 YTPADPAIITGTKVD
+1424 YTPADPLIVTGTRVD
-1439 SKFKKAGTIK
+1439 NKFKKVGTIK
-1449 GSDSNAL
+1449 GTDSNAL

-1480 ISDELIGVSSLAYV
+1480 VADELIGLSSLSYV

-1503 NYVMGRINNNIE
+1503 NYVMGRINNGIE
-1515 LLGARYFSKKNGARA
+1515 MLGSRYFSKQNYARA
-1530 AKEYNI
+1530 SKEYNTTGVK
-1536 QAISGLLTRTSAGVV
+1536 GLLDRVSTGVT
-1551 DLADIATLGKT
+1551 DIADIATLGRT
-1562 GLKKSDYDADKP
+1562 GLKKVDYDANKP
-1574 NNKYEALVDMFRMM
+1574 YNKYEAFVDMFRMM
-1588 DEASDIRESGRDN
+1588 DKATDIRENTSEFDS
-1601 DGKTI
+1601 KSI

-1615 VMQDAAEYNVQS
+1615 VIQDAAEYNVQS
-1627 KVGIAML
+1627 KVGMAIL
-1634 MDITIKNSST
+1634 MDVTMKNSKT
-1644 GETLSLYDAFQ
+1644 GETLSMYDAFQ

-1679 QPYTDQFRYDLTN
+1679 QPYTDQFRYDLRN
-1692 QIKSV
+1692 QIREV
-1697 IKQIHGNYAK
+1697 NKQIHGNYAK
-1707 DDRMVIQGHTLGN
+1707 EDRMVIQGHTLGN

-1748 IEGRYRSFFKF
+1748 VEGRYRSWFKF

-1771 FSINPT
+1771 FNINPA
-1777 KYHESFKEAYGFTG
+1777 KYNESFKEAYGFTG
-1791 EGGNLDQRAEDKLS
+1791 QGGNLDQRAEDKLR
-1805 GFYRTTAELGIMMS
+1805 GFYRTTGEIGIMLT
-1819 VLVLNSLLSGI
+1819 VFILNSIMAGI
-1830 LSADDDDEELT
+1830 LANDDDDDELT
-1841 KRLKNLVRLQ
+1841 KRLKNVVRLQ

-1856 KEMVLFT
+1856 KEMVTFT

-1874 LFKSPIATTR
+1874 LMKSPIATTR

-1890 EALSL
+1890 EAISLS
-1895 TYMTPLAYLY
+1895 YMTPLAYIVE
-1905 KGKDAFYADKDYV
+1905 GKDEFYADKDYV
-1918 YQTKPN
+1918 YQNKPN
-1924 KGKLKVY
+1924 KGQLKVY

>member
-1 MARCPNKNTAEYK
+1 MARCPNKNTPEYK

-20 KSEIATNNIINSWQ
+20 KSEIATNNIINTWQ
-34 DANNTDIF
+34 DANNTEVF

-56 VVFALKQKSFAESL
+56 VAFALKQKSFAESL
-70 LNNLREKKLIHT
+70 LNNLREQKLIHN

-89 NASNPN
+89 NVTNPDL
-95 VFYTE
+95 FYTN
-100 RVADPLV
+100 RVADPIV
-107 VEDNKR
+107 VESNRNK
-113 KIEKYLEANNIP
+113 IIQYLKANNIP
-125 LDAVSILK
+125 LDAVSIIETK
-133 TNKTYK
+133 NTFRVEVNE
-139 VTVDQNVFTSKD
+139 NVFTPKD
-151 ILESSRSWDTPR
+151 MLESSRSWDTPR
-163 ALAVVMHLRR
+163 SRAVVMHLKR

-181 MLSVADAQAR
+181 MLNVNEAETL
-191 YNSIPQWQKSKVN
+191 YNSLPQWQKSKVN
-204 FKDVN
+204 FKEVN
-209 SFYVDNVAYLV
+209 SFYVDGVAYLV

-230 EEILHPFTDAIKM
+230 EEMLHPFIDAIKV
-243 DNPKLFNGLLAE
+243 DNPELFNSLLTE
-255 AKINFPEMVQSITE
+255 AKSNFPEMVQSITQ
-269 AYNGNRNFSQLE
+269 AYNSDRNFSPLE

-295 NNEYEKAPTK
+295 NKEYESTPTK
-305 RFLDR
+305 KFLDK
-310 IQEALDWFMEV
+310 IKEALDWFLNV
-321 INNLKEYMTGKPIS
+321 INNLNEYITGKPLS

-341 KATFSDIAK
+341 KTTFSDIAK
-350 LLNTEDISFKLE
+350 LLNTEGIRFKLE
-362 SKANAKVR
+362 SRANGKVR

-380 VDKALDKS
+380 VNKALDKS
-388 NAIQTEI
+388 NSIQQEI
-395 IKRLFHIAINSKEEI
+395 IKKLFHVAISSKEEI
-410 DSLSVNLS
+410 DSLSANLS

-461 VQLNLT
+461 VQLNLA
-467 IDNDVDALLD
+467 IGNDVDALLD
-477 AVISKQSFDDV
+477 AIISEQSFEEV
-488 FPQMKVFDKDIAE
+488 FPNMKVLDEALATK
-501 RMFDTLEE
+501 MFNMLEE
-509 QIFQLI
+509 QLTQLI

-525 VVFDEATKLASTA
+525 VVFDEATKLAGTA

-567 DAVKNKIPGRTQ
+567 DAIKNKVPGRTQ

-584 LKEYELKEDVPALDA
+584 IKEYELKDDMPALDA
-599 KGNPILNSDGS
+599 KGKPILNPDGT
-610 PKIYLGSDLKK
+610 PKIFLGSDLKK
-621 IHGVNKL
+621 LYGVNKL
-628 STEGQHNLQV
+628 STQGQHNLQV
-638 NLHRRMFENMGYT
+638 NLYRRMFENMGYT

-656 GGAKT
+656 GGAIT

-668 TGKGKE
+668 TGVGKE
-674 QVFNNKFR
+674 QVFNGNFK
-682 LDGIV
+682 LDGR
-687 EHSLNKFSLYGI
+687 
-699 VEHPPSQN
+699 VEHPLSEN
-707 LLYVDMIVPPI
+707 LLYVDMLVPSVM
-718 INNTKKES
+718 NNTEKES

-741 DQDVDAM
+741 DQDIDAL
-748 EKIAATIEAQEK
+748 EKIADTID
-760 IAATIEAQEKI
+760 
-771 AATIE
+771 

-782 YNIIFNALENYSV
+782 YNTIFDALQNYSM
-795 ALVEQNEALD
+795 ALVEQDKALD
-805 KLKSNVFRDKTKQQT
+805 RLKTNVYRDRTKEQT

-842 SRTYTNLLRAS
+842 SQTYTNLLRSS
-853 LNEMQKFTAYVE
+853 LNQMQKFTAYVE
-865 DPTNINKPEYI
+865 DPANVGKSEYI

-929 NDAILDYVKEVIRTR
+929 NDAIINYVKEIIRTR
-944 STNDWGGKGSGFT
+944 STNDWGGQGSGFT

-1003 LDKIEEREFSI
+1003 LDQIEEREYSI
-1014 RNAGNQLLKLSAN
+1014 RTAGNELLKLSGN

-1050 IRKIGQQYYSMQES
+1050 TQKIGQQYYSMQQS
-1064 LRKELYGIDNNPFEY
+1064 LRSELYDDNGNPYEY

-1101 KKAAFNKFFEAESVD
+1101 KKAEFSKFFQAEGSN
-1116 ADGRLIDGEYHRYT
+1116 ANGELIDGEFHKYT
-1130 DEFKKARNKYEYWV
+1130 DEFKNARSRYEFWV
-1144 PSNNKQYGTWY
+1144 PSKNKQYGTWY
-1155 RKPRISDRDYAIY
+1155 RKPRISDRDYAVY
-1168 EAKYYDF
+1168 EAKYYNF
-1175 STYTSPIK
+1175 GTYTK
-1183 VNGEPTGAVEKEKR
+1183 ALRTNGEPTGAISKEQVLR
-1197 GRFPKVQYRVARE
+1197 SPKVQFRVARE
-1210 ISGSGQDMRSE
+1210 ISESGQDMRSE
-1221 KYKALMDP
+1221 KYRTLMDP
-1229 NKTDALSI
+1229 TKTDALSI

-1250 EGELLNKLPQHIKDQ
+1250 ETELLNKLPQGIKDQ
-1265 MSGRVPIVKNNILD
+1265 MAGRVPIVKNNVLD

-1284 PNIIAKMYAST
+1284 PNIVSKMYAST

-1310 NVLLDEQGNFVNSL
+1310 NVLLDEQGNFVDSL
-1324 PIWYTG
+1324 PIFYTG
-1330 KVRVDEDLANVETEI
+1330 KVRVDEELANVETEI
-1345 TALKDKKKKGLINP
+1345 TALQDKKKKGQITP
-1359 EAYKK
+1359 EAYKTE
-1364 KLALLNGTAAQLR
+1364 LALLNGKAAQLR
-1377 AQPSLGELNKDMT
+1377 SQPSLGELNKDMT
-1390 SALLK
+1390 TALIK

-1424 YTPADPAIITGTKVD
+1424 YTPADPLIVTGTRID
-1439 SKFKKAGTIK
+1439 SKFKQVGTIK

-1480 ISDELIGVSSLAYV
+1480 IADELIGISSLSYV

-1503 NYVMGRINNNIE
+1503 NYVMGRINNGIE
-1515 LLGARYFSKKNGARA
+1515 MLGSRYFSKQNYARA
-1530 AKEYNI
+1530 SKEYNI
-1536 QAISGLLTRTSAGVV
+1536 QGITGLLTRTSAGLT
-1551 DLADIATLGKT
+1551 DIADIATLGKA

-1574 NNKYEALVDMFRMM
+1574 NSKYEAFVDMFRMM
-1588 DEASDIRESGRDN
+1588 DKATDIRENTSEFDS
-1601 DGKTI
+1601 KSI

-1615 VMQDAAEYNVQS
+1615 VIQDAAEYNVQT
-1627 KVGIAML
+1627 KVGMAIL
-1634 MDITIKNSST
+1634 MDATIKNSST

-1655 YNAQTHKNELIPGYD
+1655 YNADTHKNELMSGYD
-1670 TIVNKNGSE
+1670 TIVSKNGTE
-1679 QPYTDQFRYDLTN
+1679 QPYTDQYRYDLRN
-1692 QIKSV
+1692 EIREV
-1697 IKQIHGNYAK
+1697 NKQIHGNYAK
-1707 DDRMVIQGHTLGN
+1707 EDRMVIQGHTLGN

-1759 LNHAKGEIVRGN
+1759 LNHAKGEMVRGN
-1771 FSINPT
+1771 VSINPANYT
-1777 KYHESFKEAYGFTG
+1777 ESFKKAYGFTG
-1791 EGGNLDQRAEDKLS
+1791 EGGNLDQKAEDKLR
-1805 GFYRTTAELGIMMS
+1805 GFYRTTGELGIMLS
-1819 VLVLNSLLSGI
+1819 VVVLNSLLSGI
-1830 LSADDDDEELT
+1830 LAGDDDDTELQ
-1841 KRLKNLVRLQ
+1841 KRLKNLIRLQ
-1851 GDRTY
+1851 GDRSY

-1874 LFKSPIATTR
+1874 LMKSPIATTR

-1890 EALSL
+1890 EAISLS
-1895 TYMTPLAYLY
+1895 YMTPLAYAY
-1905 KGKDAFYADKDYV
+1905 EGKDAFYADKDYV

-1924 KGKLKVY
+1924 KGKLKLY